1 MKKNTSKRSI
11 RRQVLLA
18 LVLGV
23 NVLCGTVIDSHVSAM
38 VPNNELPQ
46 GGQSLWKNHTGLNQ
60 NVGSESKPVMNIHQ
74 QGKNG
79 VISWNS
85 FNIGANGTVNFSSD
99 TQGFNTLNYV
109 NSGNASQLYG
119 KLTGLG
125 GNLYLVNPAGVQIGP
140 SAQINVGSLHVA
152 AKNLDLGK
160 VSKNPAD
167 VAGLVKG
174 GTLTSAQLM
183 SLGNISADKVTFEGN
198 GRIVIDTEKL
208 EKLNREK
215 NDNFEVLT
223 NDADHV
229 VLGYDAY
236 DKEKG
241 YEDADKTK
249 TFGQVSVIGSK
260 TDVKVKGYMWVED
273 ASQLQAIKTNLSGK
287 YALKNSID
295 AIGTKDIDGG
305 FEPLGADTEDG
316 FTGTFD
322 ALDFHIFDLT
332 INRSDMENVGLFSK
346 TKGAILN
353 NVTLVG
359 GKITGENNVGALV
372 GKAVDTTI
380 TGAVNSAAVVGAA
393 NVGGLVGTGTGVTL
407 KDAVNMGDITGTDN
421 AVGGLVG
428 NLTKGTIQ
436 GKSYNIGNVGGSDD
450 TNQPHDVGG
459 LVGVATDSALGNENA
474 KDGIIYNGLTVKGK
488 YNVGG
493 IAGRLEKSTLQNAE
507 NRSAIKA
514 TGWTMED
521 YSYQWGNGNTLQT
534 KVENV
539 QVANVGGLVG
549 TSEQDSNI
557 KNVTNLGNVSS
568 SKGDNN
574 DYYDAGNVGGIV
586 GRAENTHITAAT
598 NQETKVTGAHN
609 VGGIAGYFGGKG
621 TITSANNDGAD
632 IMATGARNNTL
643 HEEVEKDGY
652 GNVVGVREAG
662 FVKEWVRHANPSEK
676 VYIGNM
682 GGIVG
687 YLYGDDAYVTK
698 GSNSGNVHS
707 LKIDDPQNVS
717 TASKASNTGGIVG
730 KMLRSYRGND
740 QIDSDWNQKIKNGK
754 ATAAVSD
761 SYNSG
766 NVEGYFAVGGVVGQ
780 MFNGE
785 VVHSYNLG
793 NIKTTRTATKDE
805 LNPAVNMGGVV
816 GDTIEDVNKA
826 KAFLYDVY
834 NKGTIGDKEFRYYA
848 RHVGGVVGR
857 LNGTLEK
864 SYNSGD
870 IYNGFNV
877 VGGIVG
883 WYHRGSIK
891 DVFNTG
897 NITVKNNEVLLTKED
912 VQDRKGANLG
922 NLNGNKTSSVGG
934 IIGAAAP
941 DKGLAIKNAY
951 NIGTIRSYQ
960 VGGGGNN
967 AVGGIAGRGSID
979 LKNVYTLGTV
989 VAYDANGNKTGRG
1002 VGHLVG
1008 EATNGGSA
1016 GSYNVANITNGY
1028 YIETGDPEFT
1038 YTDSELS
1045 SYGRKGTV
1053 IQWED
1058 RFNPDKYQ
1066 GFTFS
1071 NYGPD
1076 GKKLDDANGSWRM
1089 YDNTLP
1095 MLNAFLPDT
1104 ETYFRENGL
1113 TDSKGNALSSVQY
1126 GTEYDPN
1133 LTIIKTEND
1142 LSFDWNTLN
1151 LGGDSRIAV
1160 YGGGLTL
1167 TDVDTVSKTAYF
1179 NGDIDSTG
1187 DLVLHGKDMLFGAG
1201 ADLHGSAVTISADG
1215 VLSLDGNI
1223 VATGENGASDVSITA
1238 GDVKS
1243 YGKIISA
1250 QKDGKTTVPGIA
1262 EKRGDDA
1269 SYGEISDMNQAV
1281 TETGIHYSKTVISK
1295 KTGNV
1300 TITAKGNE
1308 KQDGSVTLGYG
1319 IQGKGLVRTGGSFNV
1334 EGTGDVYV
1342 ESDLSIGRDIA
1353 LKSTGDAS
1361 EVVLDVTNIGLDA
1374 EPQNQAKGLMDF
1386 MNHFNK
1392 KDTGEGKI
1400 TLETASGDAKFAVDL
1415 WDDAKGEKG
1424 EYTFN
1429 KFGSAGEANEDSIKN
1444 AFNSM
1449 DATVK
1454 IGDQSYA
1461 VFESGNDQTNGFMYI
1476 WVDGADQLQGIQ
1488 NFVNKDSDAAYYNY
1502 ALKSDIDAS
1511 VLKDY
1516 EAIGSN
1522 KDYQGEAIGS
1532 DKDYQGTFDGRGHAI
1547 IGLTAGGSDAANTG
1561 NTGVFSTVGKQG
1573 KVKNLSVLAG
1583 NFTGKDNVGAVA
1595 GVNKGTISDITTYG
1609 NTITSDGHAGGLV
1622 GTNEKT
1628 ISDSTSVSN
1637 VIANSQQ
1644 AMAGGIA
1651 GSNEAGAVIDNS
1663 ESNSAVAG
1671 NTSTSSGLGGVA
1683 GVNKGILSKV
1693 DNLGVTNGG
1702 DSESSAVGGI
1712 AGINTG
1718 SIKNA
1723 YNESFVTGGKKT
1735 GGLVGIN
1742 EKGGF
1747 LVNAANAGRVEGKGA
1762 AQDAAQEIGGLVG
1775 DNYGS
1780 ILNGRNG
1787 GNVTGTTY
1795 VGGIVGTNR
1804 EDSTLTDIINDTSI
1818 LIKGV
1823 DYVGGIAGQNAG
1835 RIVDTEASR
1844 TLSDGVV
1851 EGVEYVG
1858 GIAGKNTGYIEN
1870 PHNNISLRIN
1880 KDALK
1885 DGKTAQYFGGV
1896 AGINEQEG
1904 TIGNATNLADVT
1916 AEGANY
1922 VGGIVGY
1929 NKGTL
1934 LNLAG
1939 NRGNVVGANY
1949 VGGVAGLN
1957 EHSLMDIDASN
1968 TGSVQALE
1976 GGAGGIFAVNHGDV
1990 TNSRLVNDAVVAG
2003 GADDGATG
2011 GIFAKNT
2018 ANIGKTTLVNGMNA
2032 EVIGLKNVG
2041 GLVGENSGTILG
2053 GRDVSDGY
2061 YKDQVYNNGVIDAGV
2076 WDDQNG
2082 NHQIDDGEFK
2092 EGAGENIGGLVG
2104 KNTGSVTAAYNTGAI
2119 KAKES
2124 TNVGGIAGT
2133 NAGWIDQVFSSI
2145 FTQDGKEGQVEGKTV
2160 VGGLVGSNQGR
2171 LTNGYTTS
2179 ESNGGSIAGENKG
2192 LLKNVYSLT
2201 GKDKILAASN
2211 TGSIVNGYA
2220 LDAGSADSL
2229 AKGTYGGFNFGKTW
2243 KIYEGYSSPLLKVFL
2258 TKATYDPMTGEVLWA
2273 ADGFSANDGTSKGLI
2288 YDGVKRGNPYL
2299 WSTQLVF
2306 ASGNPN
2312 WLGYDL
2318 EPIYIGGNPDGQWDY
2333 LFKDAPFDKEEPER
2347 ERKAEIQFIHGGMEI

>member
-1 MKKNTSKRSI
+1 MRQNAYKKRIKS
-11 RRQVLLA
+11 QVLLGLFAGLTA
-18 LVLGV
+18 LSGV
-23 NVLCGTVIDSHVSAM
+23 MTGYAASGV

-46 GGQSLWKNHTGLNQ
+46 GGQSLWKNHTGLDQ

-125 GNLYLVNPAGVQIGP
+125 GNLYIVNPAGVQIGP

-152 AKNLDLGK
+152 AKNLNLDA
-160 VSKNPAD
+160 VSKNPTD
-167 VAGLVKG
+167 VEGIVKG
-174 GTLTSAQLM
+174 DTLTSAQLM
-183 SLGNISADKVTFEGN
+183 SLGNISANKVTFEGN

-208 EKLNREK
+208 ENLKREK
-215 NDNFEVLT
+215 NENFEVLT

-236 DKEKG
+236 DEEKG
-241 YEDADKTK
+241 YEGEDK
-249 TFGQVSVIGSK
+249 TFGQVSVSGSK
-260 TDVKVKGYMWVED
+260 TDVKGYMWVED
-273 ASQLQAIKTNLSGK
+273 ASQLQAIDTNLSGK

-295 AIGTKDIDGG
+295 AIGTKDLDGG
-305 FEPLGADTEDG
+305 KGFKPLGADTEDG
-316 FTGTFD
+316 FAGTFD
-322 ALDFHIFDLT
+322 SLDFHIFDLT
-332 INRSDMENVGLFSK
+332 INRKDMDNVGLFSK

-359 GKITGENNVGALV
+359 GKITGKNNVGTLV
-372 GKAVDTTI
+372 GKAADTTI

-407 KDAVNMGDITGTDN
+407 EDAINMGDITGTDH
-421 AVGGLVG
+421 AVGGLAG
-428 NLTKGTIQ
+428 TLTKSTIQ
-436 GKSYNIGNVGGSDD
+436 GKSYNIGNVGGPDD
-450 TNQPHDVGG
+450 TNQPYDVGG
-459 LVGVATDSALGNENA
+459 LVGVATGSTLGNENA

-493 IAGRLEKSTLQNAE
+493 IAGRLENSTLQNAE

-521 YSYQWGNGNTLQT
+521 YSYQWGNGNKLQT

-557 KNVTNLGNVSS
+557 RNVTNLGNVSS

-574 DYYDAGNVGGIV
+574 NYYDAGNVGGIV
-586 GRAENTHITAAT
+586 GRAEDTHITTAT
-598 NQETKVTGAHN
+598 NQETKITGAHN

-707 LKIDDPQNVS
+707 LKIDDPQNVNA
-717 TASKASNTGGIVG
+717 ASKASNTGGIVG
-730 KMLRSYRGND
+730 KMQRSYQGND
-740 QIDSDWNQKIKNGK
+740 QINSDWNQKIKNGE

-816 GDTIEDVNKA
+816 GDTIEDVDKA

-877 VGGIVG
+877 VGGVVG

-922 NLNGNKTSSVGG
+922 NLNGSKTSSVGG

-941 DKGLAIKNAY
+941 GKGLAIKNAY

-960 VGGGGNN
+960 VGGGGYN

-1008 EATNGGSA
+1008 EAKNGGSA

-1028 YIETGDPEFT
+1028 YIETGNPEFT

-1053 IQWED
+1053 IQWEG
-1058 RFNPDKYQ
+1058 RFKPDSYQ

-1071 NYGPD
+1071 NYGADGKKQD
-1076 GKKLDDANGSWRM
+1076 GKKLDDATESWRM
-1089 YDNTLP
+1089 YGNTLP

-1104 ETYFRENGL
+1104 EAYFQHGL
-1113 TDSKGNALSSVQY
+1113 TDSKGNALDSKGNALSSVQY

-1133 LTIIKTEND
+1133 LTIIKTENN
-1142 LSFDWNTLN
+1142 LSFDWNKLG

-1179 NGDIDSTG
+1179 NGNINSTG
-1187 DLVLHGKDMLFGAG
+1187 NLVLSGKDGKDMLFGAG
-1201 ADLHGSAVTISADG
+1201 ADLHGSSVTISADG
-1215 VLSLDGNI
+1215 LLSLDGNI
-1223 VATGENGASDVSITA
+1223 VATGENGASNISITA

-1243 YGKIISA
+1243 YGKIESV
-1250 QKDGKTTVPGIA
+1250 KEGDETTVPGIA
-1262 EKRGDDA
+1262 EKRDDDA
-1269 SYGEISDMNQAV
+1269 SYGDVSHMNQAV
-1281 TETGIHYSKTVISK
+1281 TETGIRYSKTVTSQG
-1295 KTGNV
+1295 TGNV
-1300 TITAKGNE
+1300 TITAKVNDGS
-1308 KQDGSVTLGYG
+1308 DGSVTLGYG
-1319 IQGKGLVRTGGSFNV
+1319 IQGKGLVRTGGNLSV

-1342 ESDLSIGRDIA
+1342 ESDLSIGKDIA

-1374 EPQNQAKGLMDF
+1374 KPQNQAEGLKDF
-1386 MNHFNK
+1386 MNHFK

-1400 TLETASGDAKFAVDL
+1400 TLETVSGDAKFAVDL
-1415 WDDAKGEKG
+1415 WDDAKGG
-1424 EYTFN
+1424 YTFN
-1429 KFGSAGEANEDSIKN
+1429 KFGSAGEANEDNIKN

-1488 NFVNKDSDAAYYNY
+1488 DFVNKDSDAAYYNY

-1511 VLKDY
+1511 VLKNY
-1516 EAIGSN
+1516 KAIGG
-1522 KDYQGEAIGS
+1522 DTG
-1532 DKDYQGTFDGRGHAI
+1532 YQGTFDGRGHAI
-1547 IGLTAGGSDAANTG
+1547 IGLTAGGSEAA
-1561 NTGVFSTVGKQG
+1561 NTGVFSAVGEQG
-1573 KVKNLSVLAG
+1573 AVKNLSVLAG

-1595 GVNKGTISDITTYG
+1595 GVNKGTISDINTYG
-1609 NTITSDGHAGGLV
+1609 NTITSYRHAGGLV
-1622 GTNEKT
+1622 GTNEK
-1628 ISDSTSVSN
+1628 IIKDSTSVSN
-1637 VIANSQQ
+1637 VIANSQE

-1651 GSNEAGAVIDNS
+1651 GINAKGAVIDNS

-1671 NTSTSSGLGGVA
+1671 SMATSSGLGGVA
-1683 GVNKGILSKV
+1683 GRNEGTLSKV

-1718 SIKNA
+1718 SIENA

-1742 EKGGF
+1742 EKSGS
-1747 LVNAANAGRVEGKGA
+1747 LVNAANAGRVEGRGA

-1775 DNYGS
+1775 DNDGS

-1818 LIKGV
+1818 LIKGST
-1823 DYVGGIAGQNAG
+1823 YVGGIAGQNAG

-1916 AEGANY
+1916 AEGATY

-1934 LNLAG
+1934 LNLSG
-1939 NRGNVVGANY
+1939 NRGNVIGANY
-1949 VGGVAGLN
+1949 VGGVAGIN
-1957 EHSLMDIDASN
+1957 EHSLTDIDASN
-1968 TGSVQALE
+1968 TGSVQALQ

-2003 GADDGATG
+2003 GANAGATG
-2011 GIFAKNT
+2011 GIFAENT
-2018 ANIGKTTLVNGMNA
+2018 ANITKTTLVNGMNA
-2032 EVIGLKNVG
+2032 SVIGLKNVG
-2041 GLVGENSGTILG
+2041 GLVGENSGAISG
-2053 GRDVSDGY
+2053 GRDENDGY
-2061 YKDQVYNNGVIDAGV
+2061 YKDQVYNNGVIEAGT
-2076 WDDQNG
+2076 WNDQNG
-2082 NHQIDDGEFK
+2082 NHQIDDDEFT

-2104 KNTGSVTAAYNTGAI
+2104 KNTGSGSVTAAYNTGAI
-2119 KAKES
+2119 KAKNS
-2124 TNVGGIAGT
+2124 TNVGGIAGI
-2133 NAGWIDQVFSSI
+2133 NVGLVDQVFSTI
-2145 FTQDGKEGQVEGKTV
+2145 FDQDGNAGKVEGKTA

-2243 KIYEGYSSPLLKVFL
+2243 KIYEGYSTPLLKVFL
-2258 TKATYDPMTGEVLWA
+2258 TRATYDPETGKVTWA
-2273 ADGFSANDGTSKGLI
+2273 ADHLAADNDSHQSLIRDEQRKG
-2288 YDGVKRGNPYL
+2288 YTYL
-2299 WSTQLVF
+2299 WSAQIAF
-2306 ASGNPN
+2306 ADGKPN

-2318 EPIYIGGNPDGQWDY
+2318 DPILNYGNPDGRWDY

-2347 ERKAEIQFIHGGMEI
+2347 ERKAEIRFVHGGMEV

>member
-1 MKKNTSKRSI
+1 MKRNTYKKRI
-11 RRQVLLA
+11 KRQVLLTLFA
-18 LVLGV
+18 GMTAFSGAITGYGASGV
-23 NVLCGTVIDSHVSAM
+23 

-152 AKNLDLGK
+152 AKNLDLDA
-160 VSKNPAD
+160 VSKNPTD

-174 GTLTSAQLM
+174 GTMTASQLM

-208 EKLNREK
+208 ENLNREK
-215 NDNFEVLT
+215 NENFEVLT
-223 NDADHV
+223 NDANHV

-241 YEDADKTK
+241 YKDAAK
-249 TFGQVSVIGSK
+249 TFDQVNGSK
-260 TDVKVKGYMWVED
+260 ITGYMWVED
-273 ASQLQAIKTNLSGK
+273 ATQLQAIDTNLSGK

-295 AIGTKDIDGG
+295 AIGTKKWNDGEG
-305 FEPLGADTEDG
+305 FKPLGFKPLGADKEGG

-346 TKGAILN
+346 TKGATLN

-359 GKITGENNVGALV
+359 GKITGKNKVGTLV
-372 GKAVDTTI
+372 GMAKDTII
-380 TGAVNSAAVVGAA
+380 TGAVNSAAVVGSE
-393 NVGGLVGTGTGVTL
+393 NVGGLVGTGTSVTL
-407 KDAVNMGDITGTDN
+407 KDAVNMGDITGTN
-421 AVGGLVG
+421 HAVGGLVG

-459 LVGVATDSALGNENA
+459 LVGVATDSALGNEKA
-474 KDGIIYNGLTVKGK
+474 KDGIIYNGLTVKGN

-493 IAGRLEKSTLQNAE
+493 IAGSLKNSTLQNAE
-507 NRSAIKA
+507 NRSDIKA
-514 TGWTMED
+514 TGFTTESYVYQGAG
-521 YSYQWGNGNTLQT
+521 YSTNNPP
-534 KVENV
+534 KV
-539 QVANVGGLVG
+539 QASNVGGLVG
-549 TSEQDSNI
+549 ISTGNTFT
-557 KNVTNLGNVSS
+557 NVTNLGDVSS
-568 SKGDNN
+568 AMGKGN
-574 DYYDAGNVGGIV
+574 DYYDGGNVGGIV
-586 GRAENTHITAAT
+586 GRAEGTNITTAT

-621 TITSANNDGAD
+621 TITSAVNDGAE
-632 IMATGARNNTL
+632 IMATGGRTSSDFATEMVRPK
-643 HEEVEKDGY
+643 EEERVH
-652 GNVVGVREAG
+652 
-662 FVKEWVRHANPSEK
+662 F
-676 VYIGNM
+676 GNM

-687 YLYGDDAYVTK
+687 YLYGNDAYVTK
-698 GSNSGNVHS
+698 STNSGNVHS
-707 LKIDDPQNVS
+707 KLIAANATTVS
-717 TASKASNTGGIVG
+717 ESSLAANTGGIVG
-730 KMLRSYRGND
+730 K
-740 QIDSDWNQKIKNGK
+740 IDRTTTLTKEDILNGQQ
-754 ATAAVSD
+754 AAVSD

-766 NVEGYFAVGGVVGQ
+766 TVQGFIGIGGVVGQ
-780 MFNGE
+780 MYNGE
-785 VVHSYNLG
+785 VVRSYNLG
-793 NIKTTRTATKDE
+793 DIRTTKTVASLDPNKLPTA
-805 LNPAVNMGGVV
+805 NMGGVV
-816 GDTIEDVNKA
+816 GDTTEDTPESVRA
-826 KAFLYDVY
+826 LIYDVY
-834 NKGTIGDKEFRYYA
+834 NKGKIGDETLTYAA

-857 LNGTLEK
+857 LKGTLEK
-864 SYNSGD
+864 AYNSGD
-870 IYNGFNV
+870 VYNGYNV
-877 VGGIVG
+877 VGGVVG

-897 NITVKNNEVLLTKED
+897 NVTVKNQDKLTS
-912 VQDRKGANLG
+912 G
-922 NLNGNKTSSVGG
+922 NPSRTSSVGG

-941 DKGLAIKNAY
+941 GAGLWIENAY

-960 VGGGGNN
+960 VSGGGKS
-967 AVGGIAGRGSID
+967 AVGGIAGRGPITMR
-979 LKNVYTLGTV
+979 NVYTLGTV
-989 VAYDANGNKTGRG
+989 VAYDANGSKTATG
-1002 VGHLVG
+1002 VGRIVG
-1008 EATNGGSA
+1008 EALEGGRD
-1016 GSYNVANITNGY
+1016 YNTANIINGY

-1038 YTDSELS
+1038 YTDGTDGELS

-1053 IQWED
+1053 IQWKD
-1058 RFNPDKYQ
+1058 RFNPDSYQ
-1066 GFTFS
+1066 DFTFS
-1071 NYGPD
+1071 NYGADGKKQD

-1104 ETYFRENGL
+1104 ETYFREHGL
-1113 TDSKGNALSSVQY
+1113 TDSKGNARSSVQY

-1133 LTIIKTEND
+1133 LTIIKTKND

-1167 TDVDTVSKTAYF
+1167 TGVDTVSKPAYF
-1179 NGDIDSTG
+1179 NGNIDSTG
-1187 DLVLHGKDMLFGAG
+1187 NLVLSGKKGADMLFGAG
-1201 ADLHGSAVTISADG
+1201 ADLHGSSVTISADG
-1215 VLSLDGNI
+1215 LLSLDGNI
-1223 VATGENGASDVSITA
+1223 VATGENGASNISITA

-1243 YGKIISA
+1243 YGKIESV
-1250 QKDGKTTVPGIA
+1250 KEGGETTVPGIA
-1262 EKRGDDA
+1262 EKRDDDA
-1269 SYGEISDMNQAV
+1269 SYGDVSDMKQAV
-1281 TETGIHYSKTVISK
+1281 TETGIRYSKTVTSQG
-1295 KTGNV
+1295 TGNV
-1300 TITAKGNE
+1300 TITAGDE
-1308 KQDGSVTLGYG
+1308 EHDGSVTLGYG
-1319 IQGKGLVRTGGSFNV
+1319 IQGKGLVRTGGSLNV

-1342 ESDLSIGRDIA
+1342 ESDLSVGTDIS

-1374 EPQNQAKGLMDF
+1374 KPQNQAEGLKDF

-1392 KDTGEGKI
+1392 VKREGKI

-1415 WDDAKGEKG
+1415 WDDAKGESKG

-1429 KFGSAGEANEDSIKN
+1429 KFGSKGEDNEGAIKN

-1454 IGDQSYA
+1454 IGENSYPIFGSA
-1461 VFESGNDQTNGFMYI
+1461 TDKTNGFMYV

-1488 NFVNKDSDAAYYNY
+1488 DFVNNDSNAAYYNY

-1511 VLKDY
+1511 VLKNY
-1516 EAIGSN
+1516 KAIGG
-1522 KDYQGEAIGS
+1522 DTG
-1532 DKDYQGTFDGRGHAI
+1532 YQGTFDGRGHAI
-1547 IGLTAGGSDAANTG
+1547 IGLTAGGSEAA
-1561 NTGVFSTVGKQG
+1561 NTGVFSAVGEQG
-1573 KVKNLSVLAG
+1573 AVKNLSVLAG

-1609 NTITSDGHAGGLV
+1609 NTVTSDGHAGGLV
-1622 GTNEKT
+1622 GTNENI
-1628 ISDSTSVSN
+1628 ISGSTSVSN
-1637 VIANSQQ
+1637 VIANSKE

-1651 GSNEAGAVIDNS
+1651 GLNDEGAVIDNS

-1671 NTSTSSGLGGVA
+1671 NVATSSGLGGVA
-1683 GVNKGILSKV
+1683 GENKGTLSKV

-1702 DSESSAVGGI
+1702 DSGSTAVGGI
-1712 AGINTG
+1712 TGINTG
-1718 SIKNA
+1718 SIENA
-1723 YNESFVTGGKKT
+1723 YNESFVTGGEKA

-1742 EKGGF
+1742 EKTGS
-1747 LVNAANAGRVEGKGA
+1747 LVNAANAGRVEGKGT
-1762 AQDAAQEIGGLVG
+1762 AQKIGGLVG
-1775 DNYGS
+1775 DNDGS

-1818 LIKGV
+1818 LIKGST
-1823 DYVGGIAGQNAG
+1823 YVGGIAGQNAG
-1835 RIVDTEASR
+1835 RIVDTEVSR

-1896 AGINEQEG
+1896 SGINEQEG
-1904 TIGNATNLADVT
+1904 SIGNATNLADVT
-1916 AEGANY
+1916 AEGATY
-1922 VGGIVGY
+1922 VGGIVGH

-1934 LNLAG
+1934 LNLSG
-1939 NRGNVVGANY
+1939 NRGNVIGANY
-1949 VGGVAGLN
+1949 VGGVAGIN
-1957 EHSLMDIDASN
+1957 EHSLTAIDASN
-1968 TGSVQALE
+1968 TGSVQALQ

-2003 GADDGATG
+2003 GAHAGATG
-2011 GIFAKNT
+2011 GIFAENT
-2018 ANIGKTTLVNGMNA
+2018 ANITKTTLVNGMNA
-2032 EVIGLKNVG
+2032 SVIGLKNVG
-2041 GLVGENSGTILG
+2041 GLVGENSGAISG
-2053 GRDVSDGY
+2053 GRDENDGY
-2061 YKDQVYNNGVIDAGV
+2061 YKDQVYNNGVIEAGT
-2076 WDDQNG
+2076 WHDKNG
-2082 NHQIDDGEFK
+2082 NHRIDAGEVT

-2119 KAKES
+2119 KAKDS
-2124 TNVGGIAGT
+2124 TYVGGIAGT
-2133 NAGWIDQVFSSI
+2133 NAGKIDQVFSSI
-2145 FTQDGKEGQVEGKTV
+2145 FTQDGNEGQVEGKTA
-2160 VGGLVGSNQGR
+2160 VGGLIGLNTEKGIV
-2171 LTNGYTTS
+2171 TDAYTTS
-2179 ESNGGSIAGENKG
+2179 KAPNGGSIAGENQG
-2192 LLKNVYSLT
+2192 LLKNVYSVT
-2201 GKDKILAASN
+2201 GKDESIAATN
-2211 TGSIVNGYA
+2211 TGRIENGYA
-2220 LDAGSADSL
+2220 LDRENDASL
-2229 AKGTYGGFNFGKTW
+2229 AEDTYGGFTFGSKW

-2258 TKATYDPMTGEVLWA
+2258 TKATYDAMTGELIWA
-2273 ADGFSANDGTSKGLI
+2273 ADGFAANHGSGQGLI
-2288 YDGVKRGNPYL
+2288 HQGLGTGSNYF
-2299 WSTQLVF
+2299 WSQQLAF
-2306 ASGNPN
+2306 AGGHPN

-2318 EPIYIGGNPDGQWDY
+2318 DPQYEIPSGNYDH
-2333 LFKDAPFDKEEPER
+2333 LFDDAPFGKREPNR
-2347 ERKAEIQFIHGGMEI
+2347 ERKAEISFERGGMEV

>member
-1 MKKNTSKRSI
+1 MKRNTYKKRI
-11 RRQVLLA
+11 KRQVLLTLFA
-18 LVLGV
+18 GMTAFSGAITGYGASGV
-23 NVLCGTVIDSHVSAM
+23 

-125 GNLYLVNPAGVQIGP
+125 GNLYIVNPAGVQIGP

-152 AKNLDLGK
+152 AKNLDLDA

-183 SLGNISADKVTFEGN
+183 SLGNISANKVTFEGN

-208 EKLNREK
+208 ENLNREK
-215 NDNFEVLT
+215 NENFEVLT
-223 NDADHV
+223 NDANHV

-236 DKEKG
+236 DEEKG
-241 YEDADKTK
+241 YKGEDK
-249 TFGQVSVIGSK
+249 TFGQVSVNGSK
-260 TDVKVKGYMWVED
+260 TDVTGYMWVED
-273 ASQLQAIKTNLSGK
+273 ATQLQAIDTNLSGK

-295 AIGTKDIDGG
+295 AIGTKDLDGG
-305 FEPLGADTEDG
+305 KGFKPLGADKEDV

-346 TKGAILN
+346 TNGATLN

-359 GKITGENNVGALV
+359 GKITGKNNVGTLV
-372 GKAVDTTI
+372 GEATETTI
-380 TGAVNSAAVVGAA
+380 TGAVNSAAVVGTT
-393 NVGGLVGTGTGVTL
+393 NVGGLVGTGNGVTL
-407 KDAVNMGDITGTDN
+407 KDAVNMGGITGTDH
-421 AVGGLVG
+421 AVGGLAG
-428 NLTKGTIQ
+428 NLTNGTIS
-436 GKSYNIGNVGGSDD
+436 GKSYNIGNVGGPD
-450 TNQPHDVGG
+450 DVGG
-459 LVGVATDSALGNENA
+459 LVGVATGSTLGNENA

-514 TGWTMED
+514 TGFTTE
-521 YSYQWGNGNTLQT
+521 SYVYQGAGSSTNNP
-534 KVENV
+534 KV
-539 QVANVGGLVG
+539 QVSNVGGLVG
-549 TSEQDSNI
+549 ISTGNTFT
-557 KNVTNLGNVSS
+557 NVTNLGDVSS
-568 SKGDNN
+568 AMGKGN
-574 DYYDAGNVGGIV
+574 DYYNGGNVGGIV
-586 GRAENTHITAAT
+586 GRAENTNITAAT

-621 TITSANNDGAD
+621 TITSAVNDGAE
-632 IMATGARNNTL
+632 IMATGGRTSSGFATELVRPK
-643 HEEVEKDGY
+643 EEERVH
-652 GNVVGVREAG
+652 
-662 FVKEWVRHANPSEK
+662 F
-676 VYIGNM
+676 GNM

-687 YLYGDDAYVTK
+687 YLYGNDAYVTK
-698 GSNSGNVHS
+698 STNSGNVHS
-707 LKIDDPQNVS
+707 KLIAANATTVS
-717 TASKASNTGGIVG
+717 ESSLAANTGGIVG
-730 KMLRSYRGND
+730 K
-740 QIDSDWNQKIKNGK
+740 IDRTTTLTKEDILNWEQ
-754 ATAAVSD
+754 AAVSD

-766 NVEGYFAVGGVVGQ
+766 TVQGFIGIGGVVGQ
-780 MFNGE
+780 MYNGE
-785 VVHSYNLG
+785 VVRSYNLG
-793 NIKTTRTATKDE
+793 DIRTTKTVASLDPNKLPTA
-805 LNPAVNMGGVV
+805 NMGGVV
-816 GDTIEDVNKA
+816 GDTTEDTPESVSA
-826 KAFLYDVY
+826 LIYDVY
-834 NKGTIGDKEFRYYA
+834 NKGKIGDETFTYAA

-857 LNGTLEK
+857 LKGTLEK
-864 SYNSGD
+864 AYNSGD
-870 IYNGFNV
+870 VYNGYNV
-877 VGGIVG
+877 VGGVVG

-891 DVFNTG
+891 DVFNAG
-897 NITVKNNEVLLTKED
+897 NVTVKNQDKLTS
-912 VQDRKGANLG
+912 G
-922 NLNGNKTSSVGG
+922 NTSRTSSVGG
-934 IIGAAAP
+934 IIGAASP
-941 DKGLAIKNAY
+941 VSGPRLRIENAY

-960 VGGGGNN
+960 VEGGGKN
-967 AVGGIAGRGSID
+967 AVGGIAGRGPVDMSG
-979 LKNVYTLGTV
+979 VYTLGTV
-989 VAYDANGNKTGRG
+989 VAYDANRSKTPTG
-1002 VGHLVG
+1002 VGRIVG
-1008 EATNGGSA
+1008 KALEGGN
-1016 GSYNVANITNGY
+1016 SYNIANITNGY

-1045 SYGRKGTV
+1045 QYGRKGTG
-1053 IQWED
+1053 IQWKD
-1058 RFNPDKYQ
+1058 RFNHDKYK

-1071 NYGPD
+1071 NYRAD

-1089 YDNTLP
+1089 YGNTLP

-1104 ETYFRENGL
+1104 ETYFHGL
-1113 TDSKGNALSSVQY
+1113 NDSKGNALSSVQY

-1133 LTIIKTEND
+1133 LTIIKTENNI
-1142 LSFDWNTLN
+1142 SFDWNK
-1151 LGGDSRIAV
+1151 LGLDGDSRIAV

-1167 TDVDTVSKTAYF
+1167 TDVDTVSKTAFF
-1179 NGDIDSTG
+1179 NGNIDSTG
-1187 DLVLHGKDMLFGAG
+1187 NLVLRGKDGADMLFGAG
-1201 ADLHGSAVTISADG
+1201 ADLHGSSVTISADG
-1215 VLSLDGNI
+1215 LLSLDGNI
-1223 VATGENGASDVSITA
+1223 VATGEKENGASDIYITA

-1243 YGKIISA
+1243 YGRIESVKE
-1250 QKDGKTTVPGIA
+1250 GGETTVPGIA
-1262 EKRGDDA
+1262 EQRDDDA
-1269 SYGEISDMNQAV
+1269 SYGDVSDMNQAV
-1281 TETGIHYSKTVISK
+1281 TETGIRYSKTVISK

-1319 IQGKGLVRTGGSFNV
+1319 IQGKGLVRTGGNLSV

-1342 ESDLSIGRDIA
+1342 ESDLSIGKDIA

-1374 EPQNQAKGLMDF
+1374 EPQNQAKGLMEF

-1392 KDTGEGKI
+1392 KDKRKGKI
-1400 TLETASGDAKFAVDL
+1400 TLETVSGDAKFAVDL
-1415 WDDAKGEKG
+1415 WDDATKG

-1429 KFGSAGEANEDSIKN
+1429 KFGREGEANEDAIKN

-1454 IGDQSYA
+1454 VGDQSYA

-1488 NFVNKDSDAAYYNY
+1488 DFVNNDSNAAYYNY

-1511 VLKDY
+1511 VLEKY
-1516 EAIGSN
+1516 
-1522 KDYQGEAIGS
+1522 KAIGS
-1532 DKDYQGTFDGRGHAI
+1532 DTGYQGTCDTGYQGTFDGRGHAI
-1547 IGLTAGGSDAANTG
+1547 IGLTAGGSDAT
-1561 NTGVFSTVGKQG
+1561 NTGVFSTVGEQG
-1573 KVKNLSVLAG
+1573 AVKNLSVLAG
-1583 NFTGKDNVGAVA
+1583 NFTGKENVGAIS
-1595 GVNKGTISDITTYG
+1595 GVNKGTISDINTYG
-1609 NTITSDGHAGGLV
+1609 NTVTSDGHAGGLV
-1622 GTNEKT
+1622 GINENT
-1628 ISDSTSVSN
+1628 ISNSTSVSN

-1651 GSNEAGAVIDNS
+1651 GINKTRAVIDNS

-1671 NTSTSSGLGGVA
+1671 SMATSSGLGGVA
-1683 GVNKGILSKV
+1683 GVNKGTLSKV

-1702 DSESSAVGGI
+1702 DSGSSAVGGI

-1718 SIKNA
+1718 SIENA
-1723 YNESFVTGGKKT
+1723 YNESFVTGGEKT

-1742 EKGGF
+1742 EKSGS

-1762 AQDAAQEIGGLVG
+1762 AQDAAQDAAQEIGGLVG
-1775 DNYGS
+1775 YNDGS

-1818 LIKGV
+1818 MIKGTT
-1823 DYVGGIAGQNAG
+1823 YVGGIAGQNAG
-1835 RIVDTEASR
+1835 RIIDTEVSR

-1851 EGVEYVG
+1851 EGVENVG

-1916 AEGANY
+1916 AEGATY

-1934 LNLAG
+1934 LNLSG
-1939 NRGNVVGANY
+1939 NRGNVIGANY
-1949 VGGVAGLN
+1949 VGGVAGIN
-1957 EHSLMDIDASN
+1957 EHSLTAIDASN
-1968 TGSVQALE
+1968 TGSVQALQ

-1990 TNSRLVNDAVVAG
+1990 TTSRLVNDAVVAG
-2003 GADDGATG
+2003 GAHAGATG
-2011 GIFAKNT
+2011 GIFAENT

-2032 EVIGLKNVG
+2032 EVIGLENVG
-2041 GLVGENSGTILG
+2041 GLVGENSGAISG
-2053 GRDVSDGY
+2053 GRDASDGY
-2061 YKDQVYNNGVIDAGV
+2061 YKDQVYNNGVIEAGT
-2076 WDDQNG
+2076 WHDKNG
-2082 NHQIDDGEFK
+2082 NHQMDAGEVT

-2119 KAKES
+2119 KAKDS
-2124 TNVGGIAGT
+2124 TYVGGIAGT
-2133 NAGWIDQVFSSI
+2133 NAGKIDQVFSSI
-2145 FTQDGKEGQVEGKTV
+2145 FTQDGNEGQVEGKTA
-2160 VGGLVGSNQGR
+2160 VGGLIGLNTEKGIV
-2171 LTNGYTTS
+2171 TDAYTTS
-2179 ESNGGSIAGENKG
+2179 KAPNGGSIAGENQG
-2192 LLKNVYSLT
+2192 LLKNVYSVT
-2201 GKDKILAASN
+2201 GKDESIAATN
-2211 TGSIVNGYA
+2211 TGRIENGYA
-2220 LDAGSADSL
+2220 LDRENDASL
-2229 AKGTYGGFNFGKTW
+2229 AEDTYGGFTFGSKW

-2258 TKATYDPMTGEVLWA
+2258 TKATYDAMTGELIWA
-2273 ADGFSANDGTSKGLI
+2273 ADGFAANHGSGQGLI
-2288 YDGVKRGNPYL
+2288 HQGLGTGSNYF
-2299 WSTQLVF
+2299 WSQQLAF
-2306 ASGNPN
+2306 AGGHPN

-2318 EPIYIGGNPDGQWDY
+2318 DPQYEKPSGNYDF
-2333 LFKDAPFDKEEPER
+2333 LFDDAPFGKREPNR
-2347 ERKAEIQFIHGGMEI
+2347 ERKAEISFERGGMEV

>member
-1 MKKNTSKRSI
+1 MKRNTYKKRI
-11 RRQVLLA
+11 KRQVLLTLFA
-18 LVLGV
+18 GMTAFSGAITGYGASGV
-23 NVLCGTVIDSHVSAM
+23 

-74 QGKNG
+74 QGENG

-125 GNLYLVNPAGVQIGP
+125 GNLYIVNPAGVQIGP

-152 AKNLDLGK
+152 AKNLDLDA

-167 VAGLVKG
+167 VASLIKRGS
-174 GTLTSAQLM
+174 LTSAQLM
-183 SLGNISADKVTFEGN
+183 SLGNISANKVTFEGN

-208 EKLNREK
+208 ENLDREK
-215 NDNFEVLT
+215 NENFEVLT
-223 NDADHV
+223 NDANHV

-241 YEDADKTK
+241 YEGAAK
-249 TFGQVSVIGSK
+249 TFGQVSGSK
-260 TDVKVKGYMWVED
+260 TGVKGYMWVED
-273 ASQLQAIKTNLSGK
+273 ATQLQAIDTNLSGK

-295 AIGTKDIDGG
+295 AIGTKDLDGG
-305 FEPLGADTEDG
+305 KGFKPLGADKEDV

-346 TKGAILN
+346 TNGATLN

-359 GKITGENNVGALV
+359 GKITGKNNVGTLV
-372 GKAVDTTI
+372 GEATETTI
-380 TGAVNSAAVVGAA
+380 TGAVNSAAVVGTT
-393 NVGGLVGTGTGVTL
+393 NVGGLVGTGNGVTL
-407 KDAVNMGDITGTDN
+407 KDAVNMGGITGTDH
-421 AVGGLVG
+421 AVGGLAG
-428 NLTKGTIQ
+428 NLTNGTIS
-436 GKSYNIGNVGGSDD
+436 GKSYNIGNVGGPD
-450 TNQPHDVGG
+450 DVGG
-459 LVGVATDSALGNENA
+459 LVGVATGSTLGNENA

-514 TGWTMED
+514 TGFTTE
-521 YSYQWGNGNTLQT
+521 SYVYQGAGSSTNNP
-534 KVENV
+534 KV
-539 QVANVGGLVG
+539 QVSNVGGLVG
-549 TSEQDSNI
+549 ISTGNTFT
-557 KNVTNLGNVSS
+557 NVTNLGDVSS
-568 SKGDNN
+568 AMGKGN
-574 DYYDAGNVGGIV
+574 DYYDGGNVGGIV
-586 GRAENTHITAAT
+586 GRAENTNITAAT

-621 TITSANNDGAD
+621 TITSAVNDGAE
-632 IMATGARNNTL
+632 IMATGGRTSSGFATELVRPK
-643 HEEVEKDGY
+643 EEERVH
-652 GNVVGVREAG
+652 
-662 FVKEWVRHANPSEK
+662 F
-676 VYIGNM
+676 GNM

-687 YLYGDDAYVTK
+687 YLYGNDAYVTK
-698 GSNSGNVHS
+698 STNSGNVHS
-707 LKIDDPQNVS
+707 KLIAANATTVS
-717 TASKASNTGGIVG
+717 ESSLAANTGGVVG
-730 KMLRSYRGND
+730 K
-740 QIDSDWNQKIKNGK
+740 IDRTTTLTKEDILNGK
-754 ATAAVSD
+754 QAAVSD

-766 NVEGYFAVGGVVGQ
+766 TVQGFIGIGGVVGQ
-780 MFNGE
+780 MYNGE
-785 VVHSYNLG
+785 VVRSYNLG
-793 NIKTTRTATKDE
+793 DIRTTKTVASLDPNKMPTA
-805 LNPAVNMGGVV
+805 NMGGVV
-816 GDTIEDVNKA
+816 GDTTEDPPTDA
-826 KAFLYDVY
+826 RALIYDVY
-834 NKGTIGDKEFRYYA
+834 NKGKIGDETFTYAA

-857 LNGTLEK
+857 LRGTLEK
-864 SYNSGD
+864 AYNSGD
-870 IYNGFNV
+870 VYNGYNV
-877 VGGIVG
+877 VGGVVG

-897 NITVKNNEVLLTKED
+897 NVTVKNQDKLTS
-912 VQDRKGANLG
+912 G
-922 NLNGNKTSSVGG
+922 NPSRTSSVGG

-941 DKGLAIKNAY
+941 GDGLWIENAY

-960 VGGGGNN
+960 VSGGGKS
-967 AVGGIAGRGSID
+967 AVGGIAGRGPITMR
-979 LKNVYTLGTV
+979 NVYTLGTV
-989 VAYDANGNKTGRG
+989 VAYDDNGSKTATG
-1002 VGHLVG
+1002 VGRIVG
-1008 EATNGGSA
+1008 EALEGGRD
-1016 GSYNVANITNGY
+1016 YNTANITNGY

-1045 SYGRKGTV
+1045 SYGRKGTG
-1053 IQWED
+1053 IQWKD
-1058 RFNPDKYQ
+1058 RFNPDKYR
-1066 GFTFS
+1066 GFTFAS
-1071 NYGPD
+1071 YGAD
-1076 GKKLDDANGSWRM
+1076 GKKLGDTNGSWRM

-1095 MLNAFLPDT
+1095 ILNAFLPDT
-1104 ETYFRENGL
+1104 ETYFREHGL

-1133 LTIIKTEND
+1133 LTIIKTENNI
-1142 LSFDWNTLN
+1142 SFDWNK
-1151 LGGDSRIAV
+1151 LGLDGDSRIAV

-1167 TDVDTVSKTAYF
+1167 TDVDTVSKTAFF
-1179 NGDIDSTG
+1179 NGNIDSTG
-1187 DLVLHGKDMLFGAG
+1187 DLVLHGKDGADMLFGAG
-1201 ADLHGSAVTISADG
+1201 ADLHGSSVTISADG
-1215 VLSLDGNI
+1215 LLSLDGNI
-1223 VATGENGASDVSITA
+1223 VATGENGASNISITA

-1243 YGKIISA
+1243 YGKIESV
-1250 QKDGKTTVPGIA
+1250 KEGGETTVPGIA
-1262 EKRGDDA
+1262 EKRDDDA
-1269 SYGEISDMNQAV
+1269 SYGDVSDMNQAV
-1281 TETGIHYSKTVISK
+1281 TETGIRYSKTVTSQG
-1295 KTGNV
+1295 TGNV
-1300 TITAKGNE
+1300 TITAKGYE
-1308 KQDGSVTLGYG
+1308 EHDGSVTLGYG
-1319 IQGKGLVRTGGSFNV
+1319 IQGKGLVRTGGNLSV

-1342 ESDLSIGRDIA
+1342 ESDLSIGKDIA

-1374 EPQNQAKGLMDF
+1374 KPQNQAEGLKDF
-1386 MNHFNK
+1386 MNHFK

-1400 TLETASGDAKFAVDL
+1400 TLETVSGDAKFAVDL
-1415 WDDAKGEKG
+1415 WDDAKGG
-1424 EYTFN
+1424 YTFN
-1429 KFGSAGEANEDSIKN
+1429 KFGSAGEANEDNIKN
-1444 AFNSM
+1444 TFNSM

-1488 NFVNKDSDAAYYNY
+1488 DFVNKDSDAAYYNY

-1511 VLKDY
+1511 VLKNY
-1516 EAIGSN
+1516 KAIGG
-1522 KDYQGEAIGS
+1522 DTG
-1532 DKDYQGTFDGRGHAI
+1532 YQGTFDGRGHAI
-1547 IGLTAGGSDAANTG
+1547 IGLTAGGSEAA
-1561 NTGVFSTVGKQG
+1561 NTGVFSAVGEQG
-1573 KVKNLSVLAG
+1573 EVKNLSVLAG

-1609 NTITSDGHAGGLV
+1609 NTVTSDGHAGGLV
-1622 GTNEKT
+1622 GTNEK
-1628 ISDSTSVSN
+1628 IIKDSTSVSN
-1637 VIANSQQ
+1637 VIANSQE

-1651 GSNEAGAVIDNS
+1651 GINAKGAVIDNS

-1671 NTSTSSGLGGVA
+1671 SKATSSGLGGVA
-1683 GVNKGILSKV
+1683 GVNKGTLSKV
-1693 DNLGVTNGG
+1693 DSLGVTNGG
-1702 DSESSAVGGI
+1702 DSGSSAVGGI

-1718 SIKNA
+1718 SIENA
-1723 YNESFVTGGKKT
+1723 YNESFVTGGEKT

-1742 EKGGF
+1742 EKSGS

-1775 DNYGS
+1775 DNDGS

-1818 LIKGV
+1818 LIKGST
-1823 DYVGGIAGQNAG
+1823 YVGGIAGQNAG
-1835 RIVDTEASR
+1835 RIVDTEVSR

-1916 AEGANY
+1916 AEGATY

-1934 LNLAG
+1934 LNLSG
-1939 NRGNVVGANY
+1939 NRGNVIGANY
-1949 VGGVAGLN
+1949 VGGVAGIN
-1957 EHSLMDIDASN
+1957 EHSLTAIDASN
-1968 TGSVQALE
+1968 TGSVQALQ

-2003 GADDGATG
+2003 GAHAGATG
-2011 GIFAKNT
+2011 GIFAENT

-2032 EVIGLKNVG
+2032 EVIGLENVG
-2041 GLVGENSGTILG
+2041 GLIGTNEGTISG
-2053 GRDVSDGY
+2053 GRDASNGY
-2061 YKDQVYNNGVIDAGV
+2061 YKDQVYNNGVIEAGT
-2076 WDDQNG
+2076 WYDKNG
-2082 NHQIDDGEFK
+2082 NHQIDAGEVT

-2104 KNTGSVTAAYNTGAI
+2104 KNTGSVTAAYNTGDI
-2119 KAKES
+2119 KAKDS
-2124 TNVGGIAGT
+2124 TYVGGIAGT
-2133 NAGWIDQVFSSI
+2133 NAGKIDQVFSSI
-2145 FTQDGKEGQVEGKTV
+2145 FTQDGNEGQVEGKTA
-2160 VGGLVGSNQGR
+2160 VGGLIGLNTEKGIV
-2171 LTNGYTTS
+2171 TDAYTTS
-2179 ESNGGSIAGENKG
+2179 KAPNGGSIAGENQG
-2192 LLKNVYSLT
+2192 LLKNVYSVT
-2201 GKDKILAASN
+2201 GKDESIAATN
-2211 TGSIVNGYA
+2211 TGRIENGYA
-2220 LDAGSADSL
+2220 LDRENDASL
-2229 AKGTYGGFNFGKTW
+2229 AEDTYGGFTFGSKW

-2258 TKATYDPMTGEVLWA
+2258 TKATYDAMTGELIWA
-2273 ADGFSANDGTSKGLI
+2273 ADGFAANHGSGQGLI
-2288 YDGVKRGNPYL
+2288 HQGLGTGSNYF
-2299 WSTQLVF
+2299 WSQQLAF
-2306 ASGNPN
+2306 AGGHPN

-2318 EPIYIGGNPDGQWDY
+2318 DPQYEKPSGNYDF
-2333 LFKDAPFDKEEPER
+2333 LFDDAPFGKREPNR
-2347 ERKAEIQFIHGGMEI
+2347 ERKAEISFERGGMEV

>member
-1 MKKNTSKRSI
+1 MKNKKSHTYLQ
-11 RRQVLLA
+11 RRVLMSVFMGMTLFYNA
-18 LVLGV
+18 GV
-23 NVLCGTVIDSHVSAM
+23 SYGASGV

-46 GGQSLWKNHTGLNQ
+46 GGQSLWKNHTGLNK

-125 GNLYLVNPAGVQIGP
+125 GNLYIVNPAGVQIGP

-152 AKNLDLGK
+152 AKNLDLDA

-167 VAGLVKG
+167 VAGLIKG
-174 GTLTSAQLM
+174 GSLTSAQLM
-183 SLGNISADKVTFEGN
+183 SIGNISANKVTFEGN

-208 EKLNREK
+208 ENLDREK
-215 NDNFEVLT
+215 NENFEVLT
-223 NDADHV
+223 NDANHV

-241 YEDADKTK
+241 YEGAAK
-249 TFGQVSVIGSK
+249 TFGQVSVNGSK
-260 TDVKVKGYMWVED
+260 TDVTGYMWVED
-273 ASQLQAIKTNLSGK
+273 ASQLQAIDTNLSGK

-295 AIGTKDIDGG
+295 AIGTKDLDGG
-305 FEPLGADTEDG
+305 KGFKPLGADREDG

-359 GKITGENNVGALV
+359 GKITGKNNVGTLV
-372 GKAVDTTI
+372 GKAADTII
-380 TGAVNSAAVVGAA
+380 TGAVNSAAVVGTT

-407 KDAVNMGDITGTDN
+407 KDAVNMGDITGTDH
-421 AVGGLVG
+421 AVGGLAG
-428 NLTKGTIQ
+428 NLINGTIS
-436 GKSYNIGNVGGSDD
+436 GKSYNIGNVGGPDD
-450 TNQPHDVGG
+450 TNQPSDVGG
-459 LVGVATDSALGNENA
+459 LVGVATDSALGNEKA

-493 IAGRLEKSTLQNAE
+493 IAGRLENSTLQNAE

-514 TGWTMED
+514 TGFTTESYVYQGAG
-521 YSYQWGNGNTLQT
+521 YSTNNP
-534 KVENV
+534 KV
-539 QVANVGGLVG
+539 QVSNVGGLVG
-549 TSEQDSNI
+549 ISTGNTFT
-557 KNVTNLGNVSS
+557 NVTNLGNVSS
-568 SKGDNN
+568 AMGEGH
-574 DYYDAGNVGGIV
+574 DYYDGGNVGGIV
-586 GRAENTHITAAT
+586 GRAEGTNITTAT

-621 TITSANNDGAD
+621 TITSAVNDGAE
-632 IMATGARNNTL
+632 IMATGGRAEIMETGGRTSSDFATEMVRPK
-643 HEEVEKDGY
+643 EEERVH
-652 GNVVGVREAG
+652 
-662 FVKEWVRHANPSEK
+662 F
-676 VYIGNM
+676 GNM

-687 YLYGDDAYVTK
+687 YLYGNDAYVTK
-698 GSNSGNVHS
+698 STNSGNVHS
-707 LKIDDPQNVS
+707 QLIAANATTVS
-717 TASKASNTGGIVG
+717 ESSLAANTGGIVG
-730 KMLRSYRGND
+730 K
-740 QIDSDWNQKIKNGK
+740 IDRTTTLTKEDILNGK
-754 ATAAVSD
+754 QAAVSD

-766 NVEGYFAVGGVVGQ
+766 TVQGFIGIGGVVGQ
-780 MFNGE
+780 MYNGE
-785 VVHSYNLG
+785 VVRSYNLG
-793 NIKTTRTATKDE
+793 DIRTTKTVASLDPNKLPTA
-805 LNPAVNMGGVV
+805 NMGGVV
-816 GDTIEDVNKA
+816 GDTTEDTPYRVRA
-826 KAFLYDVY
+826 LIYDVY
-834 NKGTIGDKEFRYYA
+834 NKGKIGDETFTYAA

-857 LNGTLEK
+857 LRGTLEK
-864 SYNSGD
+864 AYNSGD
-870 IYNGFNV
+870 VYNGYNV
-877 VGGIVG
+877 VGGVVG
-883 WYHRGSIK
+883 WYHKGNIK

-897 NITVKNNEVLLTKED
+897 NVTVKNQDKLTS
-912 VQDRKGANLG
+912 G
-922 NLNGNKTSSVGG
+922 NPSRTSSVGG
-934 IIGAAAP
+934 IIGAATP
-941 DKGLAIKNAY
+941 GTGLAIENAY

-960 VGGGGNN
+960 VKGGGKN
-967 AVGGIAGRGSID
+967 AVGGIAGRGVN
-979 LKNVYTLGTV
+979 LNNVYTLGTV
-989 VAYDANGNKTGRG
+989 VAYDADGKKTAVG
-1002 VGHLVG
+1002 VGRLVG
-1008 EATNGGSA
+1008 EALEGGNF
-1016 GSYNVANITNGY
+1016 YNTAKITNGY
-1028 YIETGDPEFT
+1028 YIETGNPEFT

-1053 IQWED
+1053 IQWKD
-1058 RFNPDKYQ
+1058 RFNPDSYQ

-1071 NYGPD
+1071 NYGTD
-1076 GKKLDDANGSWRM
+1076 GKTQDDTNGSWRM

-1104 ETYFRENGL
+1104 ETYFLENGL
-1113 TDSKGNALSSVQY
+1113 TDSTVQY

-1133 LTIIKTEND
+1133 LTIIKTEDD
-1142 LSFDWNTLN
+1142 LSFDWNELG

-1187 DLVLHGKDMLFGAG
+1187 NLVLSGKKGADMLFGAG
-1201 ADLHGSAVTISADG
+1201 ADLHGSSVTISADG
-1215 VLSLDGNI
+1215 LLSLDGNI
-1223 VATGENGASDVSITA
+1223 VATGEKENGASDIYITA

-1243 YGKIISA
+1243 YGRIESVKE
-1250 QKDGKTTVPGIA
+1250 GGETTVPGIA
-1262 EKRGDDA
+1262 EKRDDDA
-1269 SYGEISDMNQAV
+1269 SYGDVSDMNQAV
-1281 TETGIHYSKTVISK
+1281 TETGIRYSKTVTSQG
-1295 KTGNV
+1295 TGNV
-1300 TITAKGNE
+1300 TITAKGYE
-1308 KQDGSVTLGYG
+1308 EHDGSVTLGYG
-1319 IQGKGLVRTGGSFNV
+1319 IQGKGLVRTGGNLSV

-1342 ESDLSIGRDIA
+1342 ESDLSIGKDIA

-1374 EPQNQAKGLMDF
+1374 KPQNQAEGLKDF
-1386 MNHFNK
+1386 MNHFK

-1400 TLETASGDAKFAVDL
+1400 TLETVSGDAKFAVDL
-1415 WDDAKGEKG
+1415 WDDAKGG
-1424 EYTFN
+1424 YTFN
-1429 KFGSAGEANEDSIKN
+1429 KFGSAGEANEDNIKN

-1488 NFVNKDSDAAYYNY
+1488 DFVNKDSDAAYYNY

-1511 VLKDY
+1511 VLKKY
-1516 EAIGSN
+1516 KAIGG
-1522 KDYQGEAIGS
+1522 DTG
-1532 DKDYQGTFDGRGHAI
+1532 YQGTFDGRGHAI
-1547 IGLTAGGSDAANTG
+1547 IGLTAGGSDATNI
-1561 NTGVFSTVGKQG
+1561 GVFSTVGEQG
-1573 KVKNLSVLAG
+1573 VVKNLSVLAG
-1583 NFTGKDNVGAVA
+1583 KFTGKDNVGAIA
-1595 GVNKGTISDITTYG
+1595 GVNKGTISDINTYG

-1622 GTNEKT
+1622 GTNEK
-1628 ISDSTSVSN
+1628 IIKDSTSVSN
-1637 VIANSQQ
+1637 VIANSKT

-1663 ESNSAVAG
+1663 ESNSAVEGSVA
-1671 NTSTSSGLGGVA
+1671 TSSGLGGVA
-1683 GVNKGILSKV
+1683 GRNEGTLSKV

-1718 SIKNA
+1718 SIENA

-1742 EKGGF
+1742 KKSGS

-1775 DNYGS
+1775 DNDGS

-1835 RIVDTEASR
+1835 RIVDTEVSR

-1904 TIGNATNLADVT
+1904 SIGNATNLADVT
-1916 AEGANY
+1916 AEGATY

-1934 LNLAG
+1934 LNLSG
-1939 NRGNVVGANY
+1939 NRGNVIGANY
-1949 VGGVAGLN
+1949 VGGVAGIN
-1957 EHSLMDIDASN
+1957 EHSLTDIDASN
-1968 TGSVQALE
+1968 TGSVQALQ

-1990 TNSRLVNDAVVAG
+1990 TNTRLVNDAVVAG
-2003 GADDGATG
+2003 GAHAGATG
-2011 GIFAKNT
+2011 GIFAENT
-2018 ANIGKTTLVNGMNA
+2018 ANITKTTLVNGMNA
-2032 EVIGLKNVG
+2032 SVIGLKNVG
-2041 GLVGENSGTILG
+2041 GLVGENSGAISG
-2053 GRDVSDGY
+2053 GRDASDGY
-2061 YKDQVYNNGVIDAGV
+2061 YKDQVYNNGVIEAGT
-2076 WDDQNG
+2076 WHDKNG
-2082 NHQIDDGEFK
+2082 NHQMDASEVT

-2119 KAKES
+2119 KAKDS
-2124 TNVGGIAGT
+2124 TYVGGIAGT
-2133 NAGWIDQVFSSI
+2133 NAGKIDQVFSSI
-2145 FTQDGKEGQVEGKTV
+2145 FTQDGNEGQVEGKTA
-2160 VGGLVGSNQGR
+2160 VGGLIGLNTEKGIV
-2171 LTNGYTTS
+2171 TDAYTTS
-2179 ESNGGSIAGENKG
+2179 KAPNGGSIAGVNQG
-2192 LLKNVYSLT
+2192 LLKNVYSVT
-2201 GKDKILAASN
+2201 GKDQSLATKN
-2211 TGSIVNGYA
+2211 TGRIENGYA
-2220 LDAGSADSL
+2220 LDGGTDASL
-2229 AKGTYGGFNFGKTW
+2229 AEDAYGGFTFGSKW

-2258 TKATYDPMTGEVLWA
+2258 TKATYDAMTGELIWA
-2273 ADGFSANDGTSKGLI
+2273 ADGFAANDGSGQGLI
-2288 YDGVKRGNPYL
+2288 HQGLGTGSNYF
-2299 WSTQLVF
+2299 WSQQLTF
-2306 ASGNPN
+2306 AGGHPN

-2318 EPIYIGGNPDGQWDY
+2318 DPQYEKPSGNYDY
-2333 LFKDAPFDKEEPER
+2333 LFDDAPFGKREPNR
-2347 ERKAEIQFIHGGMEI
+2347 ERKAEISFERGGMEV

>member
-1 MKKNTSKRSI
+1 MKRNTYKKRI
-11 RRQVLLA
+11 KRQVLLTLFA
-18 LVLGV
+18 GMTAFSGAITGYGASGV
-23 NVLCGTVIDSHVSAM
+23 

-46 GGQSLWKNHTGLNQ
+46 GGKSLWKNHTGLNQ

-152 AKNLDLGK
+152 AKNLDLDA
-160 VSKNPAD
+160 VSKNPTD

-174 GTLTSAQLM
+174 GTMTASQLM

-208 EKLNREK
+208 ENLNREK
-215 NDNFEVLT
+215 NETFEVLT

-241 YEDADKTK
+241 YEGAAK
-249 TFGQVSVIGSK
+249 TFGQVSVSGSK
-260 TDVKVKGYMWVED
+260 TDVKGYMWVED
-273 ASQLQAIKTNLSGK
+273 ASQLQAIDTNLSGK

-295 AIGTKDIDGG
+295 AIGTKDLDDGKG
-305 FEPLGADTEDG
+305 FKPLGSDREDG
-316 FTGTFD
+316 FTGIFD
-322 ALDFHIFDLT
+322 SLEFHIFDLT
-332 INRSDMENVGLFSK
+332 INRSDMDNVGLFSK
-346 TKGAILN
+346 TNGATLN

-359 GKITGENNVGALV
+359 GKITGQNNVGTLV
-372 GKAVDTTI
+372 GSATNTTI
-380 TGAVNSAAVVGAA
+380 TGAVNSAAVVGSA

-407 KDAVNMGDITGTDN
+407 NDAVNMGDITGTDY
-421 AVGGLVG
+421 AVGGLAG
-428 NLTKGTIQ
+428 NLTNGTIS
-436 GKSYNIGNVGGSDD
+436 GKSYNIGNVGGPDD
-450 TNQPHDVGG
+450 TNQPYDVGG
-459 LVGVATDSALGNENA
+459 LVGVANGSTLGNEKA

-493 IAGRLEKSTLQNAE
+493 IAGRLKNSTLQHAE

-514 TGWTMED
+514 TGFTTESYVYQGAG
-521 YSYQWGNGNTLQT
+521 YSPNNPP
-534 KVENV
+534 EV
-539 QVANVGGLVG
+539 QASNVGGLVG
-549 TSEQDSNI
+549 ISTGNTFT
-557 KNVTNLGNVSS
+557 NVTNLGDVSS
-568 SKGDNN
+568 AMGKGN
-574 DYYDAGNVGGIV
+574 DYYDGGNVGGIV
-586 GRAENTHITAAT
+586 GRAEGTNITTAT

-609 VGGIAGYFGGKG
+609 VGGIAGYFGGNG
-621 TITSANNDGAD
+621 TITSAVNDGAE
-632 IMATGARNNTL
+632 IMATGGRTSSGFATELVRPK
-643 HEEVEKDGY
+643 EEERVH
-652 GNVVGVREAG
+652 
-662 FVKEWVRHANPSEK
+662 F
-676 VYIGNM
+676 GNM

-687 YLYGDDAYVTK
+687 YLYGNDAYVTK
-698 GSNSGNVHS
+698 STNSGNVHS
-707 LKIDDPQNVS
+707 KLIAANAEHVS
-717 TASKASNTGGIVG
+717 ESSLAANTGGIVG
-730 KMLRSYRGND
+730 KIYRTTTLTKED
-740 QIDSDWNQKIKNGK
+740 ILNG
-754 ATAAVSD
+754 TQAAVSD

-766 NVEGYFAVGGVVGQ
+766 TVQGFIGIGGVVGQ
-780 MFNGE
+780 MYNGE
-785 VVHSYNLG
+785 VVRSYNLG
-793 NIKTTRTATKDE
+793 DIRTTKTVASLDPDKLPTA
-805 LNPAVNMGGVV
+805 NMGGVV
-816 GDTIEDVNKA
+816 GDTTEDTPYPVSA
-826 KAFLYDVY
+826 LIYDVY
-834 NKGTIGDKEFRYYA
+834 NKGKIGDETFTYAA

-857 LNGTLEK
+857 LKGTLEK
-864 SYNSGD
+864 AYNSGD
-870 IYNGFNV
+870 VYNGYNV
-877 VGGIVG
+877 VGGVVG

-897 NITVKNNEVLLTKED
+897 NVTVKN
-912 VQDRKGANLG
+912 QDKLQSG
-922 NLNGNKTSSVGG
+922 NPSRTSSVGG

-941 DKGLAIKNAY
+941 RAGLWIENAY

-960 VGGGGNN
+960 VSGGGKS
-967 AVGGIAGRGSID
+967 AVGGIAGRGPITMR
-979 LKNVYTLGTV
+979 NVYTLGTV
-989 VAYDANGNKTGRG
+989 VAYDANGNKTAEG
-1002 VGHLVG
+1002 VGRIVG
-1008 EATNGGSA
+1008 EALEGGID
-1016 GSYNVANITNGY
+1016 YNTANITNGY
-1028 YIETGDPEFT
+1028 YIETGNSEFT

-1053 IQWED
+1053 IQWKD
-1058 RFNPDKYQ
+1058 RFNPDSYQ

-1071 NYGPD
+1071 NYGAD

-1104 ETYFRENGL
+1104 ETYFREHGL
-1113 TDSKGNALSSVQY
+1113 TDSKGNARSSVQY

-1142 LSFDWNTLN
+1142 LSFDWNTLH

-1167 TDVDTVSKTAYF
+1167 TGVDTVSKPAYF
-1179 NGDIDSTG
+1179 NGNIDSTG
-1187 DLVLHGKDMLFGAG
+1187 NLVLSGKKGADMLFGAG
-1201 ADLHGSAVTISADG
+1201 ADLHGSSVTISADG

-1223 VATGENGASDVSITA
+1223 VATGEKENGASDIYITA

-1243 YGKIISA
+1243 YGRIESVKE
-1250 QKDGKTTVPGIA
+1250 GGETTVPGIA
-1262 EKRGDDA
+1262 EKRDDDA
-1269 SYGEISDMNQAV
+1269 SYGDVSDMNQAV
-1281 TETGIHYSKTVISK
+1281 TSQG
-1295 KTGNV
+1295 TGNV
-1300 TITAKGNE
+1300 TITAKGYE
-1308 KQDGSVTLGYG
+1308 EHDGSVTLGYG
-1319 IQGKGLVRTGGSFNV
+1319 IQGKGLVRTGGNLSV

-1342 ESDLSIGRDIA
+1342 ESDLSIGKDIA

-1374 EPQNQAKGLMDF
+1374 KPQNQAEGLKDF
-1386 MNHFNK
+1386 MNHFK
-1392 KDTGEGKI
+1392 KNTGEGKI
-1400 TLETASGDAKFAVDL
+1400 TLETVSGDAKFAVDL
-1415 WDDAKGEKG
+1415 WDDAKGG
-1424 EYTFN
+1424 YTFN
-1429 KFGSAGEANEDSIKN
+1429 KFGSAGEANEDNIKN

-1488 NFVNKDSDAAYYNY
+1488 DFVNKDSDAAYYNY

-1511 VLKDY
+1511 VLKNY
-1516 EAIGSN
+1516 KAIGG
-1522 KDYQGEAIGS
+1522 DTG
-1532 DKDYQGTFDGRGHAI
+1532 YQGTFDGRGHAI
-1547 IGLTAGGSDAANTG
+1547 IGLTAGGSEAA
-1561 NTGVFSTVGKQG
+1561 NTGVFSAVGEQG
-1573 KVKNLSVLAG
+1573 AVKNLSVLAG

-1609 NTITSDGHAGGLV
+1609 NTVTSDGHAGGLV
-1622 GTNEKT
+1622 GTNENI
-1628 ISDSTSVSN
+1628 ISGSTSVSN
-1637 VIANSQQ
+1637 VIANSKE

-1651 GSNEAGAVIDNS
+1651 GLNDEGAVIDNS

-1671 NTSTSSGLGGVA
+1671 NVATSSGLGGVA
-1683 GVNKGILSKV
+1683 GENKGTLSKV

-1702 DSESSAVGGI
+1702 DSGSTAVGGI
-1712 AGINTG
+1712 TGINTG
-1718 SIKNA
+1718 SIENA
-1723 YNESFVTGGKKT
+1723 YNESFVTGGEKA

-1742 EKGGF
+1742 EKTGS
-1747 LVNAANAGRVEGKGA
+1747 LVNAANAGRVEGKGT
-1762 AQDAAQEIGGLVG
+1762 AQEIGGLVG
-1775 DNYGS
+1775 HNDGS

-1787 GNVTGTTY
+1787 SNVTGTTY

-1818 LIKGV
+1818 LIKGST
-1823 DYVGGIAGQNAG
+1823 YVGGIAGQNAG
-1835 RIVDTEASR
+1835 RIVDTEVSR

-1858 GIAGKNTGYIEN
+1858 GIAGKNKGYIEN

-1885 DGKTAQYFGGV
+1885 DSKTARYFGGV

-1916 AEGANY
+1916 AEGATY
-1922 VGGIVGY
+1922 VGGIVGH

-1934 LNLAG
+1934 LNLSG
-1939 NRGNVVGANY
+1939 NRGNVIGANY
-1949 VGGVAGLN
+1949 VGGVAGIN
-1957 EHSLMDIDASN
+1957 EHSLTAIDASN
-1968 TGSVQALE
+1968 TGSVQALQ

-2003 GADDGATG
+2003 GANAGATG
-2011 GIFAKNT
+2011 GIFAENT
-2018 ANIGKTTLVNGMNA
+2018 ANITKTTLVNGMNA
-2032 EVIGLKNVG
+2032 SVIGLKNVG
-2041 GLVGENSGTILG
+2041 GLVGENSGAISG
-2053 GRDVSDGY
+2053 GRDENDGY
-2061 YKDQVYNNGVIDAGV
+2061 YKDQVYNNGVIEAGT
-2076 WDDQNG
+2076 WHDENG
-2082 NHQIDDGEFK
+2082 NHQIDAGEVT

-2119 KAKES
+2119 KAKDS
-2124 TNVGGIAGT
+2124 TYVGGIAGT
-2133 NAGWIDQVFSSI
+2133 NAGKIDQVFSSI
-2145 FTQDGKEGQVEGKTV
+2145 FTQDGNEGQVEGKTA
-2160 VGGLVGSNQGR
+2160 VGGLIGLNTEKGIV
-2171 LTNGYTTS
+2171 TDAYTTS
-2179 ESNGGSIAGENKG
+2179 KAPNGGSIAGENQG
-2192 LLKNVYSLT
+2192 LLKNVYSVT
-2201 GKDKILAASN
+2201 GKDESIAATN
-2211 TGSIVNGYA
+2211 TGRIENGYA
-2220 LDAGSADSL
+2220 LDRENDASL
-2229 AKGTYGGFNFGKTW
+2229 AEDTYGGFTFGSKW

-2258 TKATYDPMTGEVLWA
+2258 TKATYDAMTGELIWA
-2273 ADGFSANDGTSKGLI
+2273 ADGFAANHGSGQGLI
-2288 YDGVKRGNPYL
+2288 HQGLGTGSNYF
-2299 WSTQLVF
+2299 WSQQLAF
-2306 ASGNPN
+2306 AGGHPN

-2318 EPIYIGGNPDGQWDY
+2318 DPQYEIPSGNYDH
-2333 LFKDAPFDKEEPER
+2333 LFDDAPFGKREPNR
-2347 ERKAEIQFIHGGMEI
+2347 ERKAEISFERGGMEV

>member
-1 MKKNTSKRSI
+1 MKNKKFHTYLQ
-11 RRQVLLA
+11 RRVLMSVFMGMTLFYNA
-18 LVLGV
+18 GV
-23 NVLCGTVIDSHVSAM
+23 SYGASGV

-119 KLTGLG
+119 RLTGLG
-125 GNLYLVNPAGVQIGP
+125 GNLYIVNPAGVQIGP

-152 AKNLDLGK
+152 AKNLDLDA

-183 SLGNISADKVTFEGN
+183 SLGNISANKVTFEGN

-208 EKLNREK
+208 ENLNREK
-215 NDNFEVLT
+215 NENFEVLT
-223 NDADHV
+223 NDANHV

-241 YEDADKTK
+241 YKGADK
-249 TFGQVSVIGSK
+249 TFGQVSVNGSK
-260 TDVKVKGYMWVED
+260 TDVTGYMWIED
-273 ASQLQAIKTNLSGK
+273 ANQLQAIDTNLSGK

-295 AIGTKDIDGG
+295 AIGTKKWNDGKG
-305 FEPLGADTEDG
+305 FNPLGADKEDG

-332 INRSDMENVGLFSK
+332 INRSDMDNVGLFSK

-359 GKITGENNVGALV
+359 GKITGKNNVGTLV
-372 GKAVDTTI
+372 GAATDTTI

-407 KDAVNMGDITGTDN
+407 KDAVNMGDIAGTDN
-421 AVGGLVG
+421 AVGGLAG
-428 NLTKGTIQ
+428 NLTNGTIS
-436 GKSYNIGNVGGSDD
+436 GKSYNIGNVGGPDD

-459 LVGVATDSALGNENA
+459 LVGVATDSALGNEKA
-474 KDGIIYNGLTVKGK
+474 KDGIIYNGLTVKGN

-493 IAGRLEKSTLQNAE
+493 IAGRLKNSTLQNAE

-514 TGWTMED
+514 TGFTTESYVYQGAG
-521 YSYQWGNGNTLQT
+521 YSTNNPP
-534 KVENV
+534 KV
-539 QVANVGGLVG
+539 QASNVGGLVG
-549 TSEQDSNI
+549 ISTGNTFT
-557 KNVTNLGNVSS
+557 NVTNLGDVSS
-568 SKGDNN
+568 AMGKGN
-574 DYYDAGNVGGIV
+574 DYYDGGNVGGIV
-586 GRAENTHITAAT
+586 GRAEDTNITTAT

-621 TITSANNDGAD
+621 IITSAVNDGAE
-632 IMATGARNNTL
+632 IMATGGRTSSDFATEMVRPK
-643 HEEVEKDGY
+643 EEERVH
-652 GNVVGVREAG
+652 
-662 FVKEWVRHANPSEK
+662 F
-676 VYIGNM
+676 GNM

-687 YLYGDDAYVTK
+687 YLYGNDAYVTK
-698 GSNSGNVHS
+698 STNSGNVHS
-707 LKIDDPQNVS
+707 QLIAANATTVS
-717 TASKASNTGGIVG
+717 DSSLAANTGGIVG
-730 KMLRSYRGND
+730 K
-740 QIDSDWNQKIKNGK
+740 IDRTTTLTKKDILNGK
-754 ATAAVSD
+754 QAAVSD

-766 NVEGYFAVGGVVGQ
+766 TVQGFIGIGGVVGQ
-780 MFNGE
+780 MYNGE
-785 VVHSYNLG
+785 VVRSYNLG
-793 NIKTTRTATKDE
+793 DIRTTKTVASLDPSKLPTA
-805 LNPAVNMGGVV
+805 NMGGVV
-816 GDTIEDVNKA
+816 GDTTEDTPESVSA
-826 KAFLYDVY
+826 LIYDVY
-834 NKGTIGDKEFRYYA
+834 NKGKIGDETFTYAA

-857 LNGTLEK
+857 LRGTLEK
-864 SYNSGD
+864 AYNSGD
-870 IYNGFNV
+870 VYNGYNV
-877 VGGIVG
+877 VGGVVG

-897 NITVKNNEVLLTKED
+897 NVTVKN
-912 VQDRKGANLG
+912 QDKARDSSR
-922 NLNGNKTSSVGG
+922 TSSTGG

-941 DKGLAIKNAY
+941 AAGLRIENAY

-960 VGGGGNN
+960 VEGGGKN
-967 AVGGIAGRGSID
+967 AVGGIAGRGPITMR
-979 LKNVYTLGTV
+979 NVYTLGTV
-989 VAYDANGNKTGRG
+989 VAYGADRKKTEVG
-1002 VGHLVG
+1002 VGRLVG
-1008 EATNGGSA
+1008 EALEGRA
-1016 GSYNVANITNGY
+1016 GSYNIANITNGY
-1028 YIETGDPEFT
+1028 YIETGNSEFT

-1053 IQWED
+1053 IQWKD
-1058 RFNPDKYQ
+1058 RFNPDSYQ

-1071 NYGPD
+1071 NYGAD
-1076 GKKLDDANGSWRM
+1076 GKKLDDTNGSWRM
-1089 YDNTLP
+1089 YGNTLP

-1104 ETYFRENGL
+1104 EAYFSKHGL
-1113 TDSKGNALSSVQY
+1113 TDSTVQY

-1142 LSFDWNTLN
+1142 LSFDWNELG

-1187 DLVLHGKDMLFGAG
+1187 NLVLSGKKGADMLFGAG
-1201 ADLHGSAVTISADG
+1201 ADLHGSSVTISADG
-1215 VLSLDGNI
+1215 LLSLDGHI
-1223 VATGENGASDVSITA
+1223 VATGENGASDISITA

-1243 YGKIISA
+1243 YGKIESV
-1250 QKDGKTTVPGIA
+1250 KEGDETTVPGIA
-1262 EKRGDDA
+1262 EKRDDDA
-1269 SYGEISDMNQAV
+1269 SYGDVSDMNQSV
-1281 TETGIHYSKTVISK
+1281 TETGIRYSKTVTSK
-1295 KTGNV
+1295 GTGNV
-1300 TITAKGNE
+1300 TITANGNDVS
-1308 KQDGSVTLGYG
+1308 DGSVTLGYG
-1319 IQGKGLVRTGGSFNV
+1319 IQGKGLVRTGGSLNV

-1342 ESDLSIGRDIA
+1342 ESDLSIGKDIA

-1374 EPQNQAKGLMDF
+1374 KPQNQAEGLMDF
-1386 MNHFNK
+1386 MNHFN

-1415 WDDAKGEKG
+1415 WDTTDKG
-1424 EYTFN
+1424 EYNFS
-1429 KFGSAGEANEDSIKN
+1429 KFGADTNENDLKHT
-1444 AFNSM
+1444 FDTM

-1454 IGDQSYA
+1454 IGENSYPIFGSA
-1461 VFESGNDQTNGFMYI
+1461 TGKTNGFMYV

-1488 NFVNKDSDAAYYNY
+1488 DFVNNDSDAAYYNY

-1511 VLKDY
+1511 VLKNY
-1516 EAIGSN
+1516 KAIGG
-1522 KDYQGEAIGS
+1522 DTG
-1532 DKDYQGTFDGRGHAI
+1532 YQGTFDGRGHAI
-1547 IGLTAGGSDAANTG
+1547 IGLTAGGSEAA
-1561 NTGVFSTVGKQG
+1561 NTGVFSAVGEQG
-1573 KVKNLSVLAG
+1573 AVKNLSVLAG

-1609 NTITSDGHAGGLV
+1609 NTVTSDGHAGGLV
-1622 GTNEKT
+1622 GTNEK
-1628 ISDSTSVSN
+1628 IIKDSTSVSN
-1637 VIANSQQ
+1637 VIANSQE

-1651 GSNEAGAVIDNS
+1651 GINAKGAVIDNS

-1671 NTSTSSGLGGVA
+1671 SKATSSGLGGVA
-1683 GVNKGILSKV
+1683 GVNKGTLSKV

-1702 DSESSAVGGI
+1702 DSGSSAVGGI

-1718 SIKNA
+1718 SIENA

-1742 EKGGF
+1742 EKSGS

-1775 DNYGS
+1775 DNDGS

-1804 EDSTLTDIINDTSI
+1804 EDSTLTDIINDTSM
-1818 LIKGV
+1818 LIKGST
-1823 DYVGGIAGQNAG
+1823 YVGGIAGQNAG
-1835 RIVDTEASR
+1835 RIVDTEVSR

-1896 AGINEQEG
+1896 AGINEKEG

-1916 AEGANY
+1916 AEGATY

-1934 LNLAG
+1934 LNLSG
-1939 NRGNVVGANY
+1939 NRGNVVGDNY
-1949 VGGVAGLN
+1949 VGGVAGIN
-1957 EHSLMDIDASN
+1957 EHSLTAIDASN
-1968 TGSVQALE
+1968 TGSVQALQ

-2003 GADDGATG
+2003 GSHAGATG
-2011 GIFAKNT
+2011 GIFAENT

-2032 EVIGLKNVG
+2032 EVIGLENVG
-2041 GLVGENSGTILG
+2041 GLIGTNEGTISG
-2053 GRDVSDGY
+2053 GRDASNGY
-2061 YKDQVYNNGVIDAGV
+2061 YKDQVYSNGVIEAGT
-2076 WDDQNG
+2076 WHDKNG
-2082 NHQIDDGEFK
+2082 NHQMDAGEVT

-2119 KAKES
+2119 KAKDS
-2124 TNVGGIAGT
+2124 TYVGGIAGT
-2133 NAGWIDQVFSSI
+2133 NAGKIDQVFSSI
-2145 FTQDGKEGQVEGKTV
+2145 FTQDGNEGQVEGKTA
-2160 VGGLVGSNQGR
+2160 VGGLIGLNTEKGIV
-2171 LTNGYTTS
+2171 TDAYTTS
-2179 ESNGGSIAGENKG
+2179 KAPNGGSIAGENQG
-2192 LLKNVYSLT
+2192 LLKNVYSVT
-2201 GKDKILAASN
+2201 GKDESIAATN
-2211 TGSIVNGYA
+2211 TGRIENGYA
-2220 LDAGSADSL
+2220 LDRENDASL
-2229 AKGTYGGFNFGKTW
+2229 AEDTYGGFTFGSKW

-2258 TKATYDPMTGEVLWA
+2258 TKATYDAMTGELIWA
-2273 ADGFSANDGTSKGLI
+2273 ADGFAANHGSGQGLI
-2288 YDGVKRGNPYL
+2288 HQGLGTGSNYF
-2299 WSTQLVF
+2299 WSQQLAF
-2306 ASGNPN
+2306 AGGHPN

-2318 EPIYIGGNPDGQWDY
+2318 DPQYEIPSGNYDH
-2333 LFKDAPFDKEEPER
+2333 LFDDAPFGKREPNR
-2347 ERKAEIQFIHGGMEI
+2347 ERKAEISFERGGMEV

>member
-1 MKKNTSKRSI
+1 MKRNTYKKRI
-11 RRQVLLA
+11 KRQVLLTLFA
-18 LVLGV
+18 GMTAFSGAITGYGASGV
-23 NVLCGTVIDSHVSAM
+23 

-152 AKNLDLGK
+152 AKNLDLGE
-160 VSKNPAD
+160 VSKNPTD
-167 VAGLVKG
+167 VEGIVKG

-183 SLGNISADKVTFEGN
+183 SLGNISANKVIFEGN

-208 EKLNREK
+208 ENLNREK
-215 NDNFEVLT
+215 NKNFEVLT

-241 YEDADKTK
+241 YKDAAK
-249 TFGQVSVIGSK
+249 TFDQVNGSK
-260 TDVKVKGYMWVED
+260 ITGYMWVED
-273 ASQLQAIKTNLSGK
+273 ATQLQAIDTNLSGK

-295 AIGTKDIDGG
+295 AIGTKKWNDGEG
-305 FEPLGADTEDG
+305 FKPLGADKEDG

-346 TKGAILN
+346 TKGATLN

-359 GKITGENNVGALV
+359 GKITGKNNVGTLV
-372 GKAVDTTI
+372 GAATDTTI

-407 KDAVNMGDITGTDN
+407 KDAVNMGEITGTDN
-421 AVGGLVG
+421 AVGGLAG
-428 NLTKGTIQ
+428 NLTNGTIS
-436 GKSYNIGNVGGSDD
+436 GKSYNIGNVGGPDD
-450 TNQPHDVGG
+450 TNQPYDVGG
-459 LVGVATDSALGNENA
+459 LVGVATDSALGNEKA
-474 KDGIIYNGLTVKGK
+474 KDGIIYNGLTVKGN

-493 IAGRLEKSTLQNAE
+493 IAGRLENSTLQNAE

-514 TGWTMED
+514 TGFTIESYVYQGAG
-521 YSYQWGNGNTLQT
+521 YSTNNPP
-534 KVENV
+534 KV
-539 QVANVGGLVG
+539 QASNVGGLVG
-549 TSEQDSNI
+549 ISTGNTFT
-557 KNVTNLGNVSS
+557 NVTNLGDVSS
-568 SKGDNN
+568 AMGKGH
-574 DYYDAGNVGGIV
+574 DYYDGGNVGGIV
-586 GRAENTHITAAT
+586 GRAEGTNITTAT

-621 TITSANNDGAD
+621 TITSAVNDGAE
-632 IMATGARNNTL
+632 IMATGGRTSSDFATEMVRPK
-643 HEEVEKDGY
+643 EEERVH
-652 GNVVGVREAG
+652 
-662 FVKEWVRHANPSEK
+662 F
-676 VYIGNM
+676 GNM

-687 YLYGDDAYVTK
+687 YLYGNDAYVTK
-698 GSNSGNVHS
+698 STNSGNVHS
-707 LKIDDPQNVS
+707 KLIAANATTVS
-717 TASKASNTGGIVG
+717 ESSLAANTGGIVG
-730 KMLRSYRGND
+730 K
-740 QIDSDWNQKIKNGK
+740 IDRTTPLTKDDILNGK
-754 ATAAVSD
+754 QAAVSD

-766 NVEGYFAVGGVVGQ
+766 TVQGFIGIGGVVGQ
-780 MFNGE
+780 MYNGE
-785 VVHSYNLG
+785 VVRSYNLG
-793 NIKTTRTATKDE
+793 DIRTTKTVASLDPNKLPTA
-805 LNPAVNMGGVV
+805 NMGGVV
-816 GDTIEDVNKA
+816 GDTTEDPPTDA
-826 KAFLYDVY
+826 RALIYDVY
-834 NKGTIGDKEFRYYA
+834 NKGKIGDETFTYAA

-857 LNGTLEK
+857 LRGTLEK
-864 SYNSGD
+864 AYNSGD
-870 IYNGFNV
+870 VYNGYNV
-877 VGGIVG
+877 VGGVVG
-883 WYHRGSIK
+883 WYHKGNIK

-897 NITVKNNEVLLTKED
+897 NVTVKNQDKLTS
-912 VQDRKGANLG
+912 G
-922 NLNGNKTSSVGG
+922 NPSRTSSVGG
-934 IIGAAAP
+934 IIGAATP
-941 DKGLAIKNAY
+941 GTGVAIENAY

-960 VGGGGNN
+960 VKGGGKN
-967 AVGGIAGRGSID
+967 AVGGIAGRGVN
-979 LKNVYTLGTV
+979 LNNVYTLGTV
-989 VAYDANGNKTGRG
+989 VAYDADGKKTAVG
-1002 VGHLVG
+1002 VGRLVG
-1008 EATNGGSA
+1008 EALEGISDT
-1016 GSYNVANITNGY
+1016 YNRANITNGY
-1028 YIETGDPEFT
+1028 YIETGNSEFT

-1053 IQWED
+1053 IQWKD
-1058 RFNPDKYQ
+1058 RFNPDSYQ

-1071 NYGPD
+1071 NYGAD
-1076 GKKLDDANGSWRM
+1076 GKKQDGKKQDDANESWRM
-1089 YDNTLP
+1089 YGNTTLP

-1104 ETYFRENGL
+1104 ETYFSEKGR
-1113 TDSKGNALSSVQY
+1113 TDSKGNALLSVQY

-1167 TDVDTVSKTAYF
+1167 TDVDTVSTTAF
-1179 NGDIDSTG
+1179 FGGNIDSTG
-1187 DLVLHGKDMLFGAG
+1187 DLVLRGKDGADMLFGAG
-1201 ADLHGSAVTISADG
+1201 ADLHGSSVTISADG

-1223 VATGENGASDVSITA
+1223 VATGEKENGASDIYITA

-1243 YGKIISA
+1243 YGRIESVKE
-1250 QKDGKTTVPGIA
+1250 GGETTVPGIA
-1262 EKRGDDA
+1262 EKRDDDA
-1269 SYGEISDMNQAV
+1269 SYGDVSDMNQAV
-1281 TETGIHYSKTVISK
+1281 TETGIRYSKTVTSQG
-1295 KTGNV
+1295 TGNV
-1300 TITAKGNE
+1300 TITAKGYE
-1308 KQDGSVTLGYG
+1308 EHDGSVTLGYG
-1319 IQGKGLVRTGGSFNV
+1319 IQGKGLVRTGGNLSV

-1342 ESDLSIGRDIA
+1342 ESDLSIGKDIA

-1374 EPQNQAKGLMDF
+1374 KPQNQAEGLKDF
-1386 MNHFNK
+1386 MNHFK

-1400 TLETASGDAKFAVDL
+1400 TLETVSGDAKFAVDL
-1415 WDDAKGEKG
+1415 WDDAKGG
-1424 EYTFN
+1424 YTFN
-1429 KFGSAGEANEDSIKN
+1429 KFGSAGEANEDNIKN

-1461 VFESGNDQTNGFMYI
+1461 VFESGNNQTNGFMYI

-1488 NFVNKDSDAAYYNY
+1488 DFVNKDSDAAYYNY

-1511 VLKDY
+1511 VLKNY
-1516 EAIGSN
+1516 KAIGG
-1522 KDYQGEAIGS
+1522 DTG
-1532 DKDYQGTFDGRGHAI
+1532 YQGTFDGRGHAI
-1547 IGLTAGGSDAANTG
+1547 IGLTAGGSEAA
-1561 NTGVFSTVGKQG
+1561 NTGVFSAVGEQG
-1573 KVKNLSVLAG
+1573 AVKNLSVLAG

-1609 NTITSDGHAGGLV
+1609 NTVTSDGHAGGLV
-1622 GTNEKT
+1622 GTNEK
-1628 ISDSTSVSN
+1628 IIKDSTSVSN
-1637 VIANSQQ
+1637 VIANSQE

-1651 GSNEAGAVIDNS
+1651 GINAKGAVIDNS

-1671 NTSTSSGLGGVA
+1671 SKATSSGLGGVA
-1683 GVNKGILSKV
+1683 GVNKGTLSKV
-1693 DNLGVTNGG
+1693 DSLGVTNGG
-1702 DSESSAVGGI
+1702 DSGSSAVGGI

-1718 SIKNA
+1718 SIENA
-1723 YNESFVTGGKKT
+1723 YNESFVTGGEKT

-1742 EKGGF
+1742 EKSGS

-1775 DNYGS
+1775 DNDGS

-1818 LIKGV
+1818 LIKGST
-1823 DYVGGIAGQNAG
+1823 YVGGIAGQNAG
-1835 RIVDTEASR
+1835 RIVDTEVSR

-1885 DGKTAQYFGGV
+1885 DGRTAQYFGGV

-1904 TIGNATNLADVT
+1904 SIGNATNLADVT
-1916 AEGANY
+1916 AEGATY

-1934 LNLAG
+1934 LNLSG
-1939 NRGNVVGANY
+1939 NRGNVIGANY
-1949 VGGVAGLN
+1949 VGGVAGMN
-1957 EHSLMDIDASN
+1957 EHSLSDVDASN
-1968 TGSVQALE
+1968 TGSVQALQ
-1976 GGAGGIFAVNHGDV
+1976 GGAGGIFAVNQGDV

-2003 GADDGATG
+2003 GAHAGATG
-2011 GIFAKNT
+2011 GIFAENT

-2032 EVIGLKNVG
+2032 EVIGLENVG
-2041 GLVGENSGTILG
+2041 GLIGTNESTISG
-2053 GRDVSDGY
+2053 GRDASNGY
-2061 YKDQVYNNGVIDAGV
+2061 YKDQVYNNGVIEAGT
-2076 WDDQNG
+2076 WYDKNG
-2082 NHQIDDGEFK
+2082 NHQIDAGEVT

-2119 KAKES
+2119 KAKDS
-2124 TNVGGIAGT
+2124 TYVGGIAGT
-2133 NAGWIDQVFSSI
+2133 NAGKIDQVFSSI
-2145 FTQDGKEGQVEGKTV
+2145 FTQDGNEGQVEGKTA
-2160 VGGLVGSNQGR
+2160 VGGLIGLNTEKGIV
-2171 LTNGYTTS
+2171 TDAYTTS
-2179 ESNGGSIAGENKG
+2179 KAPNGGSIAGENQG
-2192 LLKNVYSLT
+2192 LLKNVYSVT
-2201 GKDKILAASN
+2201 GKDESIAATN
-2211 TGSIVNGYA
+2211 TGRIENGYA
-2220 LDAGSADSL
+2220 LDRENDASL
-2229 AKGTYGGFNFGKTW
+2229 AEDTYGGFTFGSKW

-2258 TKATYDPMTGEVLWA
+2258 TKATYDAMTGELIWA
-2273 ADGFSANDGTSKGLI
+2273 ADGFAANHGSGQGLI
-2288 YDGVKRGNPYL
+2288 HQGLGTGSNYF
-2299 WSTQLVF
+2299 WSQQLAF
-2306 ASGNPN
+2306 AGGHPN

-2318 EPIYIGGNPDGQWDY
+2318 DPQYEIPSGNYDH
-2333 LFKDAPFDKEEPER
+2333 LFDDAPFGKREPNR
-2347 ERKAEIQFIHGGMEI
+2347 ERKAEISFERGGMEV

>member
-1 MKKNTSKRSI
+1 MKRNTYKKRI
-11 RRQVLLA
+11 KRQVLLTLFA
-18 LVLGV
+18 GMTAFSGAITGYGASGV
-23 NVLCGTVIDSHVSAM
+23 

-46 GGQSLWKNHTGLNQ
+46 GGKSLWKNHTGLNQ

-152 AKNLDLGK
+152 AKNLDLDA
-160 VSKNPAD
+160 VSKNPTD

-174 GTLTSAQLM
+174 GTMTASQLM

-208 EKLNREK
+208 ENLNREK
-215 NDNFEVLT
+215 NETFEVLT

-241 YEDADKTK
+241 YEGAAK
-249 TFGQVSVIGSK
+249 TFGQVSVSGSK
-260 TDVKVKGYMWVED
+260 TDVKGYMWVED
-273 ASQLQAIKTNLSGK
+273 ASQLQAIDTNLSGK

-295 AIGTKDIDGG
+295 AIGTKDLDDGKG
-305 FEPLGADTEDG
+305 FKPLGSDREDG
-316 FTGTFD
+316 FTGIFD
-322 ALDFHIFDLT
+322 SLEFHIFDLT
-332 INRSDMENVGLFSK
+332 INRSDMDNVGLFSK
-346 TKGAILN
+346 TNGATLN

-359 GKITGENNVGALV
+359 GKITGQNNVGTLV
-372 GKAVDTTI
+372 GSATNTTI
-380 TGAVNSAAVVGAA
+380 TGAVNSAAVVGSA

-407 KDAVNMGDITGTDN
+407 NDAVNMGDITGTDY
-421 AVGGLVG
+421 AVGGLAG
-428 NLTKGTIQ
+428 NLTNGTIS
-436 GKSYNIGNVGGSDD
+436 GKSYNIGNVGGPDD
-450 TNQPHDVGG
+450 TNQPYDVGG
-459 LVGVATDSALGNENA
+459 LVGVANGSTLGNEKA

-493 IAGRLEKSTLQNAE
+493 IAGRLKNSTLQHAE

-514 TGWTMED
+514 TGFTTESYVYQGAG
-521 YSYQWGNGNTLQT
+521 YSPNNP
-534 KVENV
+534 EV
-539 QVANVGGLVG
+539 QVSNVGGLVG
-549 TSEQDSNI
+549 ISTGNTFT
-557 KNVTNLGNVSS
+557 NVTNLGDVSS
-568 SKGDNN
+568 AMGKGH
-574 DYYDAGNVGGIV
+574 DYYDGGNVGGIV
-586 GRAENTHITAAT
+586 GRSEGTNITTAT

-609 VGGIAGYFGGKG
+609 VGGIAGYFGGNG
-621 TITSANNDGAD
+621 TITSAVNDGAE
-632 IMATGARNNTL
+632 IMATGGRTSSGFATELVRPK
-643 HEEVEKDGY
+643 EEERVH
-652 GNVVGVREAG
+652 
-662 FVKEWVRHANPSEK
+662 F
-676 VYIGNM
+676 GNM

-687 YLYGDDAYVTK
+687 YLYGNDAYVTK
-698 GSNSGNVHS
+698 STNSGNVHS
-707 LKIDDPQNVS
+707 KLIAANAEHVS
-717 TASKASNTGGIVG
+717 ESSLAANTGGIVG
-730 KMLRSYRGND
+730 KIYRTTTLTKED
-740 QIDSDWNQKIKNGK
+740 ILNG
-754 ATAAVSD
+754 TQAAVSD

-766 NVEGYFAVGGVVGQ
+766 TVQGFIGIGGVVGQ
-780 MFNGE
+780 MYNGE
-785 VVHSYNLG
+785 VVRSYNLG
-793 NIKTTRTATKDE
+793 DIRTTKTVASLDPDKLPTA
-805 LNPAVNMGGVV
+805 NMGGVV
-816 GDTIEDVNKA
+816 GDTTEDTPYPVSA
-826 KAFLYDVY
+826 LIYDVY
-834 NKGTIGDKEFRYYA
+834 NKGKIGDETFTYAA

-857 LNGTLEK
+857 LKGTLEK
-864 SYNSGD
+864 AYNSGD
-870 IYNGFNV
+870 VYNGYNV
-877 VGGIVG
+877 VGGVVG

-897 NITVKNNEVLLTKED
+897 NVTVKN
-912 VQDRKGANLG
+912 QDKLQSG
-922 NLNGNKTSSVGG
+922 NPSRTSSVGG

-941 DKGLAIKNAY
+941 RAGLWIENAY

-960 VGGGGNN
+960 VSGGGKS
-967 AVGGIAGRGSID
+967 AVGGIAGRGPITMR
-979 LKNVYTLGTV
+979 NVYTLGTV
-989 VAYDANGNKTGRG
+989 VAYDANGNKTAEG
-1002 VGHLVG
+1002 VGRIVG
-1008 EATNGGSA
+1008 EALEGGID
-1016 GSYNVANITNGY
+1016 YNTANITNGY
-1028 YIETGDPEFT
+1028 YIETGNSEFT

-1053 IQWED
+1053 IQWKD
-1058 RFNPDKYQ
+1058 RFNPDSYQ

-1071 NYGPD
+1071 NYGAD

-1104 ETYFRENGL
+1104 ETYFREHGL
-1113 TDSKGNALSSVQY
+1113 TDSKGNARSSVQY

-1142 LSFDWNTLN
+1142 LSFDWNTLH

-1179 NGDIDSTG
+1179 NGNIDSTG
-1187 DLVLHGKDMLFGAG
+1187 NLVLSGKKGADMLFGDG
-1201 ADLHGSAVTISADG
+1201 ADLHGSSVTISADG
-1215 VLSLDGNI
+1215 LLSLDGNI
-1223 VATGENGASDVSITA
+1223 VATGENGASNISITA

-1243 YGKIISA
+1243 YGKIESV
-1250 QKDGKTTVPGIA
+1250 KEGGETTVPGIA
-1262 EKRGDDA
+1262 EKRDDDA
-1269 SYGEISDMNQAV
+1269 SYGDVSDMKQAV
-1281 TETGIHYSKTVISK
+1281 TETGIRYSKTVTSQG
-1295 KTGNV
+1295 TGNV
-1300 TITAKGNE
+1300 TITAKGYE
-1308 KQDGSVTLGYG
+1308 EHDGSVTLGYG
-1319 IQGKGLVRTGGSFNV
+1319 IQGKGLVRTGGNLSV

-1342 ESDLSIGRDIA
+1342 ESDLSIGKDIA

-1374 EPQNQAKGLMDF
+1374 KPQNQAEGLKDF
-1386 MNHFNK
+1386 MNHFK

-1415 WDDAKGEKG
+1415 WDDAKGG
-1424 EYTFN
+1424 YTFN
-1429 KFGSAGEANEDSIKN
+1429 KFGSAGEANEDNIKN

-1488 NFVNKDSDAAYYNY
+1488 DFVNKDSDAAYYNY

-1511 VLKDY
+1511 VLKNY
-1516 EAIGSN
+1516 KAIGG
-1522 KDYQGEAIGS
+1522 DTG
-1532 DKDYQGTFDGRGHAI
+1532 YQGTFDGRGHAI
-1547 IGLTAGGSDAANTG
+1547 IGLTAGGSEAA
-1561 NTGVFSTVGKQG
+1561 NTGVFSAVGEQG
-1573 KVKNLSVLAG
+1573 AVKNLSVLAG

-1609 NTITSDGHAGGLV
+1609 NTVTSDGHAGGLV
-1622 GTNEKT
+1622 GTNEK
-1628 ISDSTSVSN
+1628 IIKDSTSVSN
-1637 VIANSQQ
+1637 VIANSQE

-1651 GSNEAGAVIDNS
+1651 GINAKGAVIDNS

-1671 NTSTSSGLGGVA
+1671 SKATSSGLGGVA
-1683 GVNKGILSKV
+1683 GVNKGTLSKV
-1693 DNLGVTNGG
+1693 DSLGVTNGG
-1702 DSESSAVGGI
+1702 DSGSSAVGGI

-1718 SIKNA
+1718 SIENA
-1723 YNESFVTGGKKT
+1723 YNESFVTGGEKT

-1742 EKGGF
+1742 EKSGS

-1775 DNYGS
+1775 DNDGS

-1818 LIKGV
+1818 LIKGST
-1823 DYVGGIAGQNAG
+1823 YVGGIAGQNAG
-1835 RIVDTEASR
+1835 RIVDTEVSR

-1904 TIGNATNLADVT
+1904 SIGNATNLADVT
-1916 AEGANY
+1916 AEGATY

-1934 LNLAG
+1934 LNLSG
-1939 NRGNVVGANY
+1939 NRGNVIGANY
-1949 VGGVAGLN
+1949 VGGVAGIN
-1957 EHSLMDIDASN
+1957 EHSLTAIDASN
-1968 TGSVQALE
+1968 TGSVQALQ

-2003 GADDGATG
+2003 GAHAGATG
-2011 GIFAKNT
+2011 GIFAENT

-2032 EVIGLKNVG
+2032 EVIGLENVG
-2041 GLVGENSGTILG
+2041 GLIGTNEGTISG
-2053 GRDVSDGY
+2053 GRDASNGY
-2061 YKDQVYNNGVIDAGV
+2061 YKDQVYNNGVIEAGT
-2076 WDDQNG
+2076 WYDKNG
-2082 NHQIDDGEFK
+2082 NHQMDAGEVT

-2119 KAKES
+2119 KAKDS
-2124 TNVGGIAGT
+2124 TYVGGIAGT
-2133 NAGWIDQVFSSI
+2133 NDGKIDQVFSSI
-2145 FTQDGKEGQVEGKTV
+2145 FTQDGNEGQVEGKTA
-2160 VGGLVGSNQGR
+2160 VGGLIGLNTEKGIV
-2171 LTNGYTTS
+2171 TDAYTTS
-2179 ESNGGSIAGENKG
+2179 KAPNGGSIAGENQG

-2201 GKDKILAASN
+2201 GKDESLAAKN
-2211 TGSIVNGYA
+2211 TGRIENGYA
-2220 LDAGSADSL
+2220 LDKGSDASL
-2229 AKGTYGGFNFGKTW
+2229 SQGTYGGFTFGSKW

-2258 TKATYDPMTGEVLWA
+2258 TKATYDAMTGELIWA
-2273 ADGFSANDGTSKGLI
+2273 ADGFAANDGSGQGLI
-2288 YDGVKRGNPYL
+2288 HQGLGTGSNYF
-2299 WSTQLVF
+2299 WSQQLVF
-2306 ASGNPN
+2306 AKGHPN

-2318 EPIYIGGNPDGQWDY
+2318 DPQYEKPSGNYDH
-2333 LFKDAPFDKEEPER
+2333 LFDDAPFGKREPNR
-2347 ERKAEIQFIHGGMEI
+2347 ERKAEISFERGGMEV

>member
-1 MKKNTSKRSI
+1 MKRNTYKKRI
-11 RRQVLLA
+11 KRQVLLTLFA
-18 LVLGV
+18 GMTAFSGAITGYGASGV
-23 NVLCGTVIDSHVSAM
+23 

-125 GNLYLVNPAGVQIGP
+125 GNLYIVNPAGVQIGP

-152 AKNLDLGK
+152 AKNLDLGA
-160 VSKNPAD
+160 VSKNPTD
-167 VAGLVKG
+167 VEGIVKG

-183 SLGNISADKVTFEGN
+183 SLGNISANKVTFEGN

-208 EKLNREK
+208 ENLNREK
-215 NDNFEVLT
+215 NENFEVLT
-223 NDADHV
+223 NDANHV

-241 YEDADKTK
+241 YEGAAK
-249 TFGQVSVIGSK
+249 TFGQVSVNGSK
-260 TDVKVKGYMWVED
+260 ADVTGYMWVED
-273 ASQLQAIKTNLSGK
+273 ASQLQDIDTNLSGK

-295 AIGTKDIDGG
+295 AIGTKDLDGG
-305 FEPLGADTEDG
+305 NGFKPLGADREDD

-359 GKITGENNVGALV
+359 GKITGKNNVGTLV
-372 GKAVDTTI
+372 GEARDTTI
-380 TGAVNSAAVVGAA
+380 TGAVNSAAVVGTT

-407 KDAVNMGDITGTDN
+407 KDAVNMGDITGTDH
-421 AVGGLVG
+421 AVGGLAG
-428 NLTKGTIQ
+428 NLTNGTIS
-436 GKSYNIGNVGGSDD
+436 GKSYNIGNVGGPDD
-450 TNQPHDVGG
+450 TNQPYDVGG
-459 LVGVATDSALGNENA
+459 LVGVATGSALGNENA

-514 TGWTMED
+514 TGFTTE
-521 YSYQWGNGNTLQT
+521 SYVYQGAGSSTNNP
-534 KVENV
+534 KV
-539 QVANVGGLVG
+539 QVSNVGGLVG
-549 TSEQDSNI
+549 ISTGNTFT
-557 KNVTNLGNVSS
+557 NVTNLGNVSS
-568 SKGDNN
+568 AMGEGH
-574 DYYDAGNVGGIV
+574 DYYDGGNVGGIV
-586 GRAENTHITAAT
+586 GRAEGTNITTAT
-598 NQETKVTGAHN
+598 NQETKVIGAHN
-609 VGGIAGYFGGKG
+609 VGGIAGYFGGTG
-621 TITSANNDGAD
+621 TITSAVNDGAE
-632 IMATGARNNTL
+632 IMATGGRTSSGFATELVRPK
-643 HEEVEKDGY
+643 EEERVH
-652 GNVVGVREAG
+652 
-662 FVKEWVRHANPSEK
+662 F
-676 VYIGNM
+676 GNM

-687 YLYGDDAYVTK
+687 YLYGNDAYVTK
-698 GSNSGNVHS
+698 STNSGNVHS
-707 LKIDDPQNVS
+707 KLIAANATTVS
-717 TASKASNTGGIVG
+717 ESSLAANTGGVVG
-730 KMLRSYRGND
+730 K
-740 QIDSDWNQKIKNGK
+740 IDRTTTLTKEDILNGK
-754 ATAAVSD
+754 QAAVSD

-766 NVEGYFAVGGVVGQ
+766 TVQGFIGIGGVVGQ
-780 MFNGE
+780 MYNGE
-785 VVHSYNLG
+785 VVRSYNLG
-793 NIKTTRTATKDE
+793 DIRTTKTVASLDPNKLPTA
-805 LNPAVNMGGVV
+805 NMGGVV
-816 GDTIEDVNKA
+816 GDTTEDTPESVRA
-826 KAFLYDVY
+826 LIYDVY
-834 NKGTIGDKEFRYYA
+834 NKGKIGDETFTYAA

-857 LNGTLEK
+857 LKGTLEK
-864 SYNSGD
+864 AYNSGD
-870 IYNGFNV
+870 VYNGYNV
-877 VGGIVG
+877 VGGVVG
-883 WYHRGSIK
+883 WYHRGNIK

-897 NITVKNNEVLLTKED
+897 NVTVKNQDKLTS
-912 VQDRKGANLG
+912 G
-922 NLNGNKTSSVGG
+922 NPSRTSSVGG

-941 DKGLAIKNAY
+941 GAGLWIENAY

-960 VGGGGNN
+960 VSGGGKS
-967 AVGGIAGRGSID
+967 AVGGIAGRGPITMR
-979 LKNVYTLGTV
+979 NVYTLGTV
-989 VAYDANGNKTGRG
+989 VAYDDNGSKTATG
-1002 VGHLVG
+1002 VGRIVG
-1008 EATNGGSA
+1008 EALEGGRD
-1016 GSYNVANITNGY
+1016 YNTANITNGY

-1038 YTDSELS
+1038 YTDGTDGELS
-1045 SYGRKGTV
+1045 SYGSKGTV
-1053 IQWED
+1053 IQWKD
-1058 RFNPDKYQ
+1058 RFNPDSYQ

-1071 NYGPD
+1071 NYGAD
-1076 GKKLDDANGSWRM
+1076 GKKQDGKKQDDANESWRM

-1104 ETYFRENGL
+1104 EAYFSKHGL

-1133 LTIIKTEND
+1133 LTIIKTKND

-1167 TDVDTVSKTAYF
+1167 TDVDTVSNTAYF
-1179 NGDIDSTG
+1179 NGNINSTG
-1187 DLVLHGKDMLFGAG
+1187 DLVLHGKDGKDMLFGAG
-1201 ADLHGSAVTISADG
+1201 ADLHGSSVTISADG

-1223 VATGENGASDVSITA
+1223 VATGENGASDISITA

-1243 YGKIISA
+1243 YGKIESV
-1250 QKDGKTTVPGIA
+1250 KEGDETTVPGIA
-1262 EKRGDDA
+1262 EKRDDDA
-1269 SYGEISDMNQAV
+1269 SYGDVSDMNQDV
-1281 TETGIHYSKTVISK
+1281 TETGIRYSKTVTSQG
-1295 KTGNV
+1295 TGNV
-1300 TITAKGNE
+1300 TITAGDE
-1308 KQDGSVTLGYG
+1308 EHDGSVTLGYG
-1319 IQGKGLVRTGGSFNV
+1319 IQGKGLVRTGGSLNV

-1342 ESDLSIGRDIA
+1342 ESDLSVGKDIS

-1374 EPQNQAKGLMDF
+1374 KPQNQAEGLKDF

-1392 KDTGEGKI
+1392 VKREGKI

-1415 WDDAKGEKG
+1415 WDDAKGESKG

-1429 KFGSAGEANEDSIKN
+1429 KFGSKGEDNEGAIKN

-1454 IGDQSYA
+1454 IGENSYPIFGSA
-1461 VFESGNDQTNGFMYI
+1461 TDKTNGFMYI

-1488 NFVNKDSDAAYYNY
+1488 DFVNKDSDAAYYNY

-1511 VLKDY
+1511 VLKKY
-1516 EAIGSN
+1516 KAIGG
-1522 KDYQGEAIGS
+1522 DTG
-1532 DKDYQGTFDGRGHAI
+1532 YQGTFDGRGHAI
-1547 IGLTAGGSDAANTG
+1547 IGLTAGGSDATNI
-1561 NTGVFSTVGKQG
+1561 GVFSTVGEQG
-1573 KVKNLSVLAG
+1573 AVKNLSVLAG
-1583 NFTGKDNVGAVA
+1583 NFTGKENVGAVA
-1595 GVNKGTISDITTYG
+1595 GVNKGTISDINTYG
-1609 NTITSDGHAGGLV
+1609 NTVTSDGHAGGLV

-1628 ISDSTSVSN
+1628 ISNSTSVSN
-1637 VIANSQQ
+1637 VIANSKE

-1651 GSNEAGAVIDNS
+1651 GINTKGAVIDNS

-1671 NTSTSSGLGGVA
+1671 SVATSSGLGGVA
-1683 GVNKGILSKV
+1683 GVNKGTLSKV

-1702 DSESSAVGGI
+1702 DSGSSAVGGI

-1718 SIKNA
+1718 PIENA
-1723 YNESFVTGGKKT
+1723 YNESFVTGGEKT

-1742 EKGGF
+1742 KKSGS
-1747 LVNAANAGRVEGKGA
+1747 LVNAANAGRVEGKGV
-1762 AQDAAQEIGGLVG
+1762 AQEIGGLVG
-1775 DNYGS
+1775 DNDGS

-1835 RIVDTEASR
+1835 HIVDTEVSR

-1916 AEGANY
+1916 AEGATY

-1934 LNLAG
+1934 LNLSG
-1939 NRGNVVGANY
+1939 NRGNVIGANY
-1949 VGGVAGLN
+1949 VGGVAGIN
-1957 EHSLMDIDASN
+1957 EHSLTAIDASN
-1968 TGSVQALE
+1968 TGSVQALQ

-1990 TNSRLVNDAVVAG
+1990 TTSRLVNDAVVAG
-2003 GADDGATG
+2003 GAHAGATG
-2011 GIFAKNT
+2011 GIFAENT

-2032 EVIGLKNVG
+2032 EVIGLENVG
-2041 GLVGENSGTILG
+2041 GLIGTNEGTISG
-2053 GRDVSDGY
+2053 GRDASNGY
-2061 YKDQVYNNGVIDAGV
+2061 YKDQVYNNGVIEVGTWHDK
-2076 WDDQNG
+2076 NG
-2082 NHQIDDGEFK
+2082 NHQMDAGEVT
-2092 EGAGENIGGLVG
+2092 EGAGKNIGGLVG

-2119 KAKES
+2119 KAKDS
-2124 TNVGGIAGT
+2124 TYVGGIAGT
-2133 NAGWIDQVFSSI
+2133 NAGKIDQVFSSI
-2145 FTQDGKEGQVEGKTV
+2145 FTQDGNEGQVEGKTA
-2160 VGGLVGSNQGR
+2160 VGGLIGLNTEKGIV
-2171 LTNGYTTS
+2171 TDAYTTS
-2179 ESNGGSIAGENKG
+2179 KAPNGGSIAGENQG
-2192 LLKNVYSLT
+2192 LLKNVYSVT
-2201 GKDKILAASN
+2201 GKDESIAATN
-2211 TGSIVNGYA
+2211 TGRIENGYA
-2220 LDAGSADSL
+2220 LDRENDASL
-2229 AKGTYGGFNFGKTW
+2229 AEDTYGGFTFGSKW

-2258 TKATYDPMTGEVLWA
+2258 TKATYDAMTGELIWA
-2273 ADGFSANDGTSKGLI
+2273 ADGFAANHGSGQGLI
-2288 YDGVKRGNPYL
+2288 HQGLGTGSNYF
-2299 WSTQLVF
+2299 WSQQLAF
-2306 ASGNPN
+2306 AGGHPN

-2318 EPIYIGGNPDGQWDY
+2318 DPQYEKPSGNYDF
-2333 LFKDAPFDKEEPER
+2333 LFDDAPFGKREPNR
-2347 ERKAEIQFIHGGMEI
+2347 ERKAEISFERGGMEV

>member
-1 MKKNTSKRSI
+1 MKRNTYKKRI
-11 RRQVLLA
+11 KRQVLLTLFA
-18 LVLGV
+18 GMTAFSGAITGYGASGV
-23 NVLCGTVIDSHVSAM
+23 

-125 GNLYLVNPAGVQIGP
+125 GSLYLVNPAGVQIGP

-152 AKNLDLGK
+152 AKNLDLDA
-160 VSKNPAD
+160 VSKNPTD

-174 GTLTSAQLM
+174 GTMTASQLM

-215 NDNFEVLT
+215 NENFEVLT

-236 DKEKG
+236 DKETG
-241 YEDADKTK
+241 YKDAAK
-249 TFGQVSVIGSK
+249 TFDQVNGSK
-260 TDVKVKGYMWVED
+260 ITGYMWVED
-273 ASQLQAIKTNLSGK
+273 ATQLQAIDTNLSGK

-295 AIGTKDIDGG
+295 AIGTKDLDGG
-305 FEPLGADTEDG
+305 KGFKPLGSDRENG
-316 FTGTFD
+316 FIGTFD
-322 ALDFHIFDLT
+322 SLEFHIFDLT
-332 INRSDMENVGLFSK
+332 INRSDMDNVGLFSK
-346 TKGAILN
+346 TNGATLN

-359 GKITGENNVGALV
+359 GKITGQNNVGTLV
-372 GKAVDTTI
+372 GAAADTTI
-380 TGAVNSAAVVGAA
+380 TGAVNSAAVVGTV
-393 NVGGLVGTGTGVTL
+393 NVGGLVGTGTDVTL
-407 KDAVNMGDITGTDN
+407 KDAVNMGGITGTDH
-421 AVGGLVG
+421 AVGGLAG
-428 NLTKGTIQ
+428 NLTNGTIS
-436 GKSYNIGNVGGSDD
+436 GKSYNIGNVGGPD
-450 TNQPHDVGG
+450 DVGG
-459 LVGVATDSALGNENA
+459 LVGVATGSTLGNENA

-493 IAGRLEKSTLQNAE
+493 IAGRLENSTLQHAE

-514 TGWTMED
+514 TGFTPESYVYHGKG
-521 YSYQWGNGNTLQT
+521 YSLNNP
-534 KVENV
+534 KV
-539 QVANVGGLVG
+539 QVSNVGGLVG
-549 TSEQDSNI
+549 ISTGNTFT
-557 KNVTNLGNVSS
+557 NVTNLGDVSS
-568 SKGDNN
+568 AMGEGK
-574 DYYDAGNVGGIV
+574 DYYDGGNVGGIV
-586 GRAENTHITAAT
+586 GRAENTNITAAT

-621 TITSANNDGAD
+621 TITLAVNDGAE
-632 IMATGARNNTL
+632 IMATGGRTSSGFATELVRPK
-643 HEEVEKDGY
+643 EEERVH
-652 GNVVGVREAG
+652 
-662 FVKEWVRHANPSEK
+662 F
-676 VYIGNM
+676 GNM

-687 YLYGDDAYVTK
+687 YLYGNDAYVTK
-698 GSNSGNVHS
+698 STNSGNVHS
-707 LKIDDPQNVS
+707 QLIDANAEHVS
-717 TASKASNTGGIVG
+717 ESSLAANTGGIVG
-730 KMLRSYRGND
+730 K
-740 QIDSDWNQKIKNGK
+740 IDRTETRTKEDILKNG
-754 ATAAVSD
+754 AQAAVSD

-766 NVEGYFAVGGVVGQ
+766 TVQGFIGIGGIVGQ
-780 MFNGE
+780 MYNGE
-785 VVHSYNLG
+785 VFCSYNLG
-793 NIKTTRTATKDE
+793 DIRTTKTVASLDPNNLPTA
-805 LNPAVNMGGVV
+805 NMGGVV
-816 GDTIEDVNKA
+816 GDTTEDTPSGVKA
-826 KAFLYDVY
+826 LIYDVY
-834 NKGTIGDKEFRYYA
+834 NKGKIGDESFTYAA

-857 LNGTLEK
+857 LKGDLEK
-864 SYNSGD
+864 AYNSGD
-870 IYNGFNV
+870 VYNGYNV
-877 VGGIVG
+877 VGGVVG
-883 WYHRGSIK
+883 WYHSGNIK

-897 NITVKNNEVLLTKED
+897 NVTVKNQDKLTS
-912 VQDRKGANLG
+912 G
-922 NLNGNKTSSVGG
+922 NPSRTSSVGG
-934 IIGAAAP
+934 IIGAATP
-941 DKGLAIKNAY
+941 GTGLAIENAY

-960 VGGGGNN
+960 VKDGGKN
-967 AVGGIAGRGSID
+967 AVGGIVGRGPID
-979 LKNVYTLGTV
+979 IENVYTLGTV
-989 VAYDANGNKTGRG
+989 VAYDADEKKTAVG
-1002 VGHLVG
+1002 VGRLVG
-1008 EATNGGSA
+1008 EALEGGNF
-1016 GSYNVANITNGY
+1016 YNTAKITNGY
-1028 YIETGDPEFT
+1028 YIETGNSEFT

-1045 SYGRKGTV
+1045 LYGRNQGKT
-1053 IQWED
+1053 IQWKD
-1058 RFNPDKYQ
+1058 RFNSDRYQ
-1066 GFTFS
+1066 GFKFS
-1071 NYGPD
+1071 NYGTD
-1076 GKKLDDANGSWRM
+1076 GKKRDDANESWRM
-1089 YDNTLP
+1089 YGNTLP

-1104 ETYFRENGL
+1104 ETYFLENGL

-1167 TDVDTVSKTAYF
+1167 TDVDTVSTTAF
-1179 NGDIDSTG
+1179 FGGNIDSTG
-1187 DLVLHGKDMLFGAG
+1187 DLVLRGKDGADMLFGAG

-1223 VATGENGASDVSITA
+1223 VATGENGASDIYITA

-1243 YGKIISA
+1243 YGRIESVK
-1250 QKDGKTTVPGIA
+1250 KGGETTVPGIA
-1262 EKRGDDA
+1262 EKRDEEA
-1269 SYGEISDMNQAV
+1269 SYGAVSDMNKAV
-1281 TETGIHYSKTVISK
+1281 TETGIRYSKTVTSK
-1295 KTGNV
+1295 GTGNV
-1300 TITAKGNE
+1300 TITAKGDE
-1308 KQDGSVTLGYG
+1308 EHDGSVTLGYG
-1319 IQGKGLVRTGGSFNV
+1319 IQGKGLVRTGGSLNV

-1342 ESDLSIGRDIA
+1342 ESDLSIGKDIA

-1374 EPQNQAKGLMDF
+1374 KPQNQAEGLKDF

-1392 KDTGEGKI
+1392 VKREGKI

-1415 WDDAKGEKG
+1415 WDDAKGESKG

-1429 KFGSAGEANEDSIKN
+1429 KFGSKGEDNEGAIKN

-1454 IGDQSYA
+1454 IGENSYPIFGSA
-1461 VFESGNDQTNGFMYI
+1461 TDKTNGFMYI

-1488 NFVNKDSDAAYYNY
+1488 DFVNKDSNAAYYNY
-1502 ALKSDIDAS
+1502 ALKSDIDTS
-1511 VLKDY
+1511 VLKKY
-1516 EAIGSN
+1516 KAIGG
-1522 KDYQGEAIGS
+1522 DTG
-1532 DKDYQGTFDGRGHAI
+1532 YQGTFDGRGHAI

-1561 NTGVFSTVGKQG
+1561 VFSTVGEPG
-1573 KVKNLSVLAG
+1573 AVKNLSVLAG
-1583 NFTGKDNVGAVA
+1583 NFTGKDNVGAIA

-1609 NTITSDGHAGGLV
+1609 NTVTSDGHAGGLV
-1622 GTNEKT
+1622 GTNEK
-1628 ISDSTSVSN
+1628 IIKDSTSVSN
-1637 VIANSQQ
+1637 VIANSQE

-1651 GSNEAGAVIDNS
+1651 GINAKGAVIDNS

-1671 NTSTSSGLGGVA
+1671 SKATSSGLGGVA
-1683 GVNKGILSKV
+1683 GVNKGTLSKV
-1693 DNLGVTNGG
+1693 DSLGVTNGG
-1702 DSESSAVGGI
+1702 DSGSSAVGGI

-1718 SIKNA
+1718 SIENA
-1723 YNESFVTGGKKT
+1723 YNESFVTGGEKT

-1742 EKGGF
+1742 EMSGS

-1762 AQDAAQEIGGLVG
+1762 AQKIGGLVG
-1775 DNYGS
+1775 DNDGS

-1818 LIKGV
+1818 LIKGST
-1823 DYVGGIAGQNAG
+1823 YVGGIAGQNAG
-1835 RIVDTEASR
+1835 RIVDTEVSR

-1904 TIGNATNLADVT
+1904 SIGNATNLADVT
-1916 AEGANY
+1916 AEGATY

-1934 LNLAG
+1934 LNLSG
-1939 NRGNVVGANY
+1939 NRGNVIGANY
-1949 VGGVAGLN
+1949 VGGVAGIN
-1957 EHSLMDIDASN
+1957 EHSLTAIDASN
-1968 TGSVQALE
+1968 TGSVQALQ
-1976 GGAGGIFAVNHGDV
+1976 GGAGGIFAE
-1990 TNSRLVNDAVVAG
+1990 
-2003 GADDGATG
+2003 
-2011 GIFAKNT
+2011 NT

-2032 EVIGLKNVG
+2032 EVIGLENVG
-2041 GLVGENSGTILG
+2041 GLIGTNEGTISG
-2053 GRDVSDGY
+2053 GRDASNGY
-2061 YKDQVYNNGVIDAGV
+2061 YKDQVYNNGVIEAGT
-2076 WDDQNG
+2076 WYDKNG
-2082 NHQIDDGEFK
+2082 NHQIDAGEVT

-2119 KAKES
+2119 KAKDS
-2124 TNVGGIAGT
+2124 TYVGGIAGM
-2133 NAGWIDQVFSSI
+2133 NAGRIDQVFSSI
-2145 FTQDGKEGQVEGKTV
+2145 FTQDGKEGQVEGKTAVGGV
-2160 VGGLVGSNQGR
+2160 VGLNKKGIV
-2171 LTNGYTTS
+2171 TDAYTTS
-2179 ESNGGSIAGENKG
+2179 KAPNGGSIAGVNEG

-2201 GKDKILAASN
+2201 GKDESLSAKN
-2211 TGSIVNGYA
+2211 TGRIENGYA
-2220 LDAGSADSL
+2220 LDRGSDASL
-2229 AKGTYGGFNFGKTW
+2229 AEDTYGGFTFGSKW

-2258 TKATYDPMTGEVLWA
+2258 TKATYDAMTGELIWA
-2273 ADGFSANDGTSKGLI
+2273 ADGFAANHGSGQGLI
-2288 YDGVKRGNPYL
+2288 HQGLGTGSNYF
-2299 WSTQLVF
+2299 WSQQLAF
-2306 ASGNPN
+2306 AGGHPN

-2318 EPIYIGGNPDGQWDY
+2318 DPQYEIPSGNYDH
-2333 LFKDAPFDKEEPER
+2333 LFDDAPFGKREPNR
-2347 ERKAEIQFIHGGMEI
+2347 ERKAEISFERGGMEV

>member
-1 MKKNTSKRSI
+1 MKRNTYKKRI
-11 RRQVLLA
+11 KRQVLLTLFA
-18 LVLGV
+18 GMTAFSGAITGYGASGV
-23 NVLCGTVIDSHVSAM
+23 

-152 AKNLDLGK
+152 AKNLDLGE
-160 VSKNPAD
+160 VSKNPTD
-167 VAGLVKG
+167 VEGIVKG

-183 SLGNISADKVTFEGN
+183 SLGNISANKVTFEGN

-208 EKLNREK
+208 ENLNREK
-215 NDNFEVLT
+215 NETFEVLT

-236 DKEKG
+236 DKENG
-241 YEDADKTK
+241 YKDAAK
-249 TFGQVSVIGSK
+249 TFDQVNGSK
-260 TDVKVKGYMWVED
+260 ITGYMWVED
-273 ASQLQAIKTNLSGK
+273 ATQLQAIDTNLSGK

-295 AIGTKDIDGG
+295 AIGTKKWNDGEG
-305 FEPLGADTEDG
+305 FKPLGFKPLGADDKEDG

-346 TKGAILN
+346 TKGATLN

-359 GKITGENNVGALV
+359 GKITGKNNVGTLV
-372 GKAVDTTI
+372 GMAKDTII
-380 TGAVNSAAVVGAA
+380 TGAVNSAAVVGSE

-407 KDAVNMGDITGTDN
+407 KDAVNMGDITGTN
-421 AVGGLVG
+421 HAVGGLVG

-459 LVGVATDSALGNENA
+459 LVGVATDSALGNEKA

-493 IAGRLEKSTLQNAE
+493 IAGCLKNSTLQNAE

-514 TGWTMED
+514 TGFTTEPYVYQGAG
-521 YSYQWGNGNTLQT
+521 YSTNNPP
-534 KVENV
+534 KV
-539 QVANVGGLVG
+539 QASNVGGLVG
-549 TSEQDSNI
+549 ISTGNTFT
-557 KNVTNLGNVSS
+557 NVTNLGDVSS
-568 SKGDNN
+568 AMGKGH
-574 DYYDAGNVGGIV
+574 DYYDGGNVGGIV
-586 GRAENTHITAAT
+586 GRAEGTNITTAT

-621 TITSANNDGAD
+621 TITSAVNDGAE
-632 IMATGARNNTL
+632 IMATGGRAEIMETGGRTSSDFATEMVRPK
-643 HEEVEKDGY
+643 EEERVH
-652 GNVVGVREAG
+652 
-662 FVKEWVRHANPSEK
+662 F
-676 VYIGNM
+676 GNM

-687 YLYGDDAYVTK
+687 YLYGNDAYVTQ
-698 GSNSGNVHS
+698 STNSGNVHS
-707 LKIDDPQNVS
+707 QLIAANATTVS
-717 TASKASNTGGIVG
+717 ESSLAANTGGIVG
-730 KMLRSYRGND
+730 K
-740 QIDSDWNQKIKNGK
+740 IDRTTTLTKEKILNGK
-754 ATAAVSD
+754 QAAVSD

-766 NVEGYFAVGGVVGQ
+766 TVQGFIGIGGVVGQ
-780 MFNGE
+780 MYNGE
-785 VVHSYNLG
+785 VVRSYNLG
-793 NIKTTRTATKDE
+793 DIRTTKTVASLDPNKLPTA
-805 LNPAVNMGGVV
+805 NMGGVV
-816 GDTIEDVNKA
+816 GDTTEDTPYRVSA
-826 KAFLYDVY
+826 LIYDVY
-834 NKGTIGDKEFRYYA
+834 NKGKIGDETFTYAA

-857 LNGTLEK
+857 LKGDLEK
-864 SYNSGD
+864 AYNSGD
-870 IYNGFNV
+870 VYNGYNV
-877 VGGIVG
+877 VGGVVG

-897 NITVKNNEVLLTKED
+897 NVTVKN
-912 VQDRKGANLG
+912 QDKLQSG
-922 NLNGNKTSSVGG
+922 NPSRTSSVGG

-941 DKGLAIKNAY
+941 RAGLWIENAY

-960 VGGGGNN
+960 VSGGGMS
-967 AVGGIAGRGSID
+967 AVGGIAGRGPITMR
-979 LKNVYTLGTV
+979 NVYTLGTV
-989 VAYDANGNKTGRG
+989 VAYDANGNKTATG
-1002 VGHLVG
+1002 VGRIVG
-1008 EATNGGSA
+1008 EALEGGID
-1016 GSYNVANITNGY
+1016 YNTANITNGY
-1028 YIETGDPEFT
+1028 YIETGNSEFT

-1053 IQWED
+1053 IQWKD
-1058 RFNPDKYQ
+1058 RFNPDSYQ

-1071 NYGPD
+1071 NYGAD

-1089 YDNTLP
+1089 YGNTLP

-1104 ETYFRENGL
+1104 ESYFSKHEL
-1113 TDSKGNALSSVQY
+1113 TDSKGLSSVQY

-1142 LSFDWNTLN
+1142 LSFDWNELG

-1167 TDVDTVSKTAYF
+1167 TDVDTVSTTAF
-1179 NGDIDSTG
+1179 FGGNIDSTG
-1187 DLVLHGKDMLFGAG
+1187 DLVLRGKDGADMLFGAG

-1215 VLSLDGNI
+1215 LLSLDGNI

-1238 GDVKS
+1238 GEVKS
-1243 YGKIISA
+1243 YGRIESV
-1250 QKDGKTTVPGIA
+1250 QEGDETTAPGIA
-1262 EKRGDDA
+1262 ETRDEEA
-1269 SYGEISDMNQAV
+1269 SYGDVSDMNKAV
-1281 TETGIHYSKTVISK
+1281 TETGIRYSKTVTSK
-1295 KTGNV
+1295 GTGNV
-1300 TITAKGNE
+1300 TITAKGDE
-1308 KQDGSVTLGYG
+1308 EHDGSVTLGYG
-1319 IQGKGLVRTGGSFNV
+1319 IQGKGLVRTGGSLNV

-1342 ESDLSIGRDIA
+1342 ESDLSIGKDIA

-1374 EPQNQAKGLMDF
+1374 KPQNQAEGLKDF
-1386 MNHFNK
+1386 MNHFN

-1400 TLETASGDAKFAVDL
+1400 TLETVSGDAKFAVDL
-1415 WDDAKGEKG
+1415 WDDAKGE
-1424 EYTFN
+1424 YTFN
-1429 KFGSAGEANEDSIKN
+1429 KFGREGEANEDAIKN

-1449 DATVK
+1449 GATVK

-1488 NFVNKDSDAAYYNY
+1488 KFIKKDADGAHYNF
-1502 ALKSDIDAS
+1502 ALKGDIDAS
-1511 VLKDY
+1511 VLENY
-1516 EAIGSN
+1516 ESIGG
-1522 KDYQGEAIGS
+1522 DTG
-1532 DKDYQGTFDGRGHAI
+1532 YQGTFDGRGHAI
-1547 IGLTAGGSDAANTG
+1547 IGLTAGGSDAT
-1561 NTGVFSTVGKQG
+1561 NTGVFSTVGEPG

-1595 GVNKGTISDITTYG
+1595 GVNKGTISDINTYG
-1609 NTITSDGHAGGLV
+1609 NTVTSDGHAGGLV
-1622 GTNEKT
+1622 GTNEKS

-1637 VIANSQQ
+1637 VIANSKE

-1651 GSNEAGAVIDNS
+1651 GINAKGAVIDNS

-1671 NTSTSSGLGGVA
+1671 SMATYSGLGGVA
-1683 GVNKGILSKV
+1683 GRNEGTLSKV

-1718 SIKNA
+1718 SIENA
-1723 YNESFVTGGKKT
+1723 YNESFVTGGEKT

-1742 EKGGF
+1742 EKSGS
-1747 LVNAANAGRVEGKGA
+1747 LVNAANAGRVEGKGK
-1762 AQDAAQEIGGLVG
+1762 AQEIGGLVG

-1818 LIKGV
+1818 LIKGST
-1823 DYVGGIAGQNAG
+1823 YVGGIAGQNAG
-1835 RIVDTEASR
+1835 RIVDTEVSR

-1904 TIGNATNLADVT
+1904 SIGNATNLADVT
-1916 AEGANY
+1916 AEGATY

-1934 LNLAG
+1934 LNLSG
-1939 NRGNVVGANY
+1939 NRGNVIGANY
-1949 VGGVAGLN
+1949 VGGVAGIN
-1957 EHSLMDIDASN
+1957 EHSLTDIDASN
-1968 TGSVQALE
+1968 TGSVQASVQALQ

-2003 GADDGATG
+2003 GAHAGATG
-2011 GIFAKNT
+2011 GIFAENT
-2018 ANIGKTTLVNGMNA
+2018 ANITKTTLVNGMNA
-2032 EVIGLKNVG
+2032 SVIGLKNVG
-2041 GLVGENSGTILG
+2041 GLVGENSGAISG
-2053 GRDVSDGY
+2053 GRDENDGY
-2061 YKDQVYNNGVIDAGV
+2061 YKDQVYNNGVIEAGT
-2076 WDDQNG
+2076 WHDKNG
-2082 NHQIDDGEFK
+2082 NHRIDAGEVT

-2119 KAKES
+2119 KAKDS
-2124 TNVGGIAGT
+2124 TYVGGIAGT
-2133 NAGWIDQVFSSI
+2133 NAGKIDQVFSSI
-2145 FTQDGKEGQVEGKTV
+2145 FTQDGNEGQVEGKTA
-2160 VGGLVGSNQGR
+2160 VGGLIGLNTEKGIV
-2171 LTNGYTTS
+2171 TDAYTTS
-2179 ESNGGSIAGENKG
+2179 KAPNGGSIAGENQG
-2192 LLKNVYSLT
+2192 LLKNVYSVT
-2201 GKDKILAASN
+2201 GKDESIAATN
-2211 TGSIVNGYA
+2211 TGRIENGYA
-2220 LDAGSADSL
+2220 LDRENDASL
-2229 AKGTYGGFNFGKTW
+2229 AEDTYGGFTFGSKW

-2258 TKATYDPMTGEVLWA
+2258 TKATYDAMTGELIWA
-2273 ADGFSANDGTSKGLI
+2273 ADGFAANHGSGQGLI
-2288 YDGVKRGNPYL
+2288 HQGLGTGSNYF
-2299 WSTQLVF
+2299 WSQQLAF
-2306 ASGNPN
+2306 AGGHPN

-2318 EPIYIGGNPDGQWDY
+2318 DPQYEIPSGNYDH
-2333 LFKDAPFDKEEPER
+2333 LFDDAPFGKREPNR
-2347 ERKAEIQFIHGGMEI
+2347 ERKAEISFERGGMEV

>member
-1 MKKNTSKRSI
+1 MKRNTYKKRI
-11 RRQVLLA
+11 KRQVLLTLFA
-18 LVLGV
+18 GMTAFSGAITGYGASGV
-23 NVLCGTVIDSHVSAM
+23 

-125 GNLYLVNPAGVQIGP
+125 GNLYIVNPAGVQIGP

-152 AKNLDLGK
+152 AKNLDLDA

-183 SLGNISADKVTFEGN
+183 SLGNISANKVTFEGN

-208 EKLNREK
+208 ENLNREK
-215 NDNFEVLT
+215 NENFEVLT
-223 NDADHV
+223 NDANHV

-236 DKEKG
+236 DEEKG
-241 YEDADKTK
+241 YKGEDK
-249 TFGQVSVIGSK
+249 TFGQVSVNGSK
-260 TDVKVKGYMWVED
+260 TDVTGYMWVED
-273 ASQLQAIKTNLSGK
+273 ATQLQAIDTNLSGK

-295 AIGTKDIDGG
+295 AIGTKDLDGG
-305 FEPLGADTEDG
+305 KGFKPLGADKEDV

-346 TKGAILN
+346 TNGATLN

-359 GKITGENNVGALV
+359 GKITGKNNVGTLV
-372 GKAVDTTI
+372 GEATETTI
-380 TGAVNSAAVVGAA
+380 TGAVNSAAVVGTT
-393 NVGGLVGTGTGVTL
+393 NVGGLVGTGNGVTL
-407 KDAVNMGDITGTDN
+407 KDAVNMGGITGTDH
-421 AVGGLVG
+421 AVGGLAG
-428 NLTKGTIQ
+428 NLTNGTIS
-436 GKSYNIGNVGGSDD
+436 GKSYNIGNVGGPD
-450 TNQPHDVGG
+450 DVGG
-459 LVGVATDSALGNENA
+459 LVGVATGSTLGNENA

-514 TGWTMED
+514 TGFTTE
-521 YSYQWGNGNTLQT
+521 SYVYQGAGSSTNNP
-534 KVENV
+534 KV
-539 QVANVGGLVG
+539 QVSNVGGLVG
-549 TSEQDSNI
+549 ISTGNTFT
-557 KNVTNLGNVSS
+557 NVTNLGDVSS
-568 SKGDNN
+568 AMGKGN
-574 DYYDAGNVGGIV
+574 DYYDGGNVGGIV
-586 GRAENTHITAAT
+586 GRAENTNITAAT

-621 TITSANNDGAD
+621 TITSAVNDGAE
-632 IMATGARNNTL
+632 IMATGGRTSSGFATELVRPK
-643 HEEVEKDGY
+643 EEERVH
-652 GNVVGVREAG
+652 
-662 FVKEWVRHANPSEK
+662 F
-676 VYIGNM
+676 GNM

-687 YLYGDDAYVTK
+687 YLYGNDAYVTK
-698 GSNSGNVHS
+698 STNSGNVHS
-707 LKIDDPQNVS
+707 KLIAANATTVS
-717 TASKASNTGGIVG
+717 ESSLAANTGGIVG
-730 KMLRSYRGND
+730 K
-740 QIDSDWNQKIKNGK
+740 IDRTTTLTKEDILNGK
-754 ATAAVSD
+754 QAAVSD

-766 NVEGYFAVGGVVGQ
+766 TVQGFIGIGGVVGQ
-780 MFNGE
+780 MYNGE
-785 VVHSYNLG
+785 VVRSYNLG
-793 NIKTTRTATKDE
+793 DIRTTKTVASLDPNKLPTA
-805 LNPAVNMGGVV
+805 NMGGVV
-816 GDTIEDVNKA
+816 GDTTEDTPESVRA
-826 KAFLYDVY
+826 LIYDVY
-834 NKGTIGDKEFRYYA
+834 NKGKIGDETFTYAA

-857 LNGTLEK
+857 LKGTLEK
-864 SYNSGD
+864 AYNSGD
-870 IYNGFNV
+870 VYNGYNV
-877 VGGIVG
+877 VGGVVG
-883 WYHRGSIK
+883 WYHRGNIK

-897 NITVKNNEVLLTKED
+897 NVTVKNQDKLTS
-912 VQDRKGANLG
+912 G
-922 NLNGNKTSSVGG
+922 NPSRTSSVGG
-934 IIGAAAP
+934 IIGAATP
-941 DKGLAIKNAY
+941 VKGLAIENAY

-960 VGGGGNN
+960 VKGGGKN
-967 AVGGIAGRGSID
+967 AVGGIAGRGVN
-979 LKNVYTLGTV
+979 LNNVYTLGTV
-989 VAYDANGNKTGRG
+989 VAYDADGKKTAVG
-1002 VGHLVG
+1002 VGRLVG
-1008 EATNGGSA
+1008 EALEGGNL
-1016 GSYNVANITNGY
+1016 YNIANITNGY
-1028 YIETGDPEFT
+1028 YIETGNPEFT
-1038 YTDSELS
+1038 YKDSELS

-1053 IQWED
+1053 IQWKD
-1058 RFNPDKYQ
+1058 RFNPDSYQ

-1071 NYGPD
+1071 NYGTD
-1076 GKKLDDANGSWRM
+1076 GKKQDDTNGSWRM

-1104 ETYFRENGL
+1104 EAYFSKHGL
-1113 TDSKGNALSSVQY
+1113 TVSKGNALSSVQY

-1133 LTIIKTEND
+1133 LTIIKTKND

-1167 TDVDTVSKTAYF
+1167 TGVDTVSKTAYF

-1187 DLVLHGKDMLFGAG
+1187 NLVLSGKKGADMLFGAG
-1201 ADLHGSAVTISADG
+1201 ADLHGSSVTLSADG

-1223 VATGENGASDVSITA
+1223 VATGENGASDISITA

-1243 YGKIISA
+1243 YGRIESVKE
-1250 QKDGKTTVPGIA
+1250 DDETTVPGIA
-1262 EKRGDDA
+1262 ETRDDDA
-1269 SYGEISDMNQAV
+1269 SYGDISDMNKAV
-1281 TETGIHYSKTVISK
+1281 TETGIRYNKTITSKG
-1295 KTGNV
+1295 TGNV
-1300 TITAKGNE
+1300 TITAKGDE
-1308 KQDGSVTLGYG
+1308 EHDGSVTLGYG
-1319 IQGKGLVRTGGSFNV
+1319 IQGKGLVRTGGSLSV
-1334 EGTGDVYV
+1334 EGTGDVYM
-1342 ESDLSIGRDIA
+1342 ESDLSIGKDIS

-1392 KDTGEGKI
+1392 DTGEGKI

-1415 WDDAKGEKG
+1415 WDYAKG

-1429 KFGSAGEANEDSIKN
+1429 KFGSEGEANEDAIKN
-1444 AFNSM
+1444 AFNRM
-1449 DATVK
+1449 NATVK

-1461 VFESGNDQTNGFMYI
+1461 VFESGNDKTNGFMYL

-1488 NFVNKDSDAAYYNY
+1488 EFIKKDADGNHYNF
-1502 ALKSDIDAS
+1502 ALKGDVDAS
-1511 VLKDY
+1511 VLENY
-1516 EAIGSN
+1516 EAIGG
-1522 KDYQGEAIGS
+1522 DTG
-1532 DKDYQGTFDGRGHAI
+1532 YQGTFDGRGHAI
-1547 IGLTAGGSDAANTG
+1547 IGLTAGGSDAT
-1561 NTGVFSTVGKQG
+1561 NTGVFSTVGEQG
-1573 KVKNLSVLAG
+1573 AVKNLSVLAG
-1583 NFTGKDNVGAVA
+1583 NFTGKENVGAIS
-1595 GVNKGTISDITTYG
+1595 GVNKGTISDINTYG
-1609 NTITSDGHAGGLV
+1609 NTVTSDGHAGGLV

-1628 ISDSTSVSN
+1628 ISNSTSVSN
-1637 VIANSQQ
+1637 VIANSKE

-1651 GSNEAGAVIDNS
+1651 GINTKGAVIDNS

-1671 NTSTSSGLGGVA
+1671 SVATSFGLGGVA
-1683 GVNKGILSKV
+1683 GRNEGTLSKV

-1718 SIKNA
+1718 PIENA
-1723 YNESFVTGGKKT
+1723 YNESFVTGGEKT

-1742 EKGGF
+1742 KKSGS
-1747 LVNAANAGRVEGKGA
+1747 LVNAANAGRVEGKGV
-1762 AQDAAQEIGGLVG
+1762 AQEIGGLVG
-1775 DNYGS
+1775 DNDGS

-1835 RIVDTEASR
+1835 HIVDTEVSR

-1885 DGKTAQYFGGV
+1885 DVKTARYFGGV

-1916 AEGANY
+1916 AEGATY

-1934 LNLAG
+1934 LNLSG
-1939 NRGNVVGANY
+1939 NRGNVIGANY
-1949 VGGVAGLN
+1949 VGGVAGIN
-1957 EHSLMDIDASN
+1957 EHSLTAIDASN
-1968 TGSVQALE
+1968 TGSVQALQ

-1990 TNSRLVNDAVVAG
+1990 TTSRLVNDAVVAG
-2003 GADDGATG
+2003 GAHAGATG
-2011 GIFAKNT
+2011 GIFAENT

-2032 EVIGLKNVG
+2032 EVIGLENVG
-2041 GLVGENSGTILG
+2041 GLIGTNEGTISG
-2053 GRDVSDGY
+2053 GRDASNGY
-2061 YKDQVYNNGVIDAGV
+2061 YKDQVYNNGVIEAGT
-2076 WDDQNG
+2076 WHDKNG
-2082 NHQIDDGEFK
+2082 NHQMDAGEVT

-2119 KAKES
+2119 KAKDS
-2124 TNVGGIAGT
+2124 TYVGGIAGT
-2133 NAGWIDQVFSSI
+2133 NAGKIDQVFSSI
-2145 FTQDGKEGQVEGKTV
+2145 FTQDGNEGQVEGKTA
-2160 VGGLVGSNQGR
+2160 VGGLIGLNTEKGIV
-2171 LTNGYTTS
+2171 TDAYTTS
-2179 ESNGGSIAGENKG
+2179 KAPNGGSIAGENQG
-2192 LLKNVYSLT
+2192 LLKNVYSVT
-2201 GKDKILAASN
+2201 GKDESIAATN
-2211 TGSIVNGYA
+2211 TGRIENGYA
-2220 LDAGSADSL
+2220 LDRENDASL
-2229 AKGTYGGFNFGKTW
+2229 AEDTYGGFTFGSKW

-2258 TKATYDPMTGEVLWA
+2258 TKATYDAMTGELIWA
-2273 ADGFSANDGTSKGLI
+2273 ADGFAADHGSGQGLI
-2288 YDGVKRGNPYL
+2288 HQGLGTGSNYF
-2299 WSTQLVF
+2299 WSQQLAF
-2306 ASGNPN
+2306 AGGHPN

-2318 EPIYIGGNPDGQWDY
+2318 DPQYEKPSGNYDF
-2333 LFKDAPFDKEEPER
+2333 LFDDAPFGKREPNR
-2347 ERKAEIQFIHGGMEI
+2347 ERKAEISFERGGMEV

>member
-1 MKKNTSKRSI
+1 MKNKKFHTHLQ
-11 RRQVLLA
+11 RRVLLSVFMGMTLFYSA
-18 LVLGV
+18 GV
-23 NVLCGTVIDSHVSAM
+23 SYGASGV

-152 AKNLDLGK
+152 AKNLDLGE
-160 VSKNPAD
+160 VSKNPTD
-167 VAGLVKG
+167 VEGIVKG

-183 SLGNISADKVTFEGN
+183 SLGNISANKVTFEGN

-208 EKLNREK
+208 ENLNREK
-215 NDNFEVLT
+215 NENFEVLT
-223 NDADHV
+223 NDANHV

-236 DKEKG
+236 DKENG
-241 YEDADKTK
+241 YKDAAK
-249 TFGQVSVIGSK
+249 TFDQVNGSK
-260 TDVKVKGYMWVED
+260 ITGYMWVED
-273 ASQLQAIKTNLSGK
+273 ATQLQAIDTNLSGK

-295 AIGTKDIDGG
+295 AIGTKKWNDGEG
-305 FEPLGADTEDG
+305 FKPLGFKPLGADKEDG

-346 TKGAILN
+346 TKGATLN

-359 GKITGENNVGALV
+359 GKITGKNNVGTLV
-372 GKAVDTTI
+372 GMAKDTII
-380 TGAVNSAAVVGAA
+380 TGAVNSAAVVGSE
-393 NVGGLVGTGTGVTL
+393 NVGGLVGTGTDVTL
-407 KDAVNMGDITGTDN
+407 KDAVNMGDITGTN
-421 AVGGLVG
+421 HAVGGLVG

-459 LVGVATDSALGNENA
+459 LVGVATDSALGNKKA
-474 KDGIIYNGLTVKGK
+474 KDGIIYNGLTVKGN

-493 IAGRLEKSTLQNAE
+493 IAGRLKNSTLQNAE

-514 TGWTMED
+514 TGFTIESYVYQGAG
-521 YSYQWGNGNTLQT
+521 YSTNNPP
-534 KVENV
+534 KV
-539 QVANVGGLVG
+539 QASNVGGLVG
-549 TSEQDSNI
+549 ISTGNTFT
-557 KNVTNLGNVSS
+557 NVTNLGDVSS
-568 SKGDNN
+568 AMGKGN
-574 DYYDAGNVGGIV
+574 DYYDGGNVGGIV
-586 GRAENTHITAAT
+586 GRAEGTNITTAT

-621 TITSANNDGAD
+621 TITSAVNDGAE
-632 IMATGARNNTL
+632 IMATGGRAEIMETGGRTSSNFATEMVRPK
-643 HEEVEKDGY
+643 EEERVH
-652 GNVVGVREAG
+652 
-662 FVKEWVRHANPSEK
+662 F
-676 VYIGNM
+676 GNM

-687 YLYGDDAYVTK
+687 YLYGNDAYVTK
-698 GSNSGNVHS
+698 STNSGNVHS
-707 LKIDDPQNVS
+707 QLIAANATTVS
-717 TASKASNTGGIVG
+717 ESSLAANTGGIVG
-730 KMLRSYRGND
+730 K
-740 QIDSDWNQKIKNGK
+740 IDRTTPLTKEDILNGEQ
-754 ATAAVSD
+754 AAVSD

-766 NVEGYFAVGGVVGQ
+766 TVQGFIGIGGVVGQ
-780 MFNGE
+780 MYNGE
-785 VVHSYNLG
+785 VVRSYNLG
-793 NIKTTRTATKDE
+793 DIRTTKTVASLDPNKLPTA
-805 LNPAVNMGGVV
+805 NMGGVV
-816 GDTIEDVNKA
+816 GDTTEDTPDRVRA
-826 KAFLYDVY
+826 LIYDVY
-834 NKGTIGDKEFRYYA
+834 NKGKIGDETFTYAA

-857 LNGTLEK
+857 LRGTLEK
-864 SYNSGD
+864 AYNSGD
-870 IYNGFNV
+870 VYNGYNV
-877 VGGIVG
+877 VGGVVG
-883 WYHRGSIK
+883 WYHKGNIK

-897 NITVKNNEVLLTKED
+897 NVTVKNQDKLTS
-912 VQDRKGANLG
+912 G
-922 NLNGNKTSSVGG
+922 NPSRTSSVGG
-934 IIGAAAP
+934 IIGAATP
-941 DKGLAIKNAY
+941 GTGLAIENAY

-960 VGGGGNN
+960 VKGGGKN
-967 AVGGIAGRGSID
+967 AVGGIAGRGVN
-979 LKNVYTLGTV
+979 LNNVYTLGTV
-989 VAYDANGNKTGRG
+989 VAYDADGKKTAVG
-1002 VGHLVG
+1002 VGRLVG
-1008 EATNGGSA
+1008 EALEGISDT
-1016 GSYNVANITNGY
+1016 YNRANITNGY
-1028 YIETGDPEFT
+1028 YIETGNSEFT

-1053 IQWED
+1053 IQWKD
-1058 RFNPDKYQ
+1058 RFNPDSYQ
-1066 GFTFS
+1066 DFTFS
-1071 NYGPD
+1071 NYGTD
-1076 GKKLDDANGSWRM
+1076 GKKQDDTNGSWRM

-1104 ETYFRENGL
+1104 EAYFSNHGL

-1133 LTIIKTEND
+1133 LTIIKTKND
-1142 LSFDWNTLN
+1142 LSFDWNTLK

-1167 TDVDTVSKTAYF
+1167 TGVDTVSKTAYF

-1187 DLVLHGKDMLFGAG
+1187 NLVLSGKKGADMLFGAG
-1201 ADLHGSAVTISADG
+1201 ADLHGSSVTISADG
-1215 VLSLDGNI
+1215 LLSLDGNI
-1223 VATGENGASDVSITA
+1223 VATGEKENGASDIYITA

-1243 YGKIISA
+1243 YGRIESVKE
-1250 QKDGKTTVPGIA
+1250 GGETTVPGIA
-1262 EKRGDDA
+1262 EKRDDDA
-1269 SYGEISDMNQAV
+1269 SYGDVSDMNQAV
-1281 TETGIHYSKTVISK
+1281 TETGIRYSKTVTSQG
-1295 KTGNV
+1295 TGNV
-1300 TITAKGNE
+1300 TITAKGYE
-1308 KQDGSVTLGYG
+1308 EHDGSVTLGYG
-1319 IQGKGLVRTGGSFNV
+1319 IQGKGLVRTGGNLSV

-1342 ESDLSIGRDIA
+1342 ESDLSIGKDIA

-1374 EPQNQAKGLMDF
+1374 KPQNQAEGLKDF
-1386 MNHFNK
+1386 MNHFK

-1400 TLETASGDAKFAVDL
+1400 TLETVSGDAKFAVDL
-1415 WDDAKGEKG
+1415 WDDAKGG
-1424 EYTFN
+1424 YTFN
-1429 KFGSAGEANEDSIKN
+1429 KFGSAGEANEDNIKN

-1476 WVDGADQLQGIQ
+1476 WVDEADQLQGIQ
-1488 NFVNKDSDAAYYNY
+1488 DFVNKDSDAAYYNY

-1511 VLKDY
+1511 VLKNY
-1516 EAIGSN
+1516 KAIGG
-1522 KDYQGEAIGS
+1522 DTG
-1532 DKDYQGTFDGRGHAI
+1532 YQGTFDGRGHAI
-1547 IGLTAGGSDAANTG
+1547 IGLTAGGSEAA
-1561 NTGVFSTVGKQG
+1561 NTGVFSAVGEQG
-1573 KVKNLSVLAG
+1573 AVKNLSVLAG
-1583 NFTGKDNVGAVA
+1583 NFTGKDDVGAVA

-1609 NTITSDGHAGGLV
+1609 NTVTSDGHAGGLV
-1622 GTNEKT
+1622 GTNEK
-1628 ISDSTSVSN
+1628 IIKDSTSVSN
-1637 VIANSQQ
+1637 VIANSQE

-1651 GSNEAGAVIDNS
+1651 GINAKGAVIDNS

-1671 NTSTSSGLGGVA
+1671 SKATSSGLGGVA
-1683 GVNKGILSKV
+1683 GVNKGTLSKV
-1693 DNLGVTNGG
+1693 DSLGVTNGG
-1702 DSESSAVGGI
+1702 DSGSSAVGGI

-1718 SIKNA
+1718 SIENA
-1723 YNESFVTGGKKT
+1723 YNESFVTGGEKT

-1742 EKGGF
+1742 EKSGS

-1775 DNYGS
+1775 DNDGS

-1835 RIVDTEASR
+1835 RIVDTEVSR

-1885 DGKTAQYFGGV
+1885 DGKTAQHFGGV

-1904 TIGNATNLADVT
+1904 SIGNATNLADVT
-1916 AEGANY
+1916 AEGATY

-1934 LNLAG
+1934 LNLSG
-1939 NRGNVVGANY
+1939 NRGNVIGANY
-1949 VGGVAGLN
+1949 VGGVAGIN
-1957 EHSLMDIDASN
+1957 EHSLTAIDASN
-1968 TGSVQALE
+1968 TGSVQALQ

-2003 GADDGATG
+2003 GAHAGATG
-2011 GIFAKNT
+2011 GIFAENT

-2032 EVIGLKNVG
+2032 EVIGLENVG
-2041 GLVGENSGTILG
+2041 GLIGTNEGTISG
-2053 GRDVSDGY
+2053 GRDASNGY
-2061 YKDQVYNNGVIDAGV
+2061 YKDQVYNNGVIEAGT
-2076 WDDQNG
+2076 WYDKNG
-2082 NHQIDDGEFK
+2082 NHQIDAGEVT

-2119 KAKES
+2119 KAKDS
-2124 TNVGGIAGT
+2124 TYVGGIAGT
-2133 NAGWIDQVFSSI
+2133 NAGKIDQVFSSI
-2145 FTQDGKEGQVEGKTV
+2145 FTQDGNEGQVEGKTA
-2160 VGGLVGSNQGR
+2160 VGGLIGLNTEKGIV
-2171 LTNGYTTS
+2171 TDAYTTS
-2179 ESNGGSIAGENKG
+2179 KAPNGGSIAGENQG
-2192 LLKNVYSLT
+2192 LLKNVYSVT
-2201 GKDKILAASN
+2201 GKDESIAATN
-2211 TGSIVNGYA
+2211 TGRIENGYA
-2220 LDAGSADSL
+2220 LDRENDASL
-2229 AKGTYGGFNFGKTW
+2229 AEDTYGGFTFGSKW

-2258 TKATYDPMTGEVLWA
+2258 TKATYDAMTGELIWA
-2273 ADGFSANDGTSKGLI
+2273 ADGFAANHGSGQGLI
-2288 YDGVKRGNPYL
+2288 HQGLGTGSNYF
-2299 WSTQLVF
+2299 WSQQLAF
-2306 ASGNPN
+2306 AGGHPN

-2318 EPIYIGGNPDGQWDY
+2318 DPQYEIPSGNYDH
-2333 LFKDAPFDKEEPER
+2333 LFDDAPFGKREPNR
-2347 ERKAEIQFIHGGMEI
+2347 ERKAEISFERGGMEV

>member
-1 MKKNTSKRSI
+1 MTAFSGAITGYGAS
-11 RRQVLLA
+11 
-18 LVLGV
+18 GV
-23 NVLCGTVIDSHVSAM
+23 

-46 GGQSLWKNHTGLNQ
+46 GGKSLWKNHTGLNQ

-152 AKNLDLGK
+152 AKNLDLDA
-160 VSKNPAD
+160 VSKNPTD

-174 GTLTSAQLM
+174 GTMTASQLM

-208 EKLNREK
+208 ENLNREK
-215 NDNFEVLT
+215 NETFEVLT

-241 YEDADKTK
+241 YEGAAK
-249 TFGQVSVIGSK
+249 TFGQVSVSGSK
-260 TDVKVKGYMWVED
+260 TDVKGYMWVED
-273 ASQLQAIKTNLSGK
+273 ASQLQAIDTNLSGK

-295 AIGTKDIDGG
+295 AIGTKDLDDGKG
-305 FEPLGADTEDG
+305 FKPLGSDREDG
-316 FTGTFD
+316 FTGIFD
-322 ALDFHIFDLT
+322 SLEFHIFDLT
-332 INRSDMENVGLFSK
+332 INRSDMDNVGLFSK
-346 TKGAILN
+346 TNGATLN

-359 GKITGENNVGALV
+359 GKITGQNNVGTLV
-372 GKAVDTTI
+372 GSATNTTI
-380 TGAVNSAAVVGAA
+380 TGAVNSAAVVGSA

-407 KDAVNMGDITGTDN
+407 NDAVNMGDITGTDY
-421 AVGGLVG
+421 AVGGLAG
-428 NLTKGTIQ
+428 NLTNGTIS
-436 GKSYNIGNVGGSDD
+436 GKSYNIGNVGGPDD
-450 TNQPHDVGG
+450 TNQPYDVGG
-459 LVGVATDSALGNENA
+459 LVGVANGSTLGNEKA

-493 IAGRLEKSTLQNAE
+493 IAGRLKNSTLQHAE

-514 TGWTMED
+514 TGFTTESYVYQGAG
-521 YSYQWGNGNTLQT
+521 YSPNNPP
-534 KVENV
+534 EV
-539 QVANVGGLVG
+539 QASNVGGLVG
-549 TSEQDSNI
+549 ISTGNTFT
-557 KNVTNLGNVSS
+557 NVTNLGDVSS
-568 SKGDNN
+568 AMGKGN
-574 DYYDAGNVGGIV
+574 DYYDGGNVGGIV
-586 GRAENTHITAAT
+586 GRAEGTNITTAT

-609 VGGIAGYFGGKG
+609 VGGIAGYFGGNG
-621 TITSANNDGAD
+621 TITSAVNDGAE
-632 IMATGARNNTL
+632 IMATGGRTSSGFATELVRPK
-643 HEEVEKDGY
+643 EEERVH
-652 GNVVGVREAG
+652 
-662 FVKEWVRHANPSEK
+662 F
-676 VYIGNM
+676 GNM

-687 YLYGDDAYVTK
+687 YLYGNDAYVTK
-698 GSNSGNVHS
+698 STNSGNVHS
-707 LKIDDPQNVS
+707 KLIAANAEHVS
-717 TASKASNTGGIVG
+717 ESSLAANTGGIVG
-730 KMLRSYRGND
+730 KIYRTTTLTKED
-740 QIDSDWNQKIKNGK
+740 ILNG
-754 ATAAVSD
+754 TQAAVSD

-766 NVEGYFAVGGVVGQ
+766 TVQGFIGIGGVVGQ
-780 MFNGE
+780 MYNGE
-785 VVHSYNLG
+785 VVRSYNLG
-793 NIKTTRTATKDE
+793 DIRTTKTVASLDPDKLPTA
-805 LNPAVNMGGVV
+805 NMGGVV
-816 GDTIEDVNKA
+816 GDTTEDTPYPVSA
-826 KAFLYDVY
+826 LIYDVY
-834 NKGTIGDKEFRYYA
+834 NKGKIGDETFTYAA

-857 LNGTLEK
+857 LKGTLEK
-864 SYNSGD
+864 AYNSGD
-870 IYNGFNV
+870 VYNGYNV
-877 VGGIVG
+877 VGGVVG

-897 NITVKNNEVLLTKED
+897 NVTVKN
-912 VQDRKGANLG
+912 QDKLQSG
-922 NLNGNKTSSVGG
+922 NPSRTSSVGG

-941 DKGLAIKNAY
+941 RAGLWIENAY

-960 VGGGGNN
+960 VSGGGKS
-967 AVGGIAGRGSID
+967 AVGGIAGRGPITMR
-979 LKNVYTLGTV
+979 NVYTLGTV
-989 VAYDANGNKTGRG
+989 VAYDANGNKTAEG
-1002 VGHLVG
+1002 VGRIVG
-1008 EATNGGSA
+1008 EALEGGID
-1016 GSYNVANITNGY
+1016 YNTANITNGY
-1028 YIETGDPEFT
+1028 YIETGNSEFT

-1053 IQWED
+1053 IQWKD
-1058 RFNPDKYQ
+1058 RFNPDSYQ

-1071 NYGPD
+1071 NYGAD

-1104 ETYFRENGL
+1104 ETYFREHGL
-1113 TDSKGNALSSVQY
+1113 TDSKGNARSSVQY

-1142 LSFDWNTLN
+1142 LSFDWNTLH

-1167 TDVDTVSKTAYF
+1167 TGVDTVSKPAYF
-1179 NGDIDSTG
+1179 NGNIDSTG
-1187 DLVLHGKDMLFGAG
+1187 NLVLSGKKGADMLFGAG
-1201 ADLHGSAVTISADG
+1201 ADLHGSSVTISADG

-1223 VATGENGASDVSITA
+1223 VATGEKENGASDIYITA

-1243 YGKIISA
+1243 YGRIESVKE
-1250 QKDGKTTVPGIA
+1250 GGETTVPGIA
-1262 EKRGDDA
+1262 EKRDDDA
-1269 SYGEISDMNQAV
+1269 SYGDVSDMNQAV
-1281 TETGIHYSKTVISK
+1281 TETGIRYSKTVTSQG
-1295 KTGNV
+1295 TGNV
-1300 TITAKGNE
+1300 TITAKGYE
-1308 KQDGSVTLGYG
+1308 EHDGSVTLGYG
-1319 IQGKGLVRTGGSFNV
+1319 IQGKGLVRTGGNLSV

-1342 ESDLSIGRDIA
+1342 ESDLSIGKDIA

-1374 EPQNQAKGLMDF
+1374 KPQNQAEGLKDF
-1386 MNHFNK
+1386 MNHFK
-1392 KDTGEGKI
+1392 KNTGEGKI
-1400 TLETASGDAKFAVDL
+1400 TLETVSGDAKFAVDL
-1415 WDDAKGEKG
+1415 WDDAKGG
-1424 EYTFN
+1424 YTFN
-1429 KFGSAGEANEDSIKN
+1429 KFGSAGEANEDNIKN

-1488 NFVNKDSDAAYYNY
+1488 DFVNKDSDAAYYNY

-1511 VLKDY
+1511 VLKNY
-1516 EAIGSN
+1516 KAIGG
-1522 KDYQGEAIGS
+1522 DTG
-1532 DKDYQGTFDGRGHAI
+1532 YQGTFDGRGHAI
-1547 IGLTAGGSDAANTG
+1547 IGLTAGGSEAA
-1561 NTGVFSTVGKQG
+1561 NTGVFSAVGEQG
-1573 KVKNLSVLAG
+1573 AVKNLSVLAG

-1609 NTITSDGHAGGLV
+1609 NTVTSDGHAGGLV
-1622 GTNEKT
+1622 GTNENI
-1628 ISDSTSVSN
+1628 ISGSTSVSN
-1637 VIANSQQ
+1637 VIANSKE

-1651 GSNEAGAVIDNS
+1651 GLNDEGAVIDNS

-1671 NTSTSSGLGGVA
+1671 NVATSSGLGGVA
-1683 GVNKGILSKV
+1683 GENKGTLSKV

-1702 DSESSAVGGI
+1702 DSGSTAVGGI
-1712 AGINTG
+1712 TGINTG
-1718 SIKNA
+1718 SIENA
-1723 YNESFVTGGKKT
+1723 YNESFVTGGEKA

-1742 EKGGF
+1742 EKTGS
-1747 LVNAANAGRVEGKGA
+1747 LVNAANAGRVEGKGT
-1762 AQDAAQEIGGLVG
+1762 AQEIGGLVG
-1775 DNYGS
+1775 HNDGS

-1787 GNVTGTTY
+1787 SNVTGTTY

-1818 LIKGV
+1818 LIKGST
-1823 DYVGGIAGQNAG
+1823 YVGGIAGQNAG
-1835 RIVDTEASR
+1835 RIVDTEVSR

-1858 GIAGKNTGYIEN
+1858 GIAGKNKGYIEN

-1885 DGKTAQYFGGV
+1885 DSKTARYFGGV

-1916 AEGANY
+1916 AEGATY
-1922 VGGIVGY
+1922 VGGIVGH

-1934 LNLAG
+1934 LNLSG
-1939 NRGNVVGANY
+1939 NRGNVIGANY
-1949 VGGVAGLN
+1949 VGGVAGIN
-1957 EHSLMDIDASN
+1957 EHSLTAIDASN
-1968 TGSVQALE
+1968 TGSVQALQ

-2003 GADDGATG
+2003 GANAGATG
-2011 GIFAKNT
+2011 GIFAENT
-2018 ANIGKTTLVNGMNA
+2018 ANITKTTLVNGMNA
-2032 EVIGLKNVG
+2032 SVIGLKNVG
-2041 GLVGENSGTILG
+2041 GLVGENSGAISG
-2053 GRDVSDGY
+2053 GRDENDGY
-2061 YKDQVYNNGVIDAGV
+2061 YKDQVYNNGVIEAGT
-2076 WDDQNG
+2076 WHDENG
-2082 NHQIDDGEFK
+2082 NHQIDAGEVT

-2119 KAKES
+2119 KAKDS
-2124 TNVGGIAGT
+2124 TYVGGIAGT
-2133 NAGWIDQVFSSI
+2133 NAGKIDQVFSSI
-2145 FTQDGKEGQVEGKTV
+2145 FTQDGNEGQVEGKTA
-2160 VGGLVGSNQGR
+2160 VGGLIGLNTEKGIV
-2171 LTNGYTTS
+2171 TDAYTTS
-2179 ESNGGSIAGENKG
+2179 KAPNGGSIAGENQG
-2192 LLKNVYSLT
+2192 LLKNVYSVT
-2201 GKDKILAASN
+2201 GKDESIAATN
-2211 TGSIVNGYA
+2211 TGRIENGYA
-2220 LDAGSADSL
+2220 LDRENDASL
-2229 AKGTYGGFNFGKTW
+2229 AEDTYGGFTFGSKW

-2258 TKATYDPMTGEVLWA
+2258 TKATYDAMTGELIWA
-2273 ADGFSANDGTSKGLI
+2273 ADGFAANHGSGQGLI
-2288 YDGVKRGNPYL
+2288 HQGLGTGSNYF
-2299 WSTQLVF
+2299 WSQQLAF
-2306 ASGNPN
+2306 AGGHPN

-2318 EPIYIGGNPDGQWDY
+2318 DPQYEIPSGNYDH
-2333 LFKDAPFDKEEPER
+2333 LFDDAPFGKREPNR
-2347 ERKAEIQFIHGGMEI
+2347 ERKAEISFERGGMEV

>member
-1 MKKNTSKRSI
+1 MKRNTYKKRI
-11 RRQVLLA
+11 KRQVLLTLFA
-18 LVLGV
+18 GMTAFSGAITGYGASGV
-23 NVLCGTVIDSHVSAM
+23 

-125 GNLYLVNPAGVQIGP
+125 GNLYIVNPAGVQIGP

-152 AKNLDLGK
+152 AKYLNLDA
-160 VSKNPAD
+160 VSKNPTD
-167 VAGLVKG
+167 VESIVKG

-183 SLGNISADKVTFEGN
+183 SLGNISANKVTFEGN

-208 EKLNREK
+208 ENLNREK
-215 NDNFEVLT
+215 NENFEVLT

-241 YEDADKTK
+241 YAQYDEGPAK
-249 TFGQVSVIGSK
+249 TFGQVSVSGKK
-260 TDVKVKGYMWVED
+260 TDDVTGYMWVED
-273 ASQLQAIKTNLSGK
+273 ASQLQAIDTNLSGK

-295 AIGTKDIDGG
+295 AIGTKDWNGG
-305 FEPLGADTEDG
+305 KGFNPLGARAEDG

-332 INRSDMENVGLFSK
+332 INRSGMDNVGLFSK
-346 TKGAILN
+346 TKGATLN

-359 GKITGENNVGALV
+359 GKITGKNNVGTLV

-380 TGAVNSAAVVGAA
+380 TGAVNSAAVVGTT

-407 KDAVNMGDITGTDN
+407 KDAINMGDITGTKQ
-421 AVGGLVG
+421 AVGGLAG

-436 GKSYNIGNVGGSDD
+436 GKSYNIGNVGGPDD
-450 TNQPHDVGG
+450 TNQPYDVGG
-459 LVGVATDSALGNENA
+459 LVGVATDSALGNEKA
-474 KDGIIYNGLTVKGK
+474 KDGIIYNGLTVEGK

-514 TGWTMED
+514 TGFTTESYVYQGAG
-521 YSYQWGNGNTLQT
+521 YSSTNPP
-534 KVENV
+534 KV
-539 QVANVGGLVG
+539 QASNVGGLVG
-549 TSEQDSNI
+549 ISTGNTFT
-557 KNVTNLGNVSS
+557 NVTNLGDVSS
-568 SKGDNN
+568 AMGKGN
-574 DYYDAGNVGGIV
+574 DYYDGGNVGGIV
-586 GRAENTHITAAT
+586 GRAEGTNITTAT

-621 TITSANNDGAD
+621 TIISAVNDGAE
-632 IMATGARNNTL
+632 IMATGGRTSSDFATEL
-643 HEEVEKDGY
+643 
-652 GNVVGVREAG
+652 VRPKAE
-662 FVKEWVRHANPSEK
+662 EK
-676 VYIGNM
+676 VHFGNM

-687 YLYGDDAYVTK
+687 YLYGNGAYVTK
-698 GSNSGNVHS
+698 STNSGNVHS
-707 LKIDDPQNVS
+707 QLIADNATTIS
-717 TASKASNTGGIVG
+717 ESSLAANTGGIVG
-730 KMLRSYRGND
+730 KINRTTTLTKED
-740 QIDSDWNQKIKNGK
+740 ILNGK
-754 ATAAVSD
+754 QAAVSD

-766 NVEGYFAVGGVVGQ
+766 TVQGFIGIGGVVGQ
-780 MFNGE
+780 MYNGE
-785 VVHSYNLG
+785 VVRSYNLG
-793 NIKTTRTATKDE
+793 DIRTTKTVASLDPNKLPTA
-805 LNPAVNMGGVV
+805 NMGGVV
-816 GDTIEDVNKA
+816 GDTTEDTPESVSA
-826 KAFLYDVY
+826 LIYDVY
-834 NKGTIGDKEFRYYA
+834 NKGKIGDETFTYAA

-857 LNGTLEK
+857 LRGTLEK
-864 SYNSGD
+864 AYNSGD
-870 IYNGFNV
+870 VYNGYNV
-877 VGGIVG
+877 VGGVVG
-883 WYHRGSIK
+883 WYHRGNIK

-897 NITVKNNEVLLTKED
+897 NVTVKNQDKLTS
-912 VQDRKGANLG
+912 G
-922 NLNGNKTSSVGG
+922 NPSRTSSVGG
-934 IIGAAAP
+934 IIGAATP
-941 DKGLAIKNAY
+941 GTGLAIENAY

-960 VGGGGNN
+960 VKGGGKN
-967 AVGGIAGRGSID
+967 AVGGIAGRGVN
-979 LKNVYTLGTV
+979 LNNVYTLGTV
-989 VAYDANGNKTGRG
+989 VAYDADGKKTEVG
-1002 VGHLVG
+1002 VGRLVG
-1008 EATNGGSA
+1008 EALEGNEGT
-1016 GSYNVANITNGY
+1016 YNRTKITNGY
-1028 YIETGDPEFT
+1028 YIETGNSEFT

-1053 IQWED
+1053 IQWKD
-1058 RFNPDKYQ
+1058 RFNPRSYQ
-1066 GFTFS
+1066 EFTFS
-1071 NYGPD
+1071 NYGAN
-1076 GKKLDDANGSWRM
+1076 GKKQDNANGSWRM
-1089 YDNTLP
+1089 YGNTLP

-1104 ETYFRENGL
+1104 EAYFRENKPRENKP

-1133 LTIIKTEND
+1133 LTIIKTENA
-1142 LSFDWNTLN
+1142 LSFDWNDLG

-1167 TDVDTVSKTAYF
+1167 TNVNTMSKTAYF
-1179 NGDIDSTG
+1179 NGNIYSTG
-1187 DLVLHGKDMLFGAG
+1187 DLVLHGKDGKDMLFGAG
-1201 ADLHGSAVTISADG
+1201 ADLHGSSVTISAKG
-1215 VLSLDGNI
+1215 VFSLNGNI
-1223 VATGENGASDVSITA
+1223 VATGENGASDISITA

-1262 EKRGDDA
+1262 EKRNDDA
-1269 SYGEISDMNQAV
+1269 SYGDVRDMNQAV
-1281 TETGIHYSKTVISK
+1281 TETGIRYSKTVTSK
-1295 KTGNV
+1295 GTGNV
-1300 TITAKGNE
+1300 TIMANGNDVS
-1308 KQDGSVTLGYG
+1308 DGSVTLGYG
-1319 IQGKGLVRTGGSFNV
+1319 IQGKGLVRTGGSLSV
-1334 EGTGDVYV
+1334 KGTGDVYV
-1342 ESDLSIGRDIA
+1342 ESDLSIGKDIA

-1374 EPQNQAKGLMDF
+1374 KPQNQAEGLKDF

-1392 KDTGEGKI
+1392 DNTGEGKI

-1415 WDDAKGEKG
+1415 WDDAKGE
-1424 EYTFN
+1424 YTFN
-1429 KFGSAGEANEDSIKN
+1429 KFGSAGEANESAIKN

-1454 IGDQSYA
+1454 IGDQSYD
-1461 VFESGNDQTNGFMYI
+1461 VFKSRNDQTNGFMYV

-1488 NFVNKDSDAAYYNY
+1488 NFVNNDSDAAYYNY

-1511 VLKDY
+1511 VLKKY
-1516 EAIGSN
+1516 KAIGG
-1522 KDYQGEAIGS
+1522 DTVYQGN
-1532 DKDYQGTFDGRGHAI
+1532 FDGRGHAI
-1547 IGLTAGGSDAANTG
+1547 IGLTAGGSEAA
-1561 NTGVFSTVGKQG
+1561 NTGVFSAVGEQG
-1573 KVKNLSVLAG
+1573 AVKNLSVLAG

-1609 NTITSDGHAGGLV
+1609 NTVTSDGHAGGLV
-1622 GTNEKT
+1622 GTNEK
-1628 ISDSTSVSN
+1628 IIKDSTSVSN
-1637 VIANSQQ
+1637 VIANSQE

-1651 GSNEAGAVIDNS
+1651 GINAKGAVIDNS

-1671 NTSTSSGLGGVA
+1671 SKATSSGLGGVA
-1683 GVNKGILSKV
+1683 GVNKGTLSKV

-1702 DSESSAVGGI
+1702 DSGSSAVGGI

-1718 SIKNA
+1718 SIENA
-1723 YNESFVTGGKKT
+1723 YNESFVTGGEKT

-1742 EKGGF
+1742 EKSGS

-1762 AQDAAQEIGGLVG
+1762 AQDAAQDAAQEIGGLVG
-1775 DNYGS
+1775 DNDGS

-1795 VGGIVGTNR
+1795 VGGIVGTNGK
-1804 EDSTLTDIINDTSI
+1804 DSTLTDIINDTSI
-1818 LIKGV
+1818 LIKGST
-1823 DYVGGIAGQNAG
+1823 YVGGIAGQNAG
-1835 RIVDTEASR
+1835 RIEDTEASR

-1880 KDALK
+1880 EDDLK
-1885 DGKTAQYFGGV
+1885 DGETAQYFGGV

-1916 AEGANY
+1916 AKGANKGANY

-1939 NRGNVVGANY
+1939 NRGNVVGDNY
-1949 VGGVAGLN
+1949 VGGVAGIN
-1957 EHSLMDIDASN
+1957 EHSLSDVDASN
-1968 TGSVQALE
+1968 TGSVQARQ

-2003 GADDGATG
+2003 GANAGATG
-2011 GIFAKNT
+2011 GIFAENT
-2018 ANIGKTTLVNGMNA
+2018 ANIGKTTLINGMNA
-2032 EVIGLKNVG
+2032 SVIGLKNVG
-2041 GLVGENSGTILG
+2041 GLVGENSGAISG
-2053 GRDVSDGY
+2053 GRDASDGY
-2061 YKDQVYNNGVIDAGV
+2061 YKDQVYNNGVIEAGT
-2076 WDDQNG
+2076 WHDKNG
-2082 NHQIDDGEFK
+2082 NHQMDAGEVT

-2133 NAGWIDQVFSSI
+2133 NAGKIDQVFSSI
-2145 FTQDGKEGQVEGKTV
+2145 FTQDGNEGQVEGKTA
-2160 VGGLVGSNQGR
+2160 VGGLIGLNTEKGIV
-2171 LTNGYTTS
+2171 TDAYTTS
-2179 ESNGGSIAGENKG
+2179 KALNGGSIAGVNQG
-2192 LLKNVYSLT
+2192 LLKNVYSVT
-2201 GKDKILAASN
+2201 GKDESIAATN
-2211 TGSIVNGYA
+2211 TGRIENGYA
-2220 LDAGSADSL
+2220 LDRGSDASL
-2229 AKGTYGGFNFGKTW
+2229 AEDTYGGFTFGSKW

-2258 TKATYDPMTGEVLWA
+2258 TKATYDAMTGELVWA
-2273 ADGFSANDGTSKGLI
+2273 ADGFAADHGSGQGLI
-2288 YDGVKRGNPYL
+2288 HQGLGTGSNYF
-2299 WSTQLVF
+2299 WSQQLAF
-2306 ASGNPN
+2306 AGGHPN

-2318 EPIYIGGNPDGQWDY
+2318 DPQYEKPSGNYDF
-2333 LFKDAPFDKEEPER
+2333 LFDDAPFGKREPNR
-2347 ERKAEIQFIHGGMEI
+2347 ERKAEISFERGGMEV

>member
-1 MKKNTSKRSI
+1 MKNKKFHTYLQ
-11 RRQVLLA
+11 RRVLMSVFMGMTLFYNA
-18 LVLGV
+18 GV
-23 NVLCGTVIDSHVSAM
+23 SYGASGV

-119 KLTGLG
+119 RLTGLG
-125 GNLYLVNPAGVQIGP
+125 GNLYIVNPAGVQIGP

-152 AKNLDLGK
+152 AKNLDLGE

-167 VAGLVKG
+167 VAGLIKG
-174 GTLTSAQLM
+174 GSLTSAQLM
-183 SLGNISADKVTFEGN
+183 SLGNISANKVTFEGN

-208 EKLNREK
+208 ENLDREK
-215 NDNFEVLT
+215 NENFEVLT
-223 NDADHV
+223 NNANHV

-241 YEDADKTK
+241 YEGAAK
-249 TFGQVSVIGSK
+249 TFGQVSVSGSK
-260 TDVKVKGYMWVED
+260 TDVTGYMWVED
-273 ASQLQAIKTNLSGK
+273 ASQLQAIDTNLSGK

-295 AIGTKDIDGG
+295 AIGTKDLDGG
-305 FEPLGADTEDG
+305 KGFKPLGADREDG

-322 ALDFHIFDLT
+322 SLDFHIFDLT

-353 NVTLVG
+353 NVTFVG
-359 GKITGENNVGALV
+359 GKITGKTNVGTLV
-372 GKAVDTTI
+372 GAATDTTI
-380 TGAVNSAAVVGAA
+380 TGAVNSAAVVGTT

-407 KDAVNMGDITGTDN
+407 KDAVNMGDITGTKQ
-421 AVGGLVG
+421 AVGGLAG

-436 GKSYNIGNVGGSDD
+436 GKSYNIGNVGGPDD
-450 TNQPHDVGG
+450 TNQPYDVGG
-459 LVGVATDSALGNENA
+459 LVGVANGSMLGNENA
-474 KDGIIYNGLTVKGK
+474 KDGIIYNGLTVEGK

-514 TGWTMED
+514 TGFTTESYVYQGAG
-521 YSYQWGNGNTLQT
+521 YSPNN
-534 KVENV
+534 KV
-539 QVANVGGLVG
+539 QVSNVGGLVG
-549 TSEQDSNI
+549 ISAGNTFTS
-557 KNVTNLGNVSS
+557 VTNLGDVSS
-568 SKGDNN
+568 AMGNGN
-574 DYYDAGNVGGIV
+574 DYYDGGNVGGIV
-586 GRAENTHITAAT
+586 GRAEDTNITTAT

-621 TITSANNDGAD
+621 TITSAVNDGAE
-632 IMATGARNNTL
+632 IMATGGRAEIMETGGRTSSDFATEL
-643 HEEVEKDGY
+643 
-652 GNVVGVREAG
+652 VRPKAE
-662 FVKEWVRHANPSEK
+662 EK
-676 VYIGNM
+676 VHFGNM

-687 YLYGDDAYVTK
+687 YLYGNGAYVTK
-698 GSNSGNVHS
+698 STNSGNVHS
-707 LKIDDPQNVS
+707 QLIAANATTIS
-717 TASKASNTGGIVG
+717 ESSLAANTGGIVG
-730 KMLRSYRGND
+730 K
-740 QIDSDWNQKIKNGK
+740 IDRTTTLTKEDILNGK
-754 ATAAVSD
+754 QAAVSD

-766 NVEGYFAVGGVVGQ
+766 TVQGFIGIGGVVGQ
-780 MFNGE
+780 MYNGE
-785 VVHSYNLG
+785 VVRSYNLG
-793 NIKTTRTATKDE
+793 DIRTTKTVASLDPNKLPTA
-805 LNPAVNMGGVV
+805 NMGGVV
-816 GDTIEDVNKA
+816 GDTTEDTPYRVRA
-826 KAFLYDVY
+826 LIYDVY
-834 NKGTIGDKEFRYYA
+834 NKGKIGDETFTYAA

-857 LNGTLEK
+857 LRGTLEK
-864 SYNSGD
+864 AYNSGD
-870 IYNGFNV
+870 VYNGYNV
-877 VGGIVG
+877 VGGVVG
-883 WYHRGSIK
+883 WYHKGNIK

-897 NITVKNNEVLLTKED
+897 NVTVKNQDKLTS
-912 VQDRKGANLG
+912 G
-922 NLNGNKTSSVGG
+922 NPSRTSSVGG
-934 IIGAAAP
+934 IIGAATP
-941 DKGLAIKNAY
+941 GTGLAIENAY

-960 VGGGGNN
+960 VKGGGKN
-967 AVGGIAGRGSID
+967 AVGGIAGRGVN
-979 LKNVYTLGTV
+979 LNNVYTLGTV
-989 VAYDANGNKTGRG
+989 VAYDADGKKTEVG
-1002 VGHLVG
+1002 VGRLVG
-1008 EATNGGSA
+1008 EALEGGNF
-1016 GSYNVANITNGY
+1016 YNTAKITNGY
-1028 YIETGDPEFT
+1028 YIETGNSEFT

-1053 IQWED
+1053 IQWKD
-1058 RFNPDKYQ
+1058 RFNPDSYQ

-1071 NYGPD
+1071 NYGAD
-1076 GKKLDDANGSWRM
+1076 GKKLDDTNGSWRM
-1089 YDNTLP
+1089 YGNTLP

-1104 ETYFRENGL
+1104 EAYFSKHGL
-1113 TDSKGNALSSVQY
+1113 TDSTVQY

-1142 LSFDWNTLN
+1142 LSFDWNELG

-1187 DLVLHGKDMLFGAG
+1187 NLVLSGKKGADMLFGAG
-1201 ADLHGSAVTISADG
+1201 ADLHGSSVTISADG
-1215 VLSLDGNI
+1215 LLSLDGNI
-1223 VATGENGASDVSITA
+1223 VATGENGASDISITA

-1243 YGKIISA
+1243 YGKIESV
-1250 QKDGKTTVPGIA
+1250 KEGDETTVPGIA
-1262 EKRGDDA
+1262 EKRDDDA
-1269 SYGEISDMNQAV
+1269 SYGDVSDMNQSV
-1281 TETGIHYSKTVISK
+1281 TETGIRYSKTVTSK
-1295 KTGNV
+1295 GTGKV
-1300 TITAKGNE
+1300 TITANGNDVS
-1308 KQDGSVTLGYG
+1308 DGSVTLGYG
-1319 IQGKGLVRTGGSFNV
+1319 IQGKGLVRTGGSLSV

-1342 ESDLSIGRDIA
+1342 ESDLSVGKDIS

-1361 EVVLDVTNIGLDA
+1361 EVVLDVTNIGHDA

-1386 MNHFNK
+1386 MNHFN

-1415 WDDAKGEKG
+1415 WDTTDKG
-1424 EYTFN
+1424 EYNFS
-1429 KFGSAGEANEDSIKN
+1429 KFGADTNENDLKHT
-1444 AFNSM
+1444 FDTM

-1454 IGDQSYA
+1454 IGENSYPIFGSA
-1461 VFESGNDQTNGFMYI
+1461 TDKTNGFMYV

-1488 NFVNKDSDAAYYNY
+1488 DFVNNDSDAAYYNY

-1511 VLKDY
+1511 VLKNY
-1516 EAIGSN
+1516 KAIGG
-1522 KDYQGEAIGS
+1522 DTG
-1532 DKDYQGTFDGRGHAI
+1532 YQGTFDGRGHAI
-1547 IGLTAGGSDAANTG
+1547 IGLTAGGSEAA
-1561 NTGVFSTVGKQG
+1561 NTGVFSAVGEQG
-1573 KVKNLSVLAG
+1573 AVKNLSVLAG

-1609 NTITSDGHAGGLV
+1609 NTVTSDGHAGGLV
-1622 GTNEKT
+1622 GTNEK
-1628 ISDSTSVSN
+1628 IIKDSTSVSN
-1637 VIANSQQ
+1637 VIANSQE

-1651 GSNEAGAVIDNS
+1651 GINAKGAVIDNS

-1671 NTSTSSGLGGVA
+1671 SKATSSGLGGVA
-1683 GVNKGILSKV
+1683 GVNKGTLSKV

-1702 DSESSAVGGI
+1702 DSGSSAVGGI

-1718 SIKNA
+1718 SIENA

-1742 EKGGF
+1742 KKSGS

-1835 RIVDTEASR
+1835 RIEDTEASR

-1904 TIGNATNLADVT
+1904 SIGNATNLADVT
-1916 AEGANY
+1916 AEGATY

-1929 NKGTL
+1929 NKGAL
-1934 LNLAG
+1934 LNLSG
-1939 NRGNVVGANY
+1939 NRGNVIGANY
-1949 VGGVAGLN
+1949 VGGVAGIN
-1957 EHSLMDIDASN
+1957 EHSLTAIEASN
-1968 TGSVQALE
+1968 TGSVQALQ

-2003 GADDGATG
+2003 GAHAGATG
-2011 GIFAKNT
+2011 GIFAENT
-2018 ANIGKTTLVNGMNA
+2018 ANITKTTLVNGMNA
-2032 EVIGLKNVG
+2032 SVIGLENVG
-2041 GLVGENSGTILG
+2041 GLIGTNEGTISG
-2053 GRDVSDGY
+2053 GRDASNGY
-2061 YKDQVYNNGVIDAGV
+2061 YKDQVYNNGVIEAGT
-2076 WDDQNG
+2076 WHDKNG
-2082 NHQIDDGEFK
+2082 NHQMDAGEVT

-2119 KAKES
+2119 KAKDS
-2124 TNVGGIAGT
+2124 TYVGGIAGT
-2133 NAGWIDQVFSSI
+2133 NAGKIDQVFSSI
-2145 FTQDGKEGQVEGKTV
+2145 FTQDGNEGQVEGKTA
-2160 VGGLVGSNQGR
+2160 VGGLIGLNTEKGIV
-2171 LTNGYTTS
+2171 TDAYTTS
-2179 ESNGGSIAGENKG
+2179 KAPNGGSIAGVNQG
-2192 LLKNVYSLT
+2192 LLKNVYSVT
-2201 GKDKILAASN
+2201 GKDQSLATKN
-2211 TGSIVNGYA
+2211 TGRIENGYA
-2220 LDAGSADSL
+2220 LDGGTDASL
-2229 AKGTYGGFNFGKTW
+2229 AEDAYGGFTFGSKW

-2258 TKATYDPMTGEVLWA
+2258 TKATYDAMTGELIWA
-2273 ADGFSANDGTSKGLI
+2273 ADGFAANDGSGQGLI
-2288 YDGVKRGNPYL
+2288 HQGLGTGSNYF
-2299 WSTQLVF
+2299 WSQQLTF
-2306 ASGNPN
+2306 AGGHPN

-2318 EPIYIGGNPDGQWDY
+2318 DPQYEKPSGNYDY
-2333 LFKDAPFDKEEPER
+2333 LFDDAPFGKREPNR
-2347 ERKAEIQFIHGGMEI
+2347 ERKAEISFERGGMEV

>member
-1 MKKNTSKRSI
+1 MRQNAYKKRIK
-11 RRQVLLA
+11 RQVLLGLFAGLTA
-18 LVLGV
+18 LSGV
-23 NVLCGTVIDSHVSAM
+23 MTGYAASGV

-46 GGQSLWKNHTGLNQ
+46 GGKSLWENHTGLNQ
-60 NVGSESKPVMNIHQ
+60 NVGSESKPVMNISQ

-79 VISWNS
+79 VISWES
-85 FNIGANGTVNFSSD
+85 FNIGANGTVNFTAD
-99 TQGFNTLNYV
+99 TKDFNTLNYV
-109 NSGNASQLYG
+109 NGGNASQIYG
-119 KLTGLG
+119 KITALE
-125 GNLYLVNPAGVQIGP
+125 GNLYVVNPAGVQIGP
-140 SAQINVGSLHVA
+140 SAQINTGSLYVA
-152 AKNLDLGK
+152 AKKLDMKSLP
-160 VSKNPAD
+160 NTPEAID
-167 VAGLVKG
+167 NIVKG
-174 GTLTSAQLM
+174 GTMTASQLM
-183 SLGNISADKVTFEGN
+183 SLGNISANKVTFEGN

-208 EKLNREK
+208 ENLNREK
-215 NDNFEVLT
+215 NENFEVLT
-223 NDADHV
+223 NDANHV

-241 YEDADKTK
+241 YEGAAK
-249 TFGQVSVIGSK
+249 TFDQVNGSK
-260 TDVKVKGYMWVED
+260 ITGYMWVED
-273 ASQLQAIKTNLSGK
+273 ATQLQAIDTNLSGK

-295 AIGTKDIDGG
+295 AIGTEGWNNGKG
-305 FEPLGADTEDG
+305 FNPLGADKEDG

-332 INRSDMENVGLFSK
+332 INRSDMDNVGLFSK
-346 TKGAILN
+346 TKGATLN

-359 GKITGENNVGALV
+359 GKITGQNNVGTLV
-372 GKAVDTTI
+372 GEARDTTI
-380 TGAVNSAAVVGAA
+380 TGAVNSAAVVGSV
-393 NVGGLVGTGTGVTL
+393 NMGGLVGTGTGVTL
-407 KDAVNMGDITGTDN
+407 KDAVNMGDITGTDH
-421 AVGGLVG
+421 AVGGLAG

-436 GKSYNIGNVGGSDD
+436 GKSYNIGNVGGPDD
-450 TNQPHDVGG
+450 TNQPYDVGG
-459 LVGVATDSALGNENA
+459 LVGVATDSALGNEKA
-474 KDGIIYNGLTVKGK
+474 KDGIIYNSLTVKGE

-493 IAGRLEKSTLQNAE
+493 IAGRLENSTLQHAE

-586 GRAENTHITAAT
+586 GRAEDTNITAAT

-687 YLYGDDAYVTK
+687 YLYGDDAYVTN
-698 GSNSGNVHS
+698 STNSGNVHS

-816 GDTIEDVNKA
+816 GDTIEDVDKA

-877 VGGIVG
+877 VGGVVG

-922 NLNGNKTSSVGG
+922 NLNGSKTSSVGG

-1016 GSYNVANITNGY
+1016 RSYNVANITNGY
-1028 YIETGDPEFT
+1028 YIETGNSEFT

-1058 RFNPDKYQ
+1058 RFNLDKYQ

-1071 NYGPD
+1071 NYGAD
-1076 GKKLDDANGSWRM
+1076 GKKQDDANGSWRM
-1089 YDNTLP
+1089 YDSTLP

-1104 ETYFRENGL
+1104 ETYFRENRL

-1167 TDVDTVSKTAYF
+1167 TDVNTMSKTAFF
-1179 NGDIDSTG
+1179 NGNIDSTG
-1187 DLVLHGKDMLFGAG
+1187 DLVLHGKDGKDMLFGAG
-1201 ADLHGSAVTISADG
+1201 ADLHGSSVTISAKG
-1215 VLSLDGNI
+1215 VFSLNGNI
-1223 VATGENGASDVSITA
+1223 VATGESGASDVFITA

-1243 YGKIISA
+1243 YGKIESV
-1250 QKDGKTTVPGIA
+1250 KEG
-1262 EKRGDDA
+1262 
-1269 SYGEISDMNQAV
+1269 
-1281 TETGIHYSKTVISK
+1281 
-1295 KTGNV
+1295 GNV
-1300 TITAKGNE
+1300 TITANGNDVS
-1308 KQDGSVTLGYG
+1308 DGSVTLGYG
-1319 IQGKGLVRTGGSFNV
+1319 IQGKGLVRTGGSLSV
-1334 EGTGDVYV
+1334 KGTGDVYV
-1342 ESDLSIGRDIA
+1342 ESDLSIGKDIA

-1374 EPQNQAKGLMDF
+1374 EPQNQDKGLMDF

-1392 KDTGEGKI
+1392 DTGEGKI
-1400 TLETASGDAKFAVDL
+1400 TLEVASGDAKFAVDL
-1415 WDDAKGEKG
+1415 WDTDKG
-1424 EYTFN
+1424 EYNFS
-1429 KFGSAGEANEDSIKN
+1429 KFGADTNENDLKHT
-1444 AFNSM
+1444 FDTM

-1454 IGDQSYA
+1454 IGENSYPIFGSA
-1461 VFESGNDQTNGFMYI
+1461 TDKTNSFMYV
-1476 WVDGADQLQGIQ
+1476 WVDDADQLQGIQ
-1488 NFVNKDSDAAYYNY
+1488 DFVKKDSNAAYYNY

-1511 VLKDY
+1511 VLEDY
-1516 EAIGSN
+1516 EAIGGN
-1522 KDYQGEAIGS
+1522 TG
-1532 DKDYQGTFDGRGHAI
+1532 YQGTFDGRGHAI
-1547 IGLTAGGSDAANTG
+1547 IGLTADGSNAT
-1561 NTGVFSTVGKQG
+1561 NTGVFSIVGEQG

-1583 NFTGKDNVGAVA
+1583 NFTGKDNVGAIA

-1609 NTITSDGHAGGLV
+1609 NTVTSDGHAGGLV
-1622 GTNEKT
+1622 GTNEK
-1628 ISDSTSVSN
+1628 IIKDSTSVSN
-1637 VIANSQQ
+1637 VIANSKT

-1651 GSNEAGAVIDNS
+1651 GINKTGAVIDNS

-1671 NTSTSSGLGGVA
+1671 SMATSSGLGGVA
-1683 GVNKGILSKV
+1683 GRNEGTLSKV

-1718 SIKNA
+1718 SIENA

-1742 EKGGF
+1742 EKSGS

-1775 DNYGS
+1775 DNDGS

-1835 RIVDTEASR
+1835 RIVDTEVSR

-1885 DGKTAQYFGGV
+1885 DGKTAKYFGGV

-1916 AEGANY
+1916 AEGATY

-1934 LNLAG
+1934 LDLSG
-1939 NRGNVVGANY
+1939 NRGNVIGDNY
-1949 VGGVAGLN
+1949 VGGVAGKN
-1957 EHSLMDIDASN
+1957 EHSLTNIDASN
-1968 TGSVQALE
+1968 TGSVQALQ

-2003 GADDGATG
+2003 GAHAGATG
-2011 GIFAKNT
+2011 GIFAENT

-2041 GLVGENSGTILG
+2041 GLIGTNEGTISG
-2053 GRDVSDGY
+2053 GRDENDGY
-2061 YKDQVYNNGVIDAGV
+2061 YKYKVYNNGVIEAGT
-2076 WDDQNG
+2076 WNNQNG
-2082 NHQIDDGEFK
+2082 NHQIDDGEFT

-2119 KAKES
+2119 KAKNS
-2124 TNVGGIAGT
+2124 TNVGGIAGI
-2133 NAGWIDQVFSSI
+2133 NAGLVDQVFSTI
-2145 FTQDGKEGQVEGKTV
+2145 FDQDGNAGKVEGKTA
-2160 VGGLVGSNQGR
+2160 VGGLVGSNQGT

-2201 GKDKILAASN
+2201 GKDKDLASSN

-2243 KIYEGYSSPLLKVFL
+2243 KIYEGYSTPLLKVFL
-2258 TKATYDPMTGEVLWA
+2258 TRATYDPETGEVTWA
-2273 ADGFSANDGTSKGLI
+2273 ADHLAADNGSHQSLIRDEQRKG
-2288 YDGVKRGNPYL
+2288 YTYL
-2299 WSTQLVF
+2299 WSTQIAF
-2306 ASGNPN
+2306 ADGNPN

-2318 EPIYIGGNPDGQWDY
+2318 DPIPDGRWDY

-2347 ERKAEIQFIHGGMEI
+2347 ERKAEIRFVHGGMEV

>member
-1 MKKNTSKRSI
+1 MTLFAGMTAFSGAITGYGAS
-11 RRQVLLA
+11 
-18 LVLGV
+18 GV
-23 NVLCGTVIDSHVSAM
+23 

-46 GGQSLWKNHTGLNQ
+46 GGKSLWKNHTGLNQ

-152 AKNLDLGK
+152 AKNLDLDA
-160 VSKNPAD
+160 VSKNPTD

-174 GTLTSAQLM
+174 GTMTASQLM

-208 EKLNREK
+208 ENLNREK
-215 NDNFEVLT
+215 NETFEVLT

-241 YEDADKTK
+241 YEGAAK
-249 TFGQVSVIGSK
+249 TFGQVSVSGSK
-260 TDVKVKGYMWVED
+260 TDVKGYMWVED
-273 ASQLQAIKTNLSGK
+273 ASQLQAIDTNLSGK

-295 AIGTKDIDGG
+295 AIGTKDLDDGKG
-305 FEPLGADTEDG
+305 FKPLGSDREDG
-316 FTGTFD
+316 FTGIFD
-322 ALDFHIFDLT
+322 SLEFHIFDLT
-332 INRSDMENVGLFSK
+332 INRSDMDNVGLFSK
-346 TKGAILN
+346 TNGATLN

-359 GKITGENNVGALV
+359 GKITGQNNVGTLV
-372 GKAVDTTI
+372 GSATNTTI
-380 TGAVNSAAVVGAA
+380 TGAVNSAAVVGSA

-407 KDAVNMGDITGTDN
+407 NDAVNMGDITGTDY
-421 AVGGLVG
+421 AVGGLAG
-428 NLTKGTIQ
+428 NLTNGTIS
-436 GKSYNIGNVGGSDD
+436 GKSYNIGNVGGPDD
-450 TNQPHDVGG
+450 TNQPYDVGG
-459 LVGVATDSALGNENA
+459 LVGVANGSTLGNEKA

-493 IAGRLEKSTLQNAE
+493 IAGRLKNSTLQHAE

-514 TGWTMED
+514 TGFTTESYVYQGAG
-521 YSYQWGNGNTLQT
+521 YSPNNPP
-534 KVENV
+534 EV
-539 QVANVGGLVG
+539 QASNVGGLVG
-549 TSEQDSNI
+549 ISTGNTFT
-557 KNVTNLGNVSS
+557 NVTNLGDVSS
-568 SKGDNN
+568 AMGKGN
-574 DYYDAGNVGGIV
+574 DYYDGGNVGGIV
-586 GRAENTHITAAT
+586 GRAEGTNITTAT

-609 VGGIAGYFGGKG
+609 VGGIAGYFGGNG
-621 TITSANNDGAD
+621 TITSAVNDGAE
-632 IMATGARNNTL
+632 IMATGGRTSSGFATELVRPK
-643 HEEVEKDGY
+643 EEERVH
-652 GNVVGVREAG
+652 
-662 FVKEWVRHANPSEK
+662 F
-676 VYIGNM
+676 GNM

-687 YLYGDDAYVTK
+687 YLYGNDAYVTK
-698 GSNSGNVHS
+698 STNSGNVHS
-707 LKIDDPQNVS
+707 KLIAANAEHVS
-717 TASKASNTGGIVG
+717 ESSLAANTGGIVG
-730 KMLRSYRGND
+730 KIYRTTTLTKED
-740 QIDSDWNQKIKNGK
+740 ILNG
-754 ATAAVSD
+754 TQAAVSD

-766 NVEGYFAVGGVVGQ
+766 TVQGFIGIGGVVGQ
-780 MFNGE
+780 MYNGE
-785 VVHSYNLG
+785 VVRSYNLG
-793 NIKTTRTATKDE
+793 DIRTTKTVASLDPDKLPTA
-805 LNPAVNMGGVV
+805 NMGGVV
-816 GDTIEDVNKA
+816 GDTTEDTPYPVSA
-826 KAFLYDVY
+826 LIYDVY
-834 NKGTIGDKEFRYYA
+834 NKGKIGDETFTYAA

-857 LNGTLEK
+857 LKGTLEK
-864 SYNSGD
+864 AYNSGD
-870 IYNGFNV
+870 VYNGYNV
-877 VGGIVG
+877 VGGVVG

-897 NITVKNNEVLLTKED
+897 NVTVKN
-912 VQDRKGANLG
+912 QDKLQSG
-922 NLNGNKTSSVGG
+922 NPSRTSSVGG

-941 DKGLAIKNAY
+941 RAGLWIENAY

-960 VGGGGNN
+960 VSGGGKS
-967 AVGGIAGRGSID
+967 AVGGIAGRGPITMR
-979 LKNVYTLGTV
+979 NVYTLGTV
-989 VAYDANGNKTGRG
+989 VAYDANGNKTAEG
-1002 VGHLVG
+1002 VGRIVG
-1008 EATNGGSA
+1008 EALEGGID
-1016 GSYNVANITNGY
+1016 YNTANITNGY
-1028 YIETGDPEFT
+1028 YIETGNSEFT

-1053 IQWED
+1053 IQWKD
-1058 RFNPDKYQ
+1058 RFNPDSYQ

-1071 NYGPD
+1071 NYGAD

-1104 ETYFRENGL
+1104 ETYFREHGL
-1113 TDSKGNALSSVQY
+1113 TDSKGNARSSVQY

-1142 LSFDWNTLN
+1142 LSFDWNTLH

-1167 TDVDTVSKTAYF
+1167 TGVDTVSKPAYF
-1179 NGDIDSTG
+1179 NGNIDSTG
-1187 DLVLHGKDMLFGAG
+1187 NLVLSGKKGADMLFGAG
-1201 ADLHGSAVTISADG
+1201 ADLHGSSVTISADG

-1223 VATGENGASDVSITA
+1223 VATGEKENGASDIYITA

-1243 YGKIISA
+1243 YGRIESVKE
-1250 QKDGKTTVPGIA
+1250 GGETTVPGIA
-1262 EKRGDDA
+1262 EKRDDDA
-1269 SYGEISDMNQAV
+1269 SYGDVSDMNQAV
-1281 TETGIHYSKTVISK
+1281 TETGIRYSKTVTSQG
-1295 KTGNV
+1295 TGNV
-1300 TITAKGNE
+1300 TITAKGYE
-1308 KQDGSVTLGYG
+1308 EHDGSVTLGYG
-1319 IQGKGLVRTGGSFNV
+1319 IQGKGLVRTGGNLSV

-1342 ESDLSIGRDIA
+1342 ESDLSIGKDIA

-1374 EPQNQAKGLMDF
+1374 KPQNQAEGLKDF
-1386 MNHFNK
+1386 MNHFK
-1392 KDTGEGKI
+1392 KNTGEGKI
-1400 TLETASGDAKFAVDL
+1400 TLETVSGDAKFAVDL
-1415 WDDAKGEKG
+1415 WDDAKGG
-1424 EYTFN
+1424 YTFN
-1429 KFGSAGEANEDSIKN
+1429 KFGSAGEANEDNIKN

-1488 NFVNKDSDAAYYNY
+1488 DFVNKDSDAAYYNY

-1511 VLKDY
+1511 VLKNY
-1516 EAIGSN
+1516 KAIGG
-1522 KDYQGEAIGS
+1522 DTG
-1532 DKDYQGTFDGRGHAI
+1532 YQGTFDGRGHAI
-1547 IGLTAGGSDAANTG
+1547 IGLTAGGSEAA
-1561 NTGVFSTVGKQG
+1561 NTGVFSAVGEQG
-1573 KVKNLSVLAG
+1573 AVKNLSVLAG

-1609 NTITSDGHAGGLV
+1609 NTVTSDGHAGGLV
-1622 GTNEKT
+1622 GTNENI
-1628 ISDSTSVSN
+1628 ISGSTSVSN
-1637 VIANSQQ
+1637 VIANSKE

-1651 GSNEAGAVIDNS
+1651 GLNDEGAVIDNS

-1671 NTSTSSGLGGVA
+1671 NVATSSGLGGVA
-1683 GVNKGILSKV
+1683 GENKGTLSKV

-1702 DSESSAVGGI
+1702 DSGSTAVGGI
-1712 AGINTG
+1712 TGINTG
-1718 SIKNA
+1718 SIENA
-1723 YNESFVTGGKKT
+1723 YNESFVTGGEKA

-1742 EKGGF
+1742 EKTGS
-1747 LVNAANAGRVEGKGA
+1747 LVNAANAGRVEGKGT
-1762 AQDAAQEIGGLVG
+1762 AQEIGGLVG
-1775 DNYGS
+1775 HNDGS

-1787 GNVTGTTY
+1787 SNVTGTTY

-1818 LIKGV
+1818 LIKGST
-1823 DYVGGIAGQNAG
+1823 YVGGIAGQNAG
-1835 RIVDTEASR
+1835 RIVDTEVSR

-1858 GIAGKNTGYIEN
+1858 GIAGKNKGYIEN

-1885 DGKTAQYFGGV
+1885 DSKTARYFGGV

-1916 AEGANY
+1916 AEGATY
-1922 VGGIVGY
+1922 VGGIVGH

-1934 LNLAG
+1934 LNLSG
-1939 NRGNVVGANY
+1939 NRGNVIGANY
-1949 VGGVAGLN
+1949 VGGVAGIN
-1957 EHSLMDIDASN
+1957 EHSLTAIDASN
-1968 TGSVQALE
+1968 TGSVQALQ

-2003 GADDGATG
+2003 GANAGATG
-2011 GIFAKNT
+2011 GIFAENT
-2018 ANIGKTTLVNGMNA
+2018 ANITKTTLVNGMNA
-2032 EVIGLKNVG
+2032 SVIGLKNVG
-2041 GLVGENSGTILG
+2041 GLVGENSGAISG
-2053 GRDVSDGY
+2053 GRDENDGY
-2061 YKDQVYNNGVIDAGV
+2061 YKDQVYNNGVIEAGT
-2076 WDDQNG
+2076 WHDENG
-2082 NHQIDDGEFK
+2082 NHQIDAGEVT

-2119 KAKES
+2119 KAKDS
-2124 TNVGGIAGT
+2124 TYVGGIAGT
-2133 NAGWIDQVFSSI
+2133 NAGKIDQVFSSI
-2145 FTQDGKEGQVEGKTV
+2145 FTQDGNEGQVEGKTA
-2160 VGGLVGSNQGR
+2160 VGGLIGLNTEKGIV
-2171 LTNGYTTS
+2171 TDAYTTS
-2179 ESNGGSIAGENKG
+2179 KAPNGGSIAGENQG
-2192 LLKNVYSLT
+2192 LLKNVYSVT
-2201 GKDKILAASN
+2201 GKDESIAATN
-2211 TGSIVNGYA
+2211 TGRIENGYA
-2220 LDAGSADSL
+2220 LDRENDASL
-2229 AKGTYGGFNFGKTW
+2229 AEDTYGGFTFGSKW

-2258 TKATYDPMTGEVLWA
+2258 TKATYDAMTGELIWA
-2273 ADGFSANDGTSKGLI
+2273 ADGFAANHGSGQGLI
-2288 YDGVKRGNPYL
+2288 HQGLGTGSNYF
-2299 WSTQLVF
+2299 WSQQLAF
-2306 ASGNPN
+2306 AGGHPN

-2318 EPIYIGGNPDGQWDY
+2318 DPQYEIPSGNYDH
-2333 LFKDAPFDKEEPER
+2333 LFDDAPFGKREPNR
-2347 ERKAEIQFIHGGMEI
+2347 ERKAEISFERGGMEV

>member
-1 MKKNTSKRSI
+1 MKRNTYKKRI
-11 RRQVLLA
+11 KRQVLLTLFA
-18 LVLGV
+18 GMTAFSGAITGYGASGV
-23 NVLCGTVIDSHVSAM
+23 

-125 GNLYLVNPAGVQIGP
+125 GNLYIVNPAGVQIGP

-152 AKNLDLGK
+152 AKNLDLDA
-160 VSKNPAD
+160 VSKNLTD
-167 VAGLVKG
+167 VAGLVNG

-183 SLGNISADKVTFEGN
+183 SLGNISANKVTFEGN

-208 EKLNREK
+208 ENLNREK
-215 NDNFEVLT
+215 NENFEVLT
-223 NDADHV
+223 NDANHV

-241 YEDADKTK
+241 YEGAAK
-249 TFGQVSVIGSK
+249 TFGQVSVSGSK
-260 TDVKVKGYMWVED
+260 TDVTGYMWVED
-273 ASQLQAIKTNLSGK
+273 ASQLQAIDTNLSGK

-295 AIGTKDIDGG
+295 AIGTKDLDGG
-305 FEPLGADTEDG
+305 KGFKPLGADREDG

-332 INRSDMENVGLFSK
+332 INRSDMDNVGLFSK

-359 GKITGENNVGALV
+359 GEITGQNNVGTLV
-372 GKAVDTTI
+372 GSATNTTI
-380 TGAVNSAAVVGAA
+380 TGAVNSAAVVGVA

-407 KDAVNMGDITGTDN
+407 KDAVNMGDITGTDH
-421 AVGGLVG
+421 AVGGLAG
-428 NLTKGTIQ
+428 NLTNGTVS
-436 GKSYNIGNVGGSDD
+436 GNSYNIGNVGGPDD
-450 TNQPHDVGG
+450 TNQPYDVGG
-459 LVGVATDSALGNENA
+459 LVGVANGSTLGNEKA

-493 IAGRLEKSTLQNAE
+493 IAGRLKNSTLQHAE

-514 TGWTMED
+514 TGFTTESYVYQGKG
-521 YSYQWGNGNTLQT
+521 YSPNNP
-534 KVENV
+534 KV
-539 QVANVGGLVG
+539 QVSNVGGLVG
-549 TSEQDSNI
+549 ISAGNTFTS
-557 KNVTNLGNVSS
+557 VTNLGNISS
-568 SKGDNN
+568 SMGEGK
-574 DYYDAGNVGGIV
+574 DYYDGGNVGGIV
-586 GRAENTHITAAT
+586 GRAEDTNITMAT

-621 TITSANNDGAD
+621 TITSAVNDGAE
-632 IMATGARNNTL
+632 IMATGGRTSSDFATEMVRPKD
-643 HEEVEKDGY
+643 EERVH
-652 GNVVGVREAG
+652 
-662 FVKEWVRHANPSEK
+662 F
-676 VYIGNM
+676 GNM

-687 YLYGDDAYVTK
+687 YLFGNDAYVTK
-698 GSNSGNVHS
+698 STNSGNVHS
-707 LKIDDPQNVS
+707 KLIAANSTTVS
-717 TASKASNTGGIVG
+717 ESSLAANTGGIVG
-730 KMLRSYRGND
+730 K
-740 QIDSDWNQKIKNGK
+740 IDRTTTLTKEDILNGK
-754 ATAAVSD
+754 QAAVSD

-766 NVEGYFAVGGVVGQ
+766 TVQGFIGIGGVVGQ
-780 MFNGE
+780 MYNGE
-785 VVHSYNLG
+785 VVRSYNLG
-793 NIKTTRTATKDE
+793 DIRTTKTVASLDSNKLPTA
-805 LNPAVNMGGVV
+805 NMGGVV
-816 GDTIEDVNKA
+816 GDTTEDTLENVRA
-826 KAFLYDVY
+826 LIYDVY
-834 NKGTIGDKEFRYYA
+834 NKGKIGDETFTYAA

-857 LNGTLEK
+857 LRGTLEK
-864 SYNSGD
+864 AYNSGD
-870 IYNGFNV
+870 VYNGYNV
-877 VGGIVG
+877 VGGVVG

-897 NITVKNNEVLLTKED
+897 NVTVKNQDKLTS
-912 VQDRKGANLG
+912 G
-922 NLNGNKTSSVGG
+922 NPSRTSSVGG

-941 DKGLAIKNAY
+941 GAGLWIENAY

-960 VGGGGNN
+960 VSGGGKS
-967 AVGGIAGRGSID
+967 AVGGIAGRGPITMR
-979 LKNVYTLGTV
+979 NVYTLGTV
-989 VAYDANGNKTGRG
+989 VAYDDNGSKTATG
-1002 VGHLVG
+1002 VGRIVG
-1008 EATNGGSA
+1008 EALEGGSD
-1016 GSYNVANITNGY
+1016 YNTAKITNGY

-1038 YTDSELS
+1038 YTDGTDGELS

-1053 IQWED
+1053 IQWKD
-1058 RFNPDKYQ
+1058 RFNPDSYQ

-1071 NYGPD
+1071 NYGAD
-1076 GKKLDDANGSWRM
+1076 GKKQDGKKQDDANESWRM
-1089 YDNTLP
+1089 YGNTLP

-1104 ETYFRENGL
+1104 ETYFRKYGL

-1133 LTIIKTEND
+1133 LTIIKTKND

-1167 TDVDTVSKTAYF
+1167 TDVDTVSKTTFF
-1179 NGDIDSTG
+1179 NGNIDSTG
-1187 DLVLHGKDMLFGAG
+1187 NLVLSGKKGADMLFGAG
-1201 ADLHGSAVTISADG
+1201 ADLHGSSVTISADG
-1215 VLSLDGNI
+1215 LLSLDGNI
-1223 VATGENGASDVSITA
+1223 VATGENGASNISITA

-1243 YGKIISA
+1243 YGKIESV
-1250 QKDGKTTVPGIA
+1250 KEGGETTVPGIA
-1262 EKRGDDA
+1262 EKRDDDA
-1269 SYGEISDMNQAV
+1269 SYGAVRDMKQAV
-1281 TETGIHYSKTVISK
+1281 TETGIRYSKTVTSK
-1295 KTGNV
+1295 GTGNV
-1300 TITAKGNE
+1300 TITAKGDE
-1308 KQDGSVTLGYG
+1308 EHDGSVTLGYG
-1319 IQGKGLVRTGGSFNV
+1319 IQGKGFVRTGGNLRV

-1342 ESDLSIGRDIA
+1342 ESDLSIGKDIA

-1374 EPQNQAKGLMDF
+1374 KPQNQAEGLKDF
-1386 MNHFNK
+1386 MNHFK

-1400 TLETASGDAKFAVDL
+1400 TLETVSGDAKFAVDL
-1415 WDDAKGEKG
+1415 WDDAKGG
-1424 EYTFN
+1424 YTFN
-1429 KFGSAGEANEDSIKN
+1429 KFGSAGEANEDNIKN

-1488 NFVNKDSDAAYYNY
+1488 DFVNKDSDAAYYNY

-1511 VLKDY
+1511 VLKNY
-1516 EAIGSN
+1516 KAIGG
-1522 KDYQGEAIGS
+1522 DTG
-1532 DKDYQGTFDGRGHAI
+1532 YQGTFDGRGHAI
-1547 IGLTAGGSDAANTG
+1547 IGLTAGGSEAA
-1561 NTGVFSTVGKQG
+1561 NTGVFSAVGEQG
-1573 KVKNLSVLAG
+1573 AVKNLSVLAG

-1609 NTITSDGHAGGLV
+1609 NTVTSDGHAGGLV
-1622 GTNEKT
+1622 GTNENI
-1628 ISDSTSVSN
+1628 ISGSTSVSN
-1637 VIANSQQ
+1637 VIANSKE

-1651 GSNEAGAVIDNS
+1651 GLNDEGAVIDNS

-1671 NTSTSSGLGGVA
+1671 NVVTSSGLGGVA
-1683 GVNKGILSKV
+1683 GENKGTLSKV

-1702 DSESSAVGGI
+1702 DSGSTAVGGI
-1712 AGINTG
+1712 TGINTG
-1718 SIKNA
+1718 SIENA
-1723 YNESFVTGGKKT
+1723 YNESFVTGGEKA

-1742 EKGGF
+1742 EKSGS
-1747 LVNAANAGRVEGKGA
+1747 LVNAANAGRVEGKG
-1762 AQDAAQEIGGLVG
+1762 AAQEIGGLVG

-1804 EDSTLTDIINDTSI
+1804 KDSTLTDIINDTSI
-1818 LIKGV
+1818 LIKGST
-1823 DYVGGIAGQNAG
+1823 YVGGIAGQNAG
-1835 RIVDTEASR
+1835 RIVDTEVSR

-1880 KDALK
+1880 EDALK
-1885 DGKTAQYFGGV
+1885 DVKTAQYFGGV
-1896 AGINEQEG
+1896 AGINEKEG
-1904 TIGNATNLADVT
+1904 SIGNATNLADVT
-1916 AEGANY
+1916 AEGATY

-1934 LNLAG
+1934 LNLSG
-1939 NRGNVVGANY
+1939 NRGNVVGYNY
-1949 VGGVAGLN
+1949 VGGVAGIN
-1957 EHSLMDIDASN
+1957 EHSLTDIDASN
-1968 TGSVQALE
+1968 TGSVQALQ
-1976 GGAGGIFAVNHGDV
+1976 GGAGGIFAVNQGDV

-2003 GADDGATG
+2003 GAHAGATG

-2018 ANIGKTTLVNGMNA
+2018 ANITKTTLVNGMNA
-2032 EVIGLKNVG
+2032 SVIGLKNVG
-2041 GLVGENSGTILG
+2041 GLVGENSGAISG
-2053 GRDVSDGY
+2053 GRDENDGY
-2061 YKDQVYNNGVIDAGV
+2061 YKDQVYNNGVIEAGT
-2076 WDDQNG
+2076 WHDKNG
-2082 NHQIDDGEFK
+2082 NHRIDAGEVT

-2119 KAKES
+2119 KAKDS
-2124 TNVGGIAGT
+2124 TYVGGIAGT
-2133 NAGWIDQVFSSI
+2133 NAGKIDQVFSSI
-2145 FTQDGKEGQVEGKTV
+2145 FTQDGNEGQVEGKTA
-2160 VGGLVGSNQGR
+2160 VGGLIGLNTEKGIV
-2171 LTNGYTTS
+2171 TDAYTTS
-2179 ESNGGSIAGENKG
+2179 KAPNGGSIAGENQG
-2192 LLKNVYSLT
+2192 LLKNVYSVT
-2201 GKDKILAASN
+2201 GKDESIAATN
-2211 TGSIVNGYA
+2211 TGRIENGYA
-2220 LDAGSADSL
+2220 LDRENDASL
-2229 AKGTYGGFNFGKTW
+2229 AEDTYGGFTFGSKW

-2258 TKATYDPMTGEVLWA
+2258 TKATYDAMTGELIWA
-2273 ADGFSANDGTSKGLI
+2273 ADGFAANHGSGQGLI
-2288 YDGVKRGNPYL
+2288 HQGLGTGSNYF
-2299 WSTQLVF
+2299 WSQQLAF
-2306 ASGNPN
+2306 AGGHPN

-2318 EPIYIGGNPDGQWDY
+2318 DPQYEIPSGNYDH
-2333 LFKDAPFDKEEPER
+2333 LFDDAPFGKREPNR
-2347 ERKAEIQFIHGGMEI
+2347 ERKAEISFERGGMEV

>member
-1 MKKNTSKRSI
+1 MKRNTYKKRI
-11 RRQVLLA
+11 KRQVLLTLFA
-18 LVLGV
+18 GMTAFSGAITGYGASGV
-23 NVLCGTVIDSHVSAM
+23 

-125 GNLYLVNPAGVQIGP
+125 GNLYIVNPAGVQIGP

-152 AKNLDLGK
+152 AKNLDLDA

-183 SLGNISADKVTFEGN
+183 SLGNISANKVTFEGN

-208 EKLNREK
+208 ENLNREK
-215 NDNFEVLT
+215 NESFEVLT
-223 NDADHV
+223 NDANHV

-236 DKEKG
+236 DKENGYKG
-241 YEDADKTK
+241 ADK
-249 TFGQVSVIGSK
+249 TFGQVSVNGSK
-260 TDVKVKGYMWVED
+260 TDVTGYMWVED
-273 ASQLQAIKTNLSGK
+273 ATQLQAIDTNLSGK

-295 AIGTKDIDGG
+295 AIGTKDLDGG
-305 FEPLGADTEDG
+305 KGFKPLGSDREDG

-322 ALDFHIFDLT
+322 SLDFHIFDLT

-346 TKGAILN
+346 TKGATLN

-359 GKITGENNVGALV
+359 GKITGKNNVGTLV
-372 GKAVDTTI
+372 GMAKDTII
-380 TGAVNSAAVVGAA
+380 TGAVNSAAVVGSE

-407 KDAVNMGDITGTDN
+407 KDAVNMGDITGTN
-421 AVGGLVG
+421 HAVGGLVG

-459 LVGVATDSALGNENA
+459 LVGVANGSTLGNENA

-493 IAGRLEKSTLQNAE
+493 IAGRLENSTLQHAE

-514 TGWTMED
+514 TGFTTESYVYQGAG
-521 YSYQWGNGNTLQT
+521 YSTNNPQ
-534 KVENV
+534 V
-539 QVANVGGLVG
+539 QVSNVGGLVG
-549 TSEQDSNI
+549 ISTGNTFT
-557 KNVTNLGNVSS
+557 NVTNLGDVSS
-568 SKGDNN
+568 AMGEGK
-574 DYYDAGNVGGIV
+574 DYYDGGNVGGIV
-586 GRAENTHITAAT
+586 GRAENTNITAAT

-621 TITSANNDGAD
+621 TITSAVNDGAE
-632 IMATGARNNTL
+632 IMATGGRTSSGFATEMVRPK
-643 HEEVEKDGY
+643 EEERVH
-652 GNVVGVREAG
+652 
-662 FVKEWVRHANPSEK
+662 F
-676 VYIGNM
+676 GNM

-687 YLYGDDAYVTK
+687 YLYGKDAYVTK
-698 GSNSGNVHS
+698 STNSGNVHS
-707 LKIDDPQNVS
+707 KLIAANAEHVS
-717 TASKASNTGGIVG
+717 ESSLAANTGGIVG
-730 KMLRSYRGND
+730 K
-740 QIDSDWNQKIKNGK
+740 IDRTETRTKEYILKNG
-754 ATAAVSD
+754 AAVSD

-766 NVEGYFAVGGVVGQ
+766 TVQGFIGIGGIVGQ
-780 MFNGE
+780 MYNGE
-785 VVHSYNLG
+785 VVCSYNLG
-793 NIKTTRTATKDE
+793 DIRTTKTVASLDPNNLPTA
-805 LNPAVNMGGVV
+805 NMGGVV
-816 GDTIEDVNKA
+816 GDTTEDTPSGVKA
-826 KAFLYDVY
+826 LIYDVY
-834 NKGTIGDKEFRYYA
+834 NKGKIGDESFTYAA

-857 LNGTLEK
+857 LKGDLEK
-864 SYNSGD
+864 AYNSGD
-870 IYNGFNV
+870 VYNGYNV
-877 VGGIVG
+877 VGGVVG

-897 NITVKNNEVLLTKED
+897 NVTVKNQDKLTS
-912 VQDRKGANLG
+912 G
-922 NLNGNKTSSVGG
+922 NPSRTSSVGG

-941 DKGLAIKNAY
+941 RAGLWIENAY

-960 VGGGGNN
+960 VSGGGKS
-967 AVGGIAGRGSID
+967 AVGGIAGRGPITMR
-979 LKNVYTLGTV
+979 NVYTLGTV
-989 VAYDANGNKTGRG
+989 VAYDANGSKTATG
-1002 VGHLVG
+1002 VGRIVG
-1008 EATNGGSA
+1008 EALEGGIA
-1016 GSYNVANITNGY
+1016 YNTANITNGY
-1028 YIETGDPEFT
+1028 YIETGNPKFT

-1045 SYGRKGTV
+1045 SYGRQGTV

-1058 RFNPDKYQ
+1058 RFNPDRYQ
-1066 GFTFS
+1066 DFTFS
-1071 NYGPD
+1071 NYGAD
-1076 GKKLDDANGSWRM
+1076 GKKLDGSNGAWRI

-1104 ETYFRENGL
+1104 ETYFREHGL

-1133 LTIIKTEND
+1133 LTIIKTENN
-1142 LSFDWNTLN
+1142 LSFDWNTLK

-1160 YGGGLTL
+1160 YGRGLTL
-1167 TDVDTVSKTAYF
+1167 TDVDTVSTTAFF
-1179 NGDIDSTG
+1179 NGNIDSTG
-1187 DLVLHGKDMLFGAG
+1187 NLVLSGKKGADMLFGAG
-1201 ADLHGSAVTISADG
+1201 ADLHGSSVTISADG
-1215 VLSLDGNI
+1215 LLSLDGNI

-1243 YGKIISA
+1243 YGKIESV
-1250 QKDGKTTVPGIA
+1250 QEGDETTAPGIA
-1262 EKRGDDA
+1262 ETRDEEA
-1269 SYGEISDMNQAV
+1269 SYGAVSDMNKAV
-1281 TETGIHYSKTVISK
+1281 TETGIRYSKTVTSK
-1295 KTGNV
+1295 GTGNV
-1300 TITAKGNE
+1300 TITAKGDE
-1308 KQDGSVTLGYG
+1308 EHDGSVTLGYG
-1319 IQGKGLVRTGGSFNV
+1319 IQGKGLVRTGGSLNV

-1342 ESDLSIGRDIA
+1342 ESDLSIGKDIA

-1374 EPQNQAKGLMDF
+1374 KPQNQAEGLKDF
-1386 MNHFNK
+1386 MNHFN

-1400 TLETASGDAKFAVDL
+1400 TLETVSGDAKFAVDL
-1415 WDDAKGEKG
+1415 WDDAKGE
-1424 EYTFN
+1424 YTFN
-1429 KFGSAGEANEDSIKN
+1429 KFGREGEANEDAIKN

-1488 NFVNKDSDAAYYNY
+1488 KFIKKDADGAHYNF
-1502 ALKSDIDAS
+1502 ALKGDIDAS
-1511 VLKDY
+1511 VLENY
-1516 EAIGSN
+1516 ESIGG
-1522 KDYQGEAIGS
+1522 DTG
-1532 DKDYQGTFDGRGHAI
+1532 YQGTFDGRGHAI
-1547 IGLTAGGSDAANTG
+1547 IGLTAGGSDAT
-1561 NTGVFSTVGKQG
+1561 NTGVFSTVGEQG

-1609 NTITSDGHAGGLV
+1609 NTVTSDGHAGGLV
-1622 GTNEKT
+1622 GTNEKS
-1628 ISDSTSVSN
+1628 IKDSTSVSN
-1637 VIANSQQ
+1637 VIANSQE

-1651 GSNEAGAVIDNS
+1651 GINAKGAVIDNS

-1671 NTSTSSGLGGVA
+1671 SMATSSGLGGVA
-1683 GVNKGILSKV
+1683 GVNQGTLSKV

-1718 SIKNA
+1718 SIENA
-1723 YNESFVTGGKKT
+1723 YNESFVTGGEKT

-1742 EKGGF
+1742 EQSGS
-1747 LVNAANAGRVEGKGA
+1747 LVNAANAGRVEGKGK
-1762 AQDAAQEIGGLVG
+1762 AQEIGGLVG
-1775 DNYGS
+1775 DNDGS

-1804 EDSTLTDIINDTSI
+1804 KDSTLTDIINDTSI

-1835 RIVDTEASR
+1835 HIVDTEVSR

-1880 KDALK
+1880 TDALK

-1916 AEGANY
+1916 AEGATY

-1949 VGGVAGLN
+1949 VGGVAGIN
-1957 EHSLMDIDASN
+1957 EHSLADVDASN
-1968 TGSVQALE
+1968 TGSVQALQ
-1976 GGAGGIFAVNHGDV
+1976 GGAGGIFAVNKGDV
-1990 TNSRLVNDAVVAG
+1990 TNSRLVNDAVVAAG
-2003 GADDGATG
+2003 GAHAGATG
-2011 GIFAKNT
+2011 GIFAENT

-2032 EVIGLKNVG
+2032 EVIGLKKVG
-2041 GLVGENSGTILG
+2041 GLVGENSGTISG
-2053 GRDVSDGY
+2053 GRDASDGY
-2061 YKDQVYNNGVIDAGV
+2061 YKDKVYNNGVIEAGT
-2076 WDDQNG
+2076 WHDENG
-2082 NHQIDDGEFK
+2082 NHQIDAGEVT

-2119 KAKES
+2119 KAKDS
-2124 TNVGGIAGT
+2124 ANVGGIAGT
-2133 NAGWIDQVFSSI
+2133 NAGKIDQVFSSI
-2145 FTQDGKEGQVEGKTV
+2145 FTQDGNEGQVEGKTA
-2160 VGGLVGSNQGR
+2160 VGGLIGLNTEKGIV
-2171 LTNGYTTS
+2171 TDAYTTS
-2179 ESNGGSIAGENKG
+2179 KAPNGGSIAGENQG
-2192 LLKNVYSLT
+2192 LLKNVYSVT
-2201 GKDKILAASN
+2201 GKDESIAATN
-2211 TGSIVNGYA
+2211 TGRIENGYA
-2220 LDAGSADSL
+2220 LDRGSDASL
-2229 AKGTYGGFNFGKTW
+2229 AEDTYGEFTFGSKW

-2258 TKATYDPMTGEVLWA
+2258 TKATYDAMTGELIWA
-2273 ADGFSANDGTSKGLI
+2273 ADGFAANHGSGQGLI
-2288 YDGVKRGNPYL
+2288 HQGLGTGSNYF
-2299 WSTQLVF
+2299 WSQQLAF
-2306 ASGNPN
+2306 AGGHPN

-2318 EPIYIGGNPDGQWDY
+2318 DPQYEIPSGNYDH
-2333 LFKDAPFDKEEPER
+2333 LFDDAPFGKREPNR
-2347 ERKAEIQFIHGGMEI
+2347 ERKAEISFERGGMEV

>member
-1 MKKNTSKRSI
+1 MKRNTYKKRI
-11 RRQVLLA
+11 KRQVLLTLFA
-18 LVLGV
+18 GMTAFSGAITGYGASGV
-23 NVLCGTVIDSHVSAM
+23 

-152 AKNLDLGK
+152 AKNLDLDA
-160 VSKNPAD
+160 VSKNPTD

-174 GTLTSAQLM
+174 GTMTASQLM

-208 EKLNREK
+208 ENLNREK
-215 NDNFEVLT
+215 NENFEVLT
-223 NDADHV
+223 NDANHV

-241 YEDADKTK
+241 YKDAAK
-249 TFGQVSVIGSK
+249 TFDQVNGSK
-260 TDVKVKGYMWVED
+260 ITGYMWVED
-273 ASQLQAIKTNLSGK
+273 ATQLQAIDTNLSGK

-295 AIGTKDIDGG
+295 AIGTKKWNDGEG
-305 FEPLGADTEDG
+305 FKPLGFKPLGADKEGG

-346 TKGAILN
+346 TKGATLN

-359 GKITGENNVGALV
+359 GKITGKNKVGTLV
-372 GKAVDTTI
+372 GMAKDTII
-380 TGAVNSAAVVGAA
+380 TGAVNSAAVVGSE
-393 NVGGLVGTGTGVTL
+393 NVGGLVGTGTSVTL
-407 KDAVNMGDITGTDN
+407 KDAVNMGDITGTN
-421 AVGGLVG
+421 HAVGGLVG

-459 LVGVATDSALGNENA
+459 LVGVATDSALGNEKA
-474 KDGIIYNGLTVKGK
+474 KDGIIYNGLTVKGN

-493 IAGRLEKSTLQNAE
+493 IAGSLKNSTLQNAE
-507 NRSAIKA
+507 NRSDIKA
-514 TGWTMED
+514 TGFTTESYVYQGAG
-521 YSYQWGNGNTLQT
+521 YSTNNPP
-534 KVENV
+534 KV
-539 QVANVGGLVG
+539 QASNVGGLVG
-549 TSEQDSNI
+549 ISTGNTFT
-557 KNVTNLGNVSS
+557 NVTNLGDVSS
-568 SKGDNN
+568 AMGKGN
-574 DYYDAGNVGGIV
+574 DYYDGGNVGGIV
-586 GRAENTHITAAT
+586 GRAEGTNITTAT

-621 TITSANNDGAD
+621 TITSAVNDGAE
-632 IMATGARNNTL
+632 IMATGGRTSSDFATEMVRPK
-643 HEEVEKDGY
+643 EEERVH
-652 GNVVGVREAG
+652 
-662 FVKEWVRHANPSEK
+662 F
-676 VYIGNM
+676 GNM

-687 YLYGDDAYVTK
+687 YLYGNDAYVTK
-698 GSNSGNVHS
+698 STNSGNVHS
-707 LKIDDPQNVS
+707 KLIAANATTVS
-717 TASKASNTGGIVG
+717 ESSLAANTGGIVG
-730 KMLRSYRGND
+730 K
-740 QIDSDWNQKIKNGK
+740 IDRTTTLTKEDILNGQQ
-754 ATAAVSD
+754 AAVSD

-766 NVEGYFAVGGVVGQ
+766 TVQGFIGIGGVVGQ
-780 MFNGE
+780 MYNGE
-785 VVHSYNLG
+785 VVRSYNLG
-793 NIKTTRTATKDE
+793 DIRTTKTVASLDPNKLPTA
-805 LNPAVNMGGVV
+805 NMGGVV
-816 GDTIEDVNKA
+816 GDTTEDTPESVRA
-826 KAFLYDVY
+826 LIYDVY
-834 NKGTIGDKEFRYYA
+834 NKGKIGDETLTYAA

-857 LNGTLEK
+857 LKGTLEK
-864 SYNSGD
+864 AYNSGD
-870 IYNGFNV
+870 VYNGYNV
-877 VGGIVG
+877 VGGVVG

-897 NITVKNNEVLLTKED
+897 NVTVKNQDKLTS
-912 VQDRKGANLG
+912 G
-922 NLNGNKTSSVGG
+922 NPSRTSSVGG

-941 DKGLAIKNAY
+941 GAGLWIENAY

-960 VGGGGNN
+960 VSGGGKS
-967 AVGGIAGRGSID
+967 AVGGIAGRGPITMR
-979 LKNVYTLGTV
+979 NVYTLGTV
-989 VAYDANGNKTGRG
+989 VAYDANGSKTATG
-1002 VGHLVG
+1002 VGRIVG
-1008 EATNGGSA
+1008 EALEGGRD
-1016 GSYNVANITNGY
+1016 YNTANIINGY

-1038 YTDSELS
+1038 YTDGTDGELS

-1053 IQWED
+1053 IQWKD
-1058 RFNPDKYQ
+1058 RFNPDSYQ
-1066 GFTFS
+1066 DFTFS
-1071 NYGPD
+1071 NYGADGKKQD

-1104 ETYFRENGL
+1104 ETYFREHGL
-1113 TDSKGNALSSVQY
+1113 TDSKGNARSSVQY

-1133 LTIIKTEND
+1133 LTIIKTKND

-1167 TDVDTVSKTAYF
+1167 TGVDTVSKPAYF
-1179 NGDIDSTG
+1179 NGNIDSTG
-1187 DLVLHGKDMLFGAG
+1187 NLVLSGKKGADMLFGAG
-1201 ADLHGSAVTISADG
+1201 ADLHGSSVTISADG
-1215 VLSLDGNI
+1215 LLSLDGNI
-1223 VATGENGASDVSITA
+1223 VATGENGASNISITA

-1243 YGKIISA
+1243 YGKIESV
-1250 QKDGKTTVPGIA
+1250 KEGGETTVPGIA
-1262 EKRGDDA
+1262 EKRDDDA
-1269 SYGEISDMNQAV
+1269 SYGDVSDMKQAV
-1281 TETGIHYSKTVISK
+1281 TETGIRYSKTVTSQG
-1295 KTGNV
+1295 TGNV
-1300 TITAKGNE
+1300 TITAGDE
-1308 KQDGSVTLGYG
+1308 EHDGSVTLGYG
-1319 IQGKGLVRTGGSFNV
+1319 IQGKGLVRTGGSLNV

-1342 ESDLSIGRDIA
+1342 ESDLSVGTDIS

-1374 EPQNQAKGLMDF
+1374 KPQNQAEGLKDF

-1392 KDTGEGKI
+1392 VKREGKI

-1415 WDDAKGEKG
+1415 WDDAKGESKG

-1429 KFGSAGEANEDSIKN
+1429 KFGSKGEDNEGAIKN

-1454 IGDQSYA
+1454 IGENSYPIFGSA
-1461 VFESGNDQTNGFMYI
+1461 TDKTNGFMYV

-1488 NFVNKDSDAAYYNY
+1488 DFVNNDSNAAYYNY

-1511 VLKDY
+1511 VLKNY
-1516 EAIGSN
+1516 KAIGG
-1522 KDYQGEAIGS
+1522 DTG
-1532 DKDYQGTFDGRGHAI
+1532 YQGTFDGRGHAI
-1547 IGLTAGGSDAANTG
+1547 IGLTAGGSEAA
-1561 NTGVFSTVGKQG
+1561 NTGVFSAVGEQG
-1573 KVKNLSVLAG
+1573 AVKNLSVLAG

-1609 NTITSDGHAGGLV
+1609 NTVTSDGHAGGLV
-1622 GTNEKT
+1622 GTNENI
-1628 ISDSTSVSN
+1628 ISGSTSVSN
-1637 VIANSQQ
+1637 VIANSKE

-1651 GSNEAGAVIDNS
+1651 GLNDEGAVIDNS

-1671 NTSTSSGLGGVA
+1671 NVATSSGLGGVA
-1683 GVNKGILSKV
+1683 GENKGNLSKV

-1702 DSESSAVGGI
+1702 DSGSTAVGGI
-1712 AGINTG
+1712 TGINTG
-1718 SIKNA
+1718 SIENA
-1723 YNESFVTGGKKT
+1723 YNESFVTGGEKA

-1742 EKGGF
+1742 EKTGS
-1747 LVNAANAGRVEGKGA
+1747 LVNAANAGRVEGKGT
-1762 AQDAAQEIGGLVG
+1762 AQKIGGLVG
-1775 DNYGS
+1775 DNDGS

-1818 LIKGV
+1818 LIKGST
-1823 DYVGGIAGQNAG
+1823 YVGGIAGQNAG
-1835 RIVDTEASR
+1835 RIVDTEVSR

-1896 AGINEQEG
+1896 SGINEQEG
-1904 TIGNATNLADVT
+1904 SIGNATNLADVT
-1916 AEGANY
+1916 AEGATY
-1922 VGGIVGY
+1922 VGGIVGH

-1934 LNLAG
+1934 LNLSG
-1939 NRGNVVGANY
+1939 NRGNVIGANY
-1949 VGGVAGLN
+1949 VGGVAGIN
-1957 EHSLMDIDASN
+1957 EHSLTAIDASN
-1968 TGSVQALE
+1968 TGSVQALQ

-2003 GADDGATG
+2003 GAHAGATG
-2011 GIFAKNT
+2011 GIFAENT
-2018 ANIGKTTLVNGMNA
+2018 ANITKTTLVNGMNA
-2032 EVIGLKNVG
+2032 SVIGLKNVG
-2041 GLVGENSGTILG
+2041 GLVGENSGAISG
-2053 GRDVSDGY
+2053 GRDENDGY
-2061 YKDQVYNNGVIDAGV
+2061 YKDQVYNNDVIEAGTWHDKNGNHRIDAGEV
-2076 WDDQNG
+2076 T
-2082 NHQIDDGEFK
+2082 

-2119 KAKES
+2119 KAKDS
-2124 TNVGGIAGT
+2124 TYVGGIAGT
-2133 NAGWIDQVFSSI
+2133 NAGKIDQVFSSI
-2145 FTQDGKEGQVEGKTV
+2145 FTQDGNEGQVEGKTA
-2160 VGGLVGSNQGR
+2160 VGGLIGLNTEKGIV
-2171 LTNGYTTS
+2171 TDAYTTS
-2179 ESNGGSIAGENKG
+2179 KAPNGGSIAGENQG
-2192 LLKNVYSLT
+2192 LLKNVYSVT
-2201 GKDKILAASN
+2201 GKDESIAATN
-2211 TGSIVNGYA
+2211 TGRIENGYA
-2220 LDAGSADSL
+2220 LDRENDASL
-2229 AKGTYGGFNFGKTW
+2229 AEDTYGGFTFGSKW

-2258 TKATYDPMTGEVLWA
+2258 TKATYDAMTGELIWA
-2273 ADGFSANDGTSKGLI
+2273 ADGFAANHGSGQGLI
-2288 YDGVKRGNPYL
+2288 HQGLGTGSNYF
-2299 WSTQLVF
+2299 WSQQLAF
-2306 ASGNPN
+2306 AGGHPN

-2318 EPIYIGGNPDGQWDY
+2318 DPQYEIPSGNYDH
-2333 LFKDAPFDKEEPER
+2333 LFDDAPFGKREPNR
-2347 ERKAEIQFIHGGMEI
+2347 ERKAEISFERGGMEV

>member
-1 MKKNTSKRSI
+1 MKRNTYKKRI
-11 RRQVLLA
+11 KRQVLLTLFA
-18 LVLGV
+18 GMTAFSGAITGYGASGV
-23 NVLCGTVIDSHVSAM
+23 

-46 GGQSLWKNHTGLNQ
+46 GGKSLWKNHTGLNQ

-152 AKNLDLGK
+152 AKNLDLDA
-160 VSKNPAD
+160 VSKNPTD

-174 GTLTSAQLM
+174 GTMTASQLM

-208 EKLNREK
+208 ENLNREK
-215 NDNFEVLT
+215 NETFEVLT

-241 YEDADKTK
+241 YEGAAK
-249 TFGQVSVIGSK
+249 TFGQVSVSGSK
-260 TDVKVKGYMWVED
+260 TDVKGYMWVED
-273 ASQLQAIKTNLSGK
+273 ASQLQAIDTNLSGK

-295 AIGTKDIDGG
+295 AIGTKDLDDGKG
-305 FEPLGADTEDG
+305 FKPLGSDREDG
-316 FTGTFD
+316 FTGIFD
-322 ALDFHIFDLT
+322 SLEFHIFDLT
-332 INRSDMENVGLFSK
+332 INRSDMDNVGLFSK
-346 TKGAILN
+346 TNGATLN

-359 GKITGENNVGALV
+359 GKITGQNNVGTLV
-372 GKAVDTTI
+372 GSATNTTI
-380 TGAVNSAAVVGAA
+380 TGAVNSAAVVGSA

-407 KDAVNMGDITGTDN
+407 NDAVNMGDITGTDY
-421 AVGGLVG
+421 AVGGLAG
-428 NLTKGTIQ
+428 NLTNGTIS
-436 GKSYNIGNVGGSDD
+436 GKSYNIGNVGGPDD
-450 TNQPHDVGG
+450 TNQPYDVGG
-459 LVGVATDSALGNENA
+459 LVGVANGSTLGNEKA

-493 IAGRLEKSTLQNAE
+493 IAGQLKNSTLQHAE

-514 TGWTMED
+514 TGFTTESYVYQGAG
-521 YSYQWGNGNTLQT
+521 YSLNNP
-534 KVENV
+534 EV
-539 QVANVGGLVG
+539 QVSNVGGLVG
-549 TSEQDSNI
+549 ISTGNTFT
-557 KNVTNLGNVSS
+557 NVTNLGDVSS
-568 SKGDNN
+568 AMGKGH
-574 DYYDAGNVGGIV
+574 DYYDGGNVGGIV
-586 GRAENTHITAAT
+586 GRSEGTNITTAT

-621 TITSANNDGAD
+621 TITSAVNDGAE
-632 IMATGARNNTL
+632 IMATGGRTSSDFATEMVRPK
-643 HEEVEKDGY
+643 EEERVH
-652 GNVVGVREAG
+652 
-662 FVKEWVRHANPSEK
+662 F
-676 VYIGNM
+676 GNM

-687 YLYGDDAYVTK
+687 YLYGNDAYVTK
-698 GSNSGNVHS
+698 STNSGNVHS
-707 LKIDDPQNVS
+707 KLIAANATTVS
-717 TASKASNTGGIVG
+717 ESSLAANTGGIVG
-730 KMLRSYRGND
+730 K
-740 QIDSDWNQKIKNGK
+740 IDRTTTLTKEDILNGK
-754 ATAAVSD
+754 AAVSD

-766 NVEGYFAVGGVVGQ
+766 TVQGFIGIGGVVGQ
-780 MFNGE
+780 MYNGE
-785 VVHSYNLG
+785 VVRSYNLG
-793 NIKTTRTATKDE
+793 DIRTTKTVASLDPDKLPTA
-805 LNPAVNMGGVV
+805 NMGGVV
-816 GDTIEDVNKA
+816 GDTTEDTPYPVSA
-826 KAFLYDVY
+826 LIYDVY
-834 NKGTIGDKEFRYYA
+834 NKGKIGDETFTYAA

-857 LNGTLEK
+857 LKGTLEK
-864 SYNSGD
+864 AYNSGD
-870 IYNGFNV
+870 VYNGYNV
-877 VGGIVG
+877 VGGVVG

-897 NITVKNNEVLLTKED
+897 NVTVKN
-912 VQDRKGANLG
+912 QDKLQSG
-922 NLNGNKTSSVGG
+922 NPSRTSSVGG

-941 DKGLAIKNAY
+941 RAGLWIENAY

-960 VGGGGNN
+960 VSGGGKS
-967 AVGGIAGRGSID
+967 AVGGIAGRGPITMR
-979 LKNVYTLGTV
+979 NVYTLGTV
-989 VAYDANGNKTGRG
+989 VAYDANGNKTAEG
-1002 VGHLVG
+1002 VGRIVG
-1008 EATNGGSA
+1008 EALEGGID
-1016 GSYNVANITNGY
+1016 YNTANITNGY
-1028 YIETGDPEFT
+1028 YIETGNSEFT

-1053 IQWED
+1053 IQWKD
-1058 RFNPDKYQ
+1058 RFNPDSYQ

-1071 NYGPD
+1071 NYGAD

-1104 ETYFRENGL
+1104 ETYFREHGL
-1113 TDSKGNALSSVQY
+1113 TDSKGNARSSVQY

-1142 LSFDWNTLN
+1142 LSFDWNTLH

-1167 TDVDTVSKTAYF
+1167 TGVDTVSKPAYF
-1179 NGDIDSTG
+1179 NGNIDSTG
-1187 DLVLHGKDMLFGAG
+1187 NLVLSGKKGADMLFGAG
-1201 ADLHGSAVTISADG
+1201 ADLHGSSVTISADG

-1223 VATGENGASDVSITA
+1223 VATGEKENGASDIYITA

-1243 YGKIISA
+1243 YGRIESVKE
-1250 QKDGKTTVPGIA
+1250 GGETTVPGIA
-1262 EKRGDDA
+1262 EKRDDDA
-1269 SYGEISDMNQAV
+1269 SYGDVSDMNQAV
-1281 TETGIHYSKTVISK
+1281 TETGIRYSKTVTSQG
-1295 KTGNV
+1295 TGNV
-1300 TITAKGNE
+1300 TITAKGYE
-1308 KQDGSVTLGYG
+1308 EHDGSVTLGYG
-1319 IQGKGLVRTGGSFNV
+1319 IQGKGLVRTGGNLSV

-1342 ESDLSIGRDIA
+1342 ESDLSIGKDIA

-1374 EPQNQAKGLMDF
+1374 KPQNQAEGLKDF
-1386 MNHFNK
+1386 MNHFK
-1392 KDTGEGKI
+1392 KNTGEGKI
-1400 TLETASGDAKFAVDL
+1400 TLETVSGDAKFAVDL
-1415 WDDAKGEKG
+1415 WDDAKGG
-1424 EYTFN
+1424 YTFN
-1429 KFGSAGEANEDSIKN
+1429 KFGSAGEANEDNIKN

-1488 NFVNKDSDAAYYNY
+1488 DFVNKDSDAAYYNY

-1511 VLKDY
+1511 VLKNY
-1516 EAIGSN
+1516 KAIGG
-1522 KDYQGEAIGS
+1522 DTG
-1532 DKDYQGTFDGRGHAI
+1532 YQGTFDGRGHAI
-1547 IGLTAGGSDAANTG
+1547 IGLTAGGSEAA
-1561 NTGVFSTVGKQG
+1561 NTGVFSAVGEQG
-1573 KVKNLSVLAG
+1573 AVKNLSVLAG

-1609 NTITSDGHAGGLV
+1609 NTVTSDGHAGGLV
-1622 GTNEKT
+1622 GTNENI
-1628 ISDSTSVSN
+1628 ISGSTSVSN
-1637 VIANSQQ
+1637 VIANSKE

-1651 GSNEAGAVIDNS
+1651 GLNDEGAVIDNS

-1671 NTSTSSGLGGVA
+1671 NVATSSGLGGVA
-1683 GVNKGILSKV
+1683 GENKGTLSKV

-1702 DSESSAVGGI
+1702 DSGSTAVGGI
-1712 AGINTG
+1712 TGINTG
-1718 SIKNA
+1718 SIENA
-1723 YNESFVTGGKKT
+1723 YNESFVTGGEKA

-1742 EKGGF
+1742 EKTGS
-1747 LVNAANAGRVEGKGA
+1747 LVNAANAGRVEGKGT
-1762 AQDAAQEIGGLVG
+1762 AQEIGGLVG
-1775 DNYGS
+1775 HNDGS

-1787 GNVTGTTY
+1787 SNVTGTTY

-1818 LIKGV
+1818 LIKGST
-1823 DYVGGIAGQNAG
+1823 YVGGIAGQNAG
-1835 RIVDTEASR
+1835 RIVDTEVSR

-1858 GIAGKNTGYIEN
+1858 GIAGKNKGYIEN

-1885 DGKTAQYFGGV
+1885 DSKTARYFGGV

-1916 AEGANY
+1916 AEGATY
-1922 VGGIVGY
+1922 VGGIVGH

-1934 LNLAG
+1934 LNLSG
-1939 NRGNVVGANY
+1939 NRGNVIGANY
-1949 VGGVAGLN
+1949 VGGVAGIN
-1957 EHSLMDIDASN
+1957 EHSLTAIDASN
-1968 TGSVQALE
+1968 TGSVQALQ

-2003 GADDGATG
+2003 GANAGATG
-2011 GIFAKNT
+2011 GIFAENT
-2018 ANIGKTTLVNGMNA
+2018 ANITKTTLVNGMNA
-2032 EVIGLKNVG
+2032 SVIGLKNVG
-2041 GLVGENSGTILG
+2041 GLVGENSGAISG
-2053 GRDVSDGY
+2053 GRDENDGY
-2061 YKDQVYNNGVIDAGV
+2061 YKDQVYNNGVIEAGT
-2076 WDDQNG
+2076 WHDENG
-2082 NHQIDDGEFK
+2082 NHQIDAGEVT

-2119 KAKES
+2119 KAKDS
-2124 TNVGGIAGT
+2124 TYVGGIAGT
-2133 NAGWIDQVFSSI
+2133 NAGKIDQVFSSI
-2145 FTQDGKEGQVEGKTV
+2145 FTQDGNEGQVEGKTA
-2160 VGGLVGSNQGR
+2160 VGGLIGLNTEKGIV
-2171 LTNGYTTS
+2171 TDAYTTS
-2179 ESNGGSIAGENKG
+2179 KAPNGGSIAGENQG
-2192 LLKNVYSLT
+2192 LLKNVYSVT
-2201 GKDKILAASN
+2201 GKDESIAATN
-2211 TGSIVNGYA
+2211 TGRIENGYA
-2220 LDAGSADSL
+2220 LDRENDASL
-2229 AKGTYGGFNFGKTW
+2229 AEDTYGGFTFGSKW

-2258 TKATYDPMTGEVLWA
+2258 TKATYDAMTGELIWA
-2273 ADGFSANDGTSKGLI
+2273 ADGFAANHGSGQGLI
-2288 YDGVKRGNPYL
+2288 HQGLGTGSNYF
-2299 WSTQLVF
+2299 WSQQLAF
-2306 ASGNPN
+2306 AGGHPN

-2318 EPIYIGGNPDGQWDY
+2318 DPQYEIPSGNYDH
-2333 LFKDAPFDKEEPER
+2333 LFDDAPFGKREPNR
-2347 ERKAEIQFIHGGMEI
+2347 ERKAEISFERGGMEV

>member
-1 MKKNTSKRSI
+1 MKRNTYKKRI
-11 RRQVLLA
+11 KRQVLLTLFA
-18 LVLGV
+18 GMTAFSGAITGYGASGV
-23 NVLCGTVIDSHVSAM
+23 

-46 GGQSLWKNHTGLNQ
+46 GGKSLWKNHTGLNQ

-74 QGKNG
+74 QGENG

-152 AKNLDLGK
+152 AKNLDLDA
-160 VSKNPAD
+160 VSKNPTD
-167 VAGLVKG
+167 VAGLVEG
-174 GTLTSAQLM
+174 GTMTASQLM

-208 EKLNREK
+208 ENLNREK
-215 NDNFEVLT
+215 NETFEVLT

-241 YEDADKTK
+241 YEGAAK
-249 TFGQVSVIGSK
+249 TFGQVSVSGSK
-260 TDVKVKGYMWVED
+260 TDVKGYMWVED
-273 ASQLQAIKTNLSGK
+273 ASQLQAIDTNLSGK

-295 AIGTKDIDGG
+295 AIGTKDLDGG
-305 FEPLGADTEDG
+305 KGFKPLGADREDV

-332 INRSDMENVGLFSK
+332 INRSDMDNVGLFSK
-346 TKGAILN
+346 TNGATLN

-359 GKITGENNVGALV
+359 GKITGQNNVGTLV
-372 GKAVDTTI
+372 GSATNTTI
-380 TGAVNSAAVVGAA
+380 TGAVNSAAVVGSA

-407 KDAVNMGDITGTDN
+407 KDAVNMGDITGTDH
-421 AVGGLVG
+421 AVGGLAG
-428 NLTKGTIQ
+428 NFTNGVIS
-436 GKSYNIGNVGGSDD
+436 GKSYNIGNVGGPDD
-450 TNQPHDVGG
+450 TNQTYDVGG
-459 LVGVATDSALGNENA
+459 LVGVANGSTLGNEKA

-493 IAGRLEKSTLQNAE
+493 IAGQLKNSTLQHAE

-514 TGWTMED
+514 TGFTTESYVYQGAG
-521 YSYQWGNGNTLQT
+521 YSLNNP
-534 KVENV
+534 EV
-539 QVANVGGLVG
+539 QVSNVGGLVG
-549 TSEQDSNI
+549 ISTGNTFT
-557 KNVTNLGNVSS
+557 NVTNLGDVSS
-568 SKGDNN
+568 AMGKGH
-574 DYYDAGNVGGIV
+574 DYYDGGNVGGIV
-586 GRAENTHITAAT
+586 GRAEGTNITTAT

-621 TITSANNDGAD
+621 TITSAVNDGAE
-632 IMATGARNNTL
+632 IMATGGRTSSDFATEMVRPK
-643 HEEVEKDGY
+643 EEERVH
-652 GNVVGVREAG
+652 
-662 FVKEWVRHANPSEK
+662 F
-676 VYIGNM
+676 GNM

-687 YLYGDDAYVTK
+687 YLYGNDAYVTK
-698 GSNSGNVHS
+698 STNSGNVHS
-707 LKIDDPQNVS
+707 KLIAANATTVS
-717 TASKASNTGGIVG
+717 ESSLAANTGGIVG
-730 KMLRSYRGND
+730 K
-740 QIDSDWNQKIKNGK
+740 IDRTTTLTKEDILNGK
-754 ATAAVSD
+754 AAVSD

-766 NVEGYFAVGGVVGQ
+766 TVQGFIGIGGVVGQ
-780 MFNGE
+780 MYNGE
-785 VVHSYNLG
+785 VVRSYNLG
-793 NIKTTRTATKDE
+793 DIRTTKTVASLDPNKLPTA
-805 LNPAVNMGGVV
+805 NMGGVV
-816 GDTIEDVNKA
+816 GDTTEDTPESVRA
-826 KAFLYDVY
+826 LIYDVY
-834 NKGTIGDKEFRYYA
+834 NKGKIGDETFTYAA

-857 LNGTLEK
+857 LRGTLEK
-864 SYNSGD
+864 AYNSGD
-870 IYNGFNV
+870 VYNGYNV
-877 VGGIVG
+877 VGGVVG

-897 NITVKNNEVLLTKED
+897 NVTVKNQDKLTS
-912 VQDRKGANLG
+912 G
-922 NLNGNKTSSVGG
+922 NPSRTSSVGG

-941 DKGLAIKNAY
+941 GAGLWIENAY

-960 VGGGGNN
+960 VSGGGKS
-967 AVGGIAGRGSID
+967 AVGGIAGRGPITMR
-979 LKNVYTLGTV
+979 NVYTLGTV
-989 VAYDANGNKTGRG
+989 VAYDANGSKTATG
-1002 VGHLVG
+1002 VGRIVG
-1008 EATNGGSA
+1008 EALEGGRD
-1016 GSYNVANITNGY
+1016 YNTANITNGY

-1038 YTDSELS
+1038 YTDGTDGELS

-1058 RFNPDKYQ
+1058 RFNPDSCFNPDSYQ

-1071 NYGPD
+1071 NYGTD
-1076 GKKLDDANGSWRM
+1076 GKKQDDTNGSWRM

-1104 ETYFRENGL
+1104 EAYFSKHG
-1113 TDSKGNALSSVQY
+1113 KGNALSSVQY

-1133 LTIIKTEND
+1133 LTIIKTKND

-1167 TDVDTVSKTAYF
+1167 TGVDTVSKTAYF
-1179 NGDIDSTG
+1179 NGNIDSTG
-1187 DLVLHGKDMLFGAG
+1187 DLVLSGKKGADMLFGAG
-1201 ADLHGSAVTISADG
+1201 ADLHGSSVTISADG
-1215 VLSLDGNI
+1215 LLSLDGNI
-1223 VATGENGASDVSITA
+1223 VATGENGASNISITA

-1243 YGKIISA
+1243 YGKIESV
-1250 QKDGKTTVPGIA
+1250 KEGGETTVPGIA
-1262 EKRGDDA
+1262 EKRDDDA
-1269 SYGEISDMNQAV
+1269 SYGDVSDMKQAV
-1281 TETGIHYSKTVISK
+1281 TETGIRYSKTVTSQG
-1295 KTGNV
+1295 TGNV
-1300 TITAKGNE
+1300 TITAKGYE
-1308 KQDGSVTLGYG
+1308 EHDGSVTLGYG
-1319 IQGKGLVRTGGSFNV
+1319 IQGKGLVRTGGNLSV

-1342 ESDLSIGRDIA
+1342 ESDLSIGKDIA

-1374 EPQNQAKGLMDF
+1374 KPQNQAEGLKDF
-1386 MNHFNK
+1386 MNHFK

-1415 WDDAKGEKG
+1415 WDDAKGG
-1424 EYTFN
+1424 YTFN
-1429 KFGSAGEANEDSIKN
+1429 KFGSAGEANEDNIKN

-1488 NFVNKDSDAAYYNY
+1488 DFVNKDSDAAYYNY

-1511 VLKDY
+1511 VLKNY
-1516 EAIGSN
+1516 KAIGG
-1522 KDYQGEAIGS
+1522 DTG
-1532 DKDYQGTFDGRGHAI
+1532 YQGTFDGRGHAI
-1547 IGLTAGGSDAANTG
+1547 IGLTAGGSEAA
-1561 NTGVFSTVGKQG
+1561 NTGVFSAVGKQG
-1573 KVKNLSVLAG
+1573 AVKNLSVLAG

-1609 NTITSDGHAGGLV
+1609 NTVTSDGHAGGLV
-1622 GTNEKT
+1622 GTNEK
-1628 ISDSTSVSN
+1628 IIKDSTSVSN
-1637 VIANSQQ
+1637 VIANSQE

-1651 GSNEAGAVIDNS
+1651 GINAKGAVIDNS

-1671 NTSTSSGLGGVA
+1671 SKATSSGLGGVA
-1683 GVNKGILSKV
+1683 GVNKGTLSKV
-1693 DNLGVTNGG
+1693 DSLGVTNGG
-1702 DSESSAVGGI
+1702 DSGSSAVGGI

-1718 SIKNA
+1718 SIENA
-1723 YNESFVTGGKKT
+1723 YNESFVTGGEKT

-1742 EKGGF
+1742 EKSGS

-1775 DNYGS
+1775 DNDGS

-1818 LIKGV
+1818 LIKGST
-1823 DYVGGIAGQNAG
+1823 YVGGIAGQNAG
-1835 RIVDTEASR
+1835 RIVDTEVSR

-1896 AGINEQEG
+1896 AGINEQKG
-1904 TIGNATNLADVT
+1904 SIGNATNLADVT
-1916 AEGANY
+1916 AEGATY

-1934 LNLAG
+1934 LNLSG
-1939 NRGNVVGANY
+1939 NRGNVIGANY
-1949 VGGVAGLN
+1949 VGGVAGIN
-1957 EHSLMDIDASN
+1957 EHSLTAIDASN
-1968 TGSVQALE
+1968 TGSVQALQ

-2003 GADDGATG
+2003 GAHAGATG
-2011 GIFAKNT
+2011 GIFAENT

-2032 EVIGLKNVG
+2032 EVIGLENVG
-2041 GLVGENSGTILG
+2041 GLIGTNEGTISG
-2053 GRDVSDGY
+2053 GRDASNGY
-2061 YKDQVYNNGVIDAGV
+2061 YKDQVYNNGVIEAGT
-2076 WDDQNG
+2076 WYDKNG
-2082 NHQIDDGEFK
+2082 NHQIDAGEVT

-2119 KAKES
+2119 KAKDS
-2124 TNVGGIAGT
+2124 TYVGGIAGT
-2133 NAGWIDQVFSSI
+2133 NAGKIDQVFSSI
-2145 FTQDGKEGQVEGKTV
+2145 FTQDGNEGQVEGKTA
-2160 VGGLVGSNQGR
+2160 VGGLIGLNTEKGIV
-2171 LTNGYTTS
+2171 TDAYTTS
-2179 ESNGGSIAGENKG
+2179 KAPNGGSIAGENQG
-2192 LLKNVYSLT
+2192 LLKNVYSVT
-2201 GKDKILAASN
+2201 GKDESIAATN
-2211 TGSIVNGYA
+2211 TGRIENGYA
-2220 LDAGSADSL
+2220 LDRENDASL
-2229 AKGTYGGFNFGKTW
+2229 AEDTYGGFTFGSKW

-2258 TKATYDPMTGEVLWA
+2258 TKATYDAMTGELIWA
-2273 ADGFSANDGTSKGLI
+2273 ADGFAANHGSGQGLI
-2288 YDGVKRGNPYL
+2288 HQGLGTGSNYF
-2299 WSTQLVF
+2299 WSQQLAF
-2306 ASGNPN
+2306 AGGHPN

-2318 EPIYIGGNPDGQWDY
+2318 DPQYEIPSGNYDH
-2333 LFKDAPFDKEEPER
+2333 LFDDAPFGKREPNR
-2347 ERKAEIQFIHGGMEI
+2347 ERKAEISFERGGMEV